1 MAIKYREAEDLR
13 MTTRQELTSSPE
25 NWLKF
30 LRTASNTYKYNFS
43 DQLLIFAQFPN
54 AKAVAVFDVWSKTF
68 GRKIREGEKGIGL
81 IDDKGEYP
89 RIKYVF
95 DISQSS
101 PIQPKKQQPYIWELT
116 EENHQE
122 VAFLLSSDKNKSIE
136 NALADTVEDTVNEMI
151 DDYVNNSLNEDNS
164 IKPEKFRQLVC
175 DSVKYMVLQRCGL
188 DTSSYIDS
196 DIFSSL
202 NEFSNPDVIDILG
215 ESISNISEQALRK
228 VEQTVKTIERRNQ
241 NERNNA
247 QNKNDRWSRTSS
259 VRVEH
264 DILSNDNSGQDNWS
278 KLHTRPGNI
287 HIPSSSERRGGYE
300 GRGSLGAT
308 SPQVSQRK
316 QEKNID
322 KANRHTQTDR
332 PLDRSQRSSGETD
345 GTARSG
351 NDGSRGSNRR
361 TQNNRPDEVGTN
373 DELNQSK
380 SRGNSSEQ
388 SDIRITQENTVTQ
401 TAEDNSPAVFSFEQ
415 IGFFDSNFQQ
425 TEQQSEVDKFVNA
438 VLMKG
443 TGTEDGK
450 FRVNDFLLENHTEK
464 EKIDFLKEEFGWC
477 GRYTA
482 NESLE
487 SQPSKGLTFT
497 RTDKENPENNLN
509 IHLSWQEVAEHL
521 DSMISAE
528 TYIAEKDIA
537 ERQRHALY
545 VLKNYS
551 GDNPNDVY
559 AIQKAKEILDSY
571 NIDYND
577 ILVSSNL
584 KKIDQS
590 EFINFA
596 SDIIK
601 DKQRV
606 INAHKNSNEQE
617 YRLEIEI
624 ALNELVTELVT
635 ASMADED
642 FVITGYTA
650 KETINFLNQY
660 HNDTEMQKYVLD
672 TVSENTDVV
681 LSKIEETRQA
691 AAKIGMAFSDK
702 LYDSEN
708 DFDPFVYDGSMSIE
722 DFRKVQD
729 SILSEQKENEKTFAE
744 QVDDVIS
751 GKSNHYND
759 FKVCITCEWSESPAF
774 EDGKTY
780 TVAEFDSIMKQ
791 ADNEWI
797 KQRQY
802 EIDTYENDIDKIYE
816 AYEKGEIESVHQG
829 YAKTKFNVN
838 MPDGEVHT
846 FRQDIGDG
854 DGGVIDF
861 LKQYPQYS
869 EVVRILEAD
878 IYLENH
884 SDELL
889 KPTLAFDEEVA
900 ITDEF
905 FDFEKAWHNVDSGIP
920 EIAERYRNGED
931 ISIDLAKYFTNHY
944 VNLNNFNDYGK
955 FEIHSDDNE
964 VTIQNGE
971 ISKSYSWNELGEHY
985 LSYLKDTFISIQT
998 ERVSE
1003 YPETKDEVE
1012 KLITSVKAEQKSEN
1026 KTAKSNEKT
1035 FAEQVD
1041 EVLAGKASRFNDL
1054 KVCDTP
1060 QILIDVGCQQLPIF
1074 YTQRHLRDA
1083 LKAKGNIGESI
1094 HHHGLTTEQIKNIPI
1109 ELQNPVMVYD
1119 SLSRNDSIVVV
1130 TSERDKDNSPIIA
1143 VLRPNGSAKY
1153 NLEVVD
1159 SNFLLSVHGR
1169 ENFSNQ
1175 IIRALQ
1181 NDKMLYCNKQKS
1193 QELFSVLGLQLS
1205 KGLNSLDFDTIIHQS
1220 RNIVNEN
1227 IVEEKYTSTQSEE
1240 KENII
1245 IKPENYH
1252 ISDLSLGQRKP
1263 LEKYQDNIAAIKTL
1277 KQLETENRTATPEE
1291 QEILSKYTGWGGMA
1305 KVFELGNSHYDEVKG
1320 LLTNDEYAAARKS
1333 AMSAFYTSP
1342 VIIKEIYS
1350 KLSDMG
1356 FSKGKLLEP
1365 SCGVGN
1371 FIGMIP
1377 QDMQA
1382 KITGIELDSL
1392 TGRIAKKLYP
1402 EAQIQICGF
1411 ENSNLKSESFDVAVG
1426 NVPFGDIRVYDKKYN
1441 KENLLIHDYFF
1452 FKSIDMVK
1460 PGGVV
1465 AFITSKGTLDK
1476 HNNTARRLLAEKAEF
1491 LGAVRLPNNAF
1502 KANAGTEVT
1511 SDIIFLQ
1518 KRTEPITI
1526 TSENEP
1532 LWIKTAKDENDIEM
1546 NAYFVQNQQQICGHM
1561 EMTSGQ
1567 FHMES
1572 TCMPNRDTKLSEQ
1585 IRNAMK
1591 NIQGNISTRDT
1602 KLDNEVD
1609 FVDKQV
1615 EIPDSLRTGS
1625 YFLSSDKAYFFEY
1638 GTATEVNLPKSNRK
1652 QNLERMAGLIA
1663 IRDTVRQLL
1672 EMQLDSRVTDD
1683 EIKDV
1688 QSVLSSLYD
1697 DFASKYGRINDD
1709 VNKSIFK
1716 NDSSLPLLRSLEK
1729 FDKDKYIGKADIFT
1743 KRTVNANKEITSVP
1757 TAVDALAVSLSDTA
1771 KVNLEY
1777 MSKLTGFDKEKLVE
1791 DLRGSIYRIPN
1802 TDKYVTADEYLSGNI
1817 LQKLEEAQNA
1827 FDKGDSSLA
1836 INIQALKKAMPEKI
1850 QASDIDVRLGATWI
1864 NPEYVRD
1871 FVYEL
1876 LDTRNYHKNPLFK
1889 KDFIDVQYSELS
1901 GKWYITNK
1909 SSDKNNVNATV
1920 TYGTKDRTAYEL
1932 IEDILNLRATQ
1943 IKSMQVVD
1951 GKEKPVVDN
1960 KKTAQVRA
1968 KQEIIQQKFQEWIFS
1983 DKTRRDDI
1991 VDTYNKIFNVNR
2003 PREYDGKYLNF
2014 VGMNPEIQLRPHQL
2028 NAVAR
2033 CLYGGN
2039 TLLAHEVGAGKTFE
2053 MIAAAMEGKRLGLH
2067 NKSLMCVP
2075 NHLTEQMG
2083 EDFLKLYPNAN
2094 ILVAKKKDFVG
2105 DARRALMAKIA
2116 TGNYDAVIIGHSQ
2129 LAKIPLSAE
2138 NQERFIQNQI
2148 DELIKNIEEM
2158 KTHNGQNFQVKQ
2170 AERTKANLEAKLK
2183 KLLDTPKDDTVTFEE
2198 LGVDKLF
2205 LDEAHYFKNLFL
2217 STKMTNVSGIATS
2230 DNVGKTADLYM
2241 KTQYLDEIT
2250 NGKGLV
2256 FATGTPVSNTICE
2269 IYNMMKYLQS
2279 DLLKEKN
2286 LWHFDS
2292 WASTF
2297 GESVTQMELAP
2308 EGNTYRAKTR
2318 FAKFHNLPELMNL
2331 FKECADIQT
2340 ADTLNLPNIP
2350 DCEIHNISCEP
2361 TEIQK
2366 QLVETLAE
2374 RAVKIHNH
2382 EVDPHEDNMPKITTD
2397 GRKIGLDQ
2405 RLINPDLPDELGTK
2419 VNACV
2424 ENVLKI
2430 WKDTQEQR
2438 STQLIFCDYSTPKKD
2453 GSFNIYDDIKK
2464 KLLAK
2469 GVPPDEIAFIH
2480 DATTEAAKEELFS
2493 KVRSGE
2499 VRVLIGSTSKM
2510 GAGTN
2515 VQTKLVASHDLDAP
2529 FRPADMEQ
2537 RRGRMVRQ
2545 GNENKQV
2552 HLYRYCT
2559 KDTFDAYLFQMLERK
2574 QKFIS
2579 QIMTSK
2585 SPQRRCDDVDE
2596 ATLSY
2601 AEVKALC
2608 VGDPRIKEKMELDNE
2623 VAKLILERSGYQ
2635 QEQYRLEDMAASLTS
2650 KIEILENIIPK
2661 NQNDFLYYQKNHSTS
2676 DGDKKKF
2683 EGITINGQQYS
2694 KKDEAAEAL
2703 KQAYIKACSNG
2714 NNKYTPIGEYKGFEV
2729 AVMFDCFS
2737 REYKASLTREGTYYL
2752 DLGTDNFT
2760 RMDNILEK
2768 LENTCKE
2775 RIERLSEHKKS
2786 LKETKEQIGKPF
2798 YKETEYQSKTTKLAE
2813 LNAELDVDGRKDN
2826 IDDIED
2832 TKEASQ
2838 NIIQKR

>member
-13 MTTRQELTSSPE
+13 MATRQELTSSPE

-30 LRTASNTYKYNFS
+30 LRTASNTYKYNFF

-196 DIFSSL
+196 DIFSNL

-247 QNKNDRWSRTSS
+247 QNKNDRRGGTSS

-361 TQNNRPDEVGTN
+361 PQSNRPDEVGTN

-388 SDIRITQENTVTQ
+388 SDIRISITQENTVTK

-415 IGFFDSNFQQ
+415 IGFFDFKVS
-425 TEQQSEVDKFVNA
+425 EQQSEIDNFVNA

-450 FRVNDFLLENHTEK
+450 FRVNDFFLENHTEK
-464 EKIDFLKEEFGWC
+464 EKIDFLKEEFGWY
-477 GRYTA
+477 GRYTS

-487 SQPSKGLTFT
+487 SQPSKGLAFT

-528 TYIAEKDIA
+528 TYITEKDIA

-577 ILVSSNL
+577 IISPELPEKSIIDSSVDYSKDLFFLNENSEIVTLLQYNPDSNLGGQFVSTNVRYSQIQEATQKFENSAEDFFDYIVSVGQQYISDIGTDLYNADLEKYSSNAH
-584 KKIDQS
+584 
-590 EFINFA
+590 NFEGLTPETMA
-596 SDIIK
+596 QLVNITKNNEIYKSDT
-601 DKQRV
+601 
-606 INAHKNSNEQE
+606 SP
-617 YRLEIEI
+617 
-624 ALNELVTELVT
+624 T
-635 ASMADED
+635 
-642 FVITGYTA
+642 
-650 KETINFLNQY
+650 
-660 HNDTEMQKYVLD
+660 
-672 TVSENTDVV
+672 
-681 LSKIEETRQA
+681 
-691 AAKIGMAFSDK
+691 
-702 LYDSEN
+702 
-708 DFDPFVYDGSMSIE
+708 
-722 DFRKVQD
+722 
-729 SILSEQKENEKTFAE
+729 
-744 QVDDVIS
+744 
-751 GKSNHYND
+751 
-759 FKVCITCEWSESPAF
+759 ITCEWSESSAF
-774 EDGKTY
+774 EDSKTY
-780 TVAEFDSIMKQ
+780 TIAEFDRIMKQ
-791 ADNEWI
+791 ADDDWV

-802 EIDTYENDIDKIYE
+802 EIDTYGNDIDKIYE
-816 AYEKGEIESVHQG
+816 AYEKGEISGIHQG

-838 MPDGEVHT
+838 MPDGTIHT

-861 LKQYPQYS
+861 LKQYSEYS
-869 EVVRILEAD
+869 EVVRILEDD
-878 IYLENH
+878 ISKNSNSEV
-884 SDELL
+884 S
-889 KPTLAFDEEVA
+889 PTL
-900 ITDEF
+900 
-905 FDFEKAWHNVDSGIP
+905 
-920 EIAERYRNGED
+920 
-931 ISIDLAKYFTNHY
+931 
-944 VNLNNFNDYGK
+944 
-955 FEIHSDDNE
+955 
-964 VTIQNGE
+964 
-971 ISKSYSWNELGEHY
+971 
-985 LSYLKDTFISIQT
+985 
-998 ERVSE
+998 
-1003 YPETKDEVE
+1003 
-1012 KLITSVKAEQKSEN
+1012 SEN
-1026 KTAKSNEKT
+1026 EPISTDKT

-1041 EVLAGKASRFNDL
+1041 DVISGKIDRFSGNL
-1054 KVCDTP
+1054 KVCNTP
-1060 QILIDVGCQQLPIF
+1060 QILLDVGCSQLPMF
-1074 YTQRHLRDA
+1074 YTRNHLK
-1083 LKAKGNIGESI
+1083 KAILPKDRKK
-1094 HHHGLTTEQIKNIPI
+1094 HQHGLTVEQIKKIPD
-1109 ELQNPVMVYD
+1109 ELISPAIIMD
-1119 SLSRNDSIVVV
+1119 SLTQNDSIIVVLSDID
-1130 TSERDKDNSPIIA
+1130 SENNPVIA
-1143 VLRPNGSAKY
+1143 SIKPNGQGFY
-1153 NLEVVD
+1153 ELEMQE
-1159 SNFLLSVHGR
+1159 SNFITSIYGR
-1169 ENFSNQ
+1169 ENFKEFIN
-1175 IIRALQ
+1175 RAINNNKILFI
-1181 NDKMLYCNKQKS
+1181 DKQKS
-1193 QELFSVLGLQLS
+1193 QELFSVLGLEFS
-1205 KGLNSLDFDTIIHQS
+1205 KGLNSLDFNTIIHQS

-1240 KENII
+1240 KETIQ

-1277 KQLETENRTATPEE
+1277 KQLEAENRNATPEE

-1377 QDMQA
+1377 EDMQA
-1382 KITGIELDSL
+1382 KVTGIELDSL

-1452 FKSIDMVK
+1452 SKSLDMVK

-1476 HNNTARRLLAEKAEF
+1476 RNDTARRLLAEKADF

-1532 LWIKTAKDENDIEM
+1532 LWIKTTKDENGIEM
-1546 NAYFVQNQQQICGHM
+1546 NAYFTQKPQQICGSM
-1561 EMTSGQ
+1561 EMVSGQ
-1567 FHMES
+1567 FGMES
-1572 TCMPNRDTKLSEQ
+1572 TCVPNRDTKLSEQ
-1585 IRNAMK
+1585 IRNAME
-1591 NIQGNISTRDT
+1591 NIQGNISTKDT
-1602 KLDNEVD
+1602 KLDNVD
-1609 FVDKQV
+1609 FVDEQV

-1625 YFLSSDKAYFFEY
+1625 YFLSSDKVYFFEY
-1638 GTATEVNLPKSNRK
+1638 GTATEVKLPKSNRK

-1672 EMQLDSRVTDD
+1672 EMQLDDKVTDD

-1697 DFASKYGRINDD
+1697 DFASKYGRIHDD
-1709 VNKSIFK
+1709 VNSSIFK

-1771 KVNLEY
+1771 KVNLKY
-1777 MSKLTGFDKEKLVE
+1777 MSKLTGLDKEKLIE
-1791 DLRGSIYRIPN
+1791 DLQGSIYRIPN

-1909 SSDKNNVNATV
+1909 SSDKNNVQATV

-2158 KTHNGQNFQVKQ
+2158 KAHNGQNFQVKQ

-2230 DNVGKTADLYM
+2230 DNVSKTADLYM

-2366 QLVETLAE
+2366 QLVETLAK

-2405 RLINPDLPDELGTK
+2405 RLINPDLPDEPGTK

-2424 ENVLKI
+2424 DNVFRI
-2430 WKDTQEQR
+2430 WNETKEEK

-2453 GSFNIYDDIKK
+2453 GSFNVYDDIKK

-2661 NQNDFLYYQKNHSTS
+2661 NQNDFLYYQKNHSAS

-2703 KQAYIKACSNG
+2703 KQAYIKACSDG

-2798 YKETEYQSKTTKLAE
+2798 YKETEYQSKTTKLAK

-2826 IDDIED
+2826 IADVED

-2838 NIIQKR
+2838 NILQKR

>member
-1 MAIKYREAEDLR
+1 MTIKYREAEDLR
-13 MTTRQELTSSPE
+13 MATRQELTSSPE

-116 EENHQE
+116 EENYQE

-136 NALADTVEDTVNEMI
+136 NALSDTVEDTVNEMI
-151 DDYVNNSLNEDNS
+151 DDYVNNLLNEDNT
-164 IKPEKFRQLVC
+164 IEPEKFRQLVC
-175 DSVKYMVLQRCGL
+175 NSVKYMALQRCGL
-188 DTSSYIDS
+188 DTSSYIDN

-202 NEFSNPDVIDILG
+202 NEFSNSKVINILG

-247 QNKNDRWSRTSS
+247 QNKNDRRGGTSS
-259 VRVEH
+259 VRGEY
-264 DILSNDNSGQDNWS
+264 DILSDDNRGQDNWS
-278 KLHTRPGNI
+278 KLHTRPRNI
-287 HIPSSSERRGGYE
+287 PIYPSSERGGRYE
-300 GRGSLGAT
+300 GRRSLGST
-308 SPQVSQRK
+308 SSQISQGK
-316 QEKNID
+316 QENNING
-322 KANRHTQTDR
+322 ANRHIPIDR

-361 TQNNRPDEVGTN
+361 TQSNRPDEVGTD
-373 DELNQSK
+373 DELNQPK

-388 SDIRITQENTVTQ
+388 SDIRISITQENTVTK

-415 IGFFDSNFQQ
+415 IGFFDFKVS
-425 TEQQSEVDKFVNA
+425 EQQSEIDNFVNA

-450 FRVNDFLLENHTEK
+450 FRVNDFFLENHTEK
-464 EKIDFLKEEFGWC
+464 EKIDFLKEEFGWY
-477 GRYTA
+477 GRYTS

-487 SQPSKGLTFT
+487 SQPSKGLAFT

-521 DSMISAE
+521 DSMISAK
-528 TYIAEKDIA
+528 TYITENDIA

-551 GDNPNDVY
+551 SDNPNDVY

-577 ILVSSNL
+577 IISPELPEKSIIDSSVDYSKDLFFLNENSEIVTLLQYNPDSNLGGQFVSTNVRYNQIQEAAQKFGNSTEEFFNYIVSVGQQYISDIGTDLYNADLEKYSSNAH
-584 KKIDQS
+584 
-590 EFINFA
+590 NFEGLTPETMA
-596 SDIIK
+596 QLVNITKNNEIYKSDT
-601 DKQRV
+601 
-606 INAHKNSNEQE
+606 SP
-617 YRLEIEI
+617 
-624 ALNELVTELVT
+624 T
-635 ASMADED
+635 
-642 FVITGYTA
+642 
-650 KETINFLNQY
+650 
-660 HNDTEMQKYVLD
+660 
-672 TVSENTDVV
+672 
-681 LSKIEETRQA
+681 
-691 AAKIGMAFSDK
+691 
-702 LYDSEN
+702 
-708 DFDPFVYDGSMSIE
+708 
-722 DFRKVQD
+722 
-729 SILSEQKENEKTFAE
+729 
-744 QVDDVIS
+744 
-751 GKSNHYND
+751 
-759 FKVCITCEWSESPAF
+759 ITCEWSESSAF
-774 EDGKTY
+774 EDSKTY
-780 TVAEFDSIMKQ
+780 TIAEFDRIMKQ
-791 ADNEWI
+791 TDDDWV

-802 EIDTYENDIDKIYE
+802 EIDTYGNDIDKIYE
-816 AYEKGEIESVHQG
+816 AYEKGEISGIHQG

-838 MPDGEVHT
+838 MPDGTIHT

-861 LKQYPQYS
+861 LKQYSEYS
-869 EVVRILEAD
+869 EVVRILEDD
-878 IYLENH
+878 ISKNSNSEV
-884 SDELL
+884 S
-889 KPTLAFDEEVA
+889 PTL
-900 ITDEF
+900 
-905 FDFEKAWHNVDSGIP
+905 
-920 EIAERYRNGED
+920 
-931 ISIDLAKYFTNHY
+931 
-944 VNLNNFNDYGK
+944 
-955 FEIHSDDNE
+955 
-964 VTIQNGE
+964 
-971 ISKSYSWNELGEHY
+971 
-985 LSYLKDTFISIQT
+985 
-998 ERVSE
+998 
-1003 YPETKDEVE
+1003 
-1012 KLITSVKAEQKSEN
+1012 SEN
-1026 KTAKSNEKT
+1026 EPISTDKT

-1041 EVLAGKASRFNDL
+1041 DVISGKIDRFSGNL
-1054 KVCDTP
+1054 KVCNTP
-1060 QILIDVGCQQLPIF
+1060 QILLDVGCSQLPMF
-1074 YTQRHLRDA
+1074 YTRNHLK
-1083 LKAKGNIGESI
+1083 KAILPKDRKK
-1094 HHHGLTTEQIKNIPI
+1094 HQHGLTVEQIKKIPD
-1109 ELQNPVMVYD
+1109 ELISPAIIMD
-1119 SLSRNDSIVVV
+1119 SLTQNDSIIVVLSDID
-1130 TSERDKDNSPIIA
+1130 SENNPVIA
-1143 VLRPNGSAKY
+1143 SIKPNGQGFY
-1153 NLEVVD
+1153 ELEMQE
-1159 SNFLLSVHGR
+1159 SNFITSIYGR
-1169 ENFSNQ
+1169 ENFKEFIN
-1175 IIRALQ
+1175 RAINNNKILFI
-1181 NDKMLYCNKQKS
+1181 DKQKS
-1193 QELFSVLGLQLS
+1193 QELFSVLGLEFS
-1205 KGLNSLDFDTIIHQS
+1205 KGLNSLDFNTIIHQS

-1240 KENII
+1240 KETIQ

-1452 FKSIDMVK
+1452 SKSLDMVK

-1476 HNNTARRLLAEKAEF
+1476 RNDTARRLLAEKADF

-1532 LWIKTAKDENDIEM
+1532 LWIKTTKDENGIEM
-1546 NAYFVQNQQQICGHM
+1546 NAYFTQNPQQICGSM
-1561 EMTSGQ
+1561 EMVSGQ
-1567 FHMES
+1567 FGMES
-1572 TCMPNRDTKLSEQ
+1572 TCVPNRDTKLSVQ
-1585 IRNAMK
+1585 IRNAME
-1591 NIQGNISTRDT
+1591 NIQGNISTKDT
-1602 KLDNEVD
+1602 KLDNVD
-1609 FVDKQV
+1609 FVDEQV

-1625 YFLSSDKAYFFEY
+1625 YFLSSDKVYFFEY
-1638 GTATEVNLPKSNRK
+1638 GTATEVKLPKSNRK

-1663 IRDTVRQLL
+1663 IRDTVRQML

-1697 DFASKYGRINDD
+1697 DFASKYGRIHDD
-1709 VNKSIFK
+1709 VNSSIFK

-1771 KVNLEY
+1771 KVNLKY
-1777 MSKLTGFDKEKLVE
+1777 MSKLTGLDKEKLIE
-1791 DLRGSIYRIPN
+1791 DLQGSIYRIPN

-2083 EDFLKLYPNAN
+2083 EDFLKLYPNAD

-2105 DARRALMAKIA
+2105 DARRTLMAKIA

-2129 LAKIPLSAE
+2129 LAKIPLSTE

-2158 KTHNGQNFQVKQ
+2158 KAHNGQNFQVKQ

-2230 DNVGKTADLYM
+2230 DNVSKTADLYM

-2405 RLINPDLPDELGTK
+2405 RLINPDLPDEPGTK

-2661 NQNDFLYYQKNHSTS
+2661 NQNDFLYYHKNYSVS
-2676 DGDKKKF
+2676 DGDKKTF
-2683 EGITINGQQYS
+2683 AGISINGQQYT

-2703 KQAYIKACSNG
+2703 KQAYIKACSDG

-2786 LKETKEQIGKPF
+2786 LKETNEQIGKPF
-2798 YKETEYQSKTTKLAE
+2798 YKENEYQSKTAKLSK

-2826 IDDIED
+2826 IADIED
-2832 TKEASQ
+2832 TKEVSQ
-2838 NIIQKR
+2838 NIVQKR

>member
-1 MAIKYREAEDLR
+1 MTIKYREAEDLR
-13 MTTRQELTSSPE
+13 MATRQELTSSPE

-116 EENHQE
+116 EENYQE

-136 NALADTVEDTVNEMI
+136 NALSDTVEDTVNEMI
-151 DDYVNNSLNEDNS
+151 DDYVNNLLNEDNT
-164 IKPEKFRQLVC
+164 IEPEKFRQLVC
-175 DSVKYMVLQRCGL
+175 NSVKYMALQRCGL
-188 DTSSYIDS
+188 DTSSYIDN

-202 NEFSNPDVIDILG
+202 NEFSNSKVINILG

-247 QNKNDRWSRTSS
+247 QNKNDRRGGTSS
-259 VRVEH
+259 VRGEY
-264 DILSNDNSGQDNWS
+264 DILSDDNRGQDNWS
-278 KLHTRPGNI
+278 KLHTRPRNI
-287 HIPSSSERRGGYE
+287 PIYPSSERGGRYE
-300 GRGSLGAT
+300 GRRSLGST
-308 SPQVSQRK
+308 SSQISQGK
-316 QEKNID
+316 QENNING
-322 KANRHTQTDR
+322 ANRHIPIDR

-361 TQNNRPDEVGTN
+361 TQSNRPDEVGTD
-373 DELNQSK
+373 DELNQPK

-388 SDIRITQENTVTQ
+388 SDIRISITQENTVTK

-415 IGFFDSNFQQ
+415 IGFFDFKVS
-425 TEQQSEVDKFVNA
+425 EQQSEIDNFVNA

-450 FRVNDFLLENHTEK
+450 FRVNDFFLENHTEK
-464 EKIDFLKEEFGWC
+464 EKIDFLKEEFGWY
-477 GRYTA
+477 GRYTS

-487 SQPSKGLTFT
+487 SQPSKGLAFT

-521 DSMISAE
+521 DSMISAK
-528 TYIAEKDIA
+528 TYITENDIA

-551 GDNPNDVY
+551 SDNPNDVY

-577 ILVSSNL
+577 IISPELPEKSIIDSSVDYSKDLFFLNENSEIVTLLQYNPDSNLGGQFVSTNVRYNQIQEAAQKFGNSTEEFFNYIVSVGQQYISDIGTDLYNADLEKYSSNAH
-584 KKIDQS
+584 
-590 EFINFA
+590 NFEGLTPETMA
-596 SDIIK
+596 QLVNITKNNEIYKSDT
-601 DKQRV
+601 
-606 INAHKNSNEQE
+606 SP
-617 YRLEIEI
+617 
-624 ALNELVTELVT
+624 T
-635 ASMADED
+635 
-642 FVITGYTA
+642 
-650 KETINFLNQY
+650 
-660 HNDTEMQKYVLD
+660 
-672 TVSENTDVV
+672 
-681 LSKIEETRQA
+681 
-691 AAKIGMAFSDK
+691 
-702 LYDSEN
+702 
-708 DFDPFVYDGSMSIE
+708 
-722 DFRKVQD
+722 
-729 SILSEQKENEKTFAE
+729 
-744 QVDDVIS
+744 
-751 GKSNHYND
+751 
-759 FKVCITCEWSESPAF
+759 ITCEWSESSAF
-774 EDGKTY
+774 EDSKTY
-780 TVAEFDSIMKQ
+780 TIAEFDRIMKQ
-791 ADNEWI
+791 ADDDWV

-802 EIDTYENDIDKIYE
+802 EIDTYGNDIDKIYE
-816 AYEKGEIESVHQG
+816 AYEKGEISGIHQG

-838 MPDGEVHT
+838 MPDGTIHT

-861 LKQYPQYS
+861 LKQYSEYS
-869 EVVRILEAD
+869 EVVRILEDD
-878 IYLENH
+878 ISKNSNSEV
-884 SDELL
+884 S
-889 KPTLAFDEEVA
+889 PTL
-900 ITDEF
+900 
-905 FDFEKAWHNVDSGIP
+905 
-920 EIAERYRNGED
+920 
-931 ISIDLAKYFTNHY
+931 
-944 VNLNNFNDYGK
+944 
-955 FEIHSDDNE
+955 
-964 VTIQNGE
+964 
-971 ISKSYSWNELGEHY
+971 
-985 LSYLKDTFISIQT
+985 
-998 ERVSE
+998 
-1003 YPETKDEVE
+1003 
-1012 KLITSVKAEQKSEN
+1012 SEN
-1026 KTAKSNEKT
+1026 EPISTDKT

-1041 EVLAGKASRFNDL
+1041 DVISGKIDRFSGNL
-1054 KVCDTP
+1054 KVCNTP
-1060 QILIDVGCQQLPIF
+1060 QILLDVGCSQLPMF
-1074 YTQRHLRDA
+1074 YTRNHLK
-1083 LKAKGNIGESI
+1083 KAILPKDRKK
-1094 HHHGLTTEQIKNIPI
+1094 HQHGLTVEQIKKIPD
-1109 ELQNPVMVYD
+1109 ELISPAIIMD
-1119 SLSRNDSIVVV
+1119 SLTQNDSIIVVLSDID
-1130 TSERDKDNSPIIA
+1130 SENNPVIA
-1143 VLRPNGSAKY
+1143 SIKPNGQGFY
-1153 NLEVVD
+1153 ELEMQE
-1159 SNFLLSVHGR
+1159 SNFITSIYGR
-1169 ENFSNQ
+1169 ENFKEFIN
-1175 IIRALQ
+1175 RAINNNKILFI
-1181 NDKMLYCNKQKS
+1181 DKQKS
-1193 QELFSVLGLQLS
+1193 QELFSVLGLEFS
-1205 KGLNSLDFDTIIHQS
+1205 KGLNSLDFNTIIHQS

-1240 KENII
+1240 KETIQ

-1452 FKSIDMVK
+1452 SKSLDMVK

-1476 HNNTARRLLAEKAEF
+1476 RNDTARRLLAEKADF

-1532 LWIKTAKDENDIEM
+1532 LWIKTTKDENGIEM
-1546 NAYFVQNQQQICGHM
+1546 NACFTQNPQQICGSM
-1561 EMTSGQ
+1561 EMVSGQ
-1567 FHMES
+1567 FGMES
-1572 TCMPNRDTKLSEQ
+1572 TCVPNRDTKLSVQ
-1585 IRNAMK
+1585 IRNAME
-1591 NIQGNISTRDT
+1591 NIQGNISTKDT
-1602 KLDNEVD
+1602 KLDNVD
-1609 FVDKQV
+1609 FVDEQV

-1625 YFLSSDKAYFFEY
+1625 YFLSSDKVYFFEY
-1638 GTATEVNLPKSNRK
+1638 GTATEVKLPKSNRK

-1663 IRDTVRQLL
+1663 IRDTVRQML

-1697 DFASKYGRINDD
+1697 DFASKYGRIHDD
-1709 VNKSIFK
+1709 VNSSIFK

-1771 KVNLEY
+1771 KVNLKY
-1777 MSKLTGFDKEKLVE
+1777 MSKLTGLDKEKLIE
-1791 DLRGSIYRIPN
+1791 DLQGSIYRIPN

-2083 EDFLKLYPNAN
+2083 EDFLKLYPNAD

-2105 DARRALMAKIA
+2105 DARRTLMAKIA

-2129 LAKIPLSAE
+2129 LAKIPLSTE

-2158 KTHNGQNFQVKQ
+2158 KAHNGQNFQVKQ

-2230 DNVGKTADLYM
+2230 DNVSKTADLYM

-2405 RLINPDLPDELGTK
+2405 RLINPDLPDEPGTK

-2661 NQNDFLYYQKNHSTS
+2661 NQNDFLYYHKNYSVS
-2676 DGDKKKF
+2676 DGDKKTF
-2683 EGITINGQQYS
+2683 AGISINGQQYT

-2703 KQAYIKACSNG
+2703 KQAYIKACSDG

-2786 LKETKEQIGKPF
+2786 LKETNEQIGKPF
-2798 YKETEYQSKTTKLAE
+2798 YKENEYQSKTAKLSK

-2826 IDDIED
+2826 IADIED
-2832 TKEASQ
+2832 TKEVSQ
-2838 NIIQKR
+2838 NIVQKR

>member
-1 MAIKYREAEDLR
+1 MAIKYREAVDLR
-13 MTTRQELTSSPE
+13 MSTRQELTSSPE

-30 LRTASNTYKYNFS
+30 LRTASNTYKYNFF

-332 PLDRSQRSSGETD
+332 PLDRSQRSGGETD
-345 GTARSG
+345 GTARNG
-351 NDGSRGSNRR
+351 NDGSRGSNGR
-361 TQNNRPDEVGTN
+361 TQSNRPDEVGTN

-380 SRGNSSEQ
+380 SRGNSSKQ

-415 IGFFDSNFQQ
+415 IGFFDSK
-425 TEQQSEVDKFVNA
+425 TEQQSEIDNFVNA

-450 FRVNDFLLENHTEK
+450 FRVNDFFLENHTEK
-464 EKIDFLKEEFGWC
+464 EKIDFLKEEFGWY
-477 GRYTA
+477 GRYTSS
-482 NESLE
+482 ESLE
-487 SQPSKGLTFT
+487 SQPSKGLTLT

-528 TYIAEKDIA
+528 TYITEKDIA

-577 ILVSSNL
+577 IISPELPEKSIIDSSVDYSKDLFFLNENSEIVTLLQYNPDSNSGGQFVSTNVRYSQIQEAAQKFENSAEDFFDYIVSVGQQYISDIGTDLYEADLRKYTSSTHNFEGFTPEIMTQLVSITKTKNDEL
-584 KKIDQS
+584 YK
-590 EFINFA
+590 
-596 SDIIK
+596 SDT
-601 DKQRV
+601 
-606 INAHKNSNEQE
+606 HP
-617 YRLEIEI
+617 
-624 ALNELVTELVT
+624 T
-635 ASMADED
+635 
-642 FVITGYTA
+642 
-650 KETINFLNQY
+650 
-660 HNDTEMQKYVLD
+660 
-672 TVSENTDVV
+672 
-681 LSKIEETRQA
+681 
-691 AAKIGMAFSDK
+691 
-702 LYDSEN
+702 
-708 DFDPFVYDGSMSIE
+708 
-722 DFRKVQD
+722 
-729 SILSEQKENEKTFAE
+729 
-744 QVDDVIS
+744 
-751 GKSNHYND
+751 
-759 FKVCITCEWSESPAF
+759 ITCEWSESPAF

-780 TVAEFDSIMKQ
+780 SVAEFDSIMKQ
-791 ADNEWI
+791 ADDDWI

-802 EIDTYENDIDKIYE
+802 EIDTYGDDIDKIYE
-816 AYEKGEIESVHQG
+816 AYEKGEISGIHQG

-838 MPDGEVHT
+838 MPDGTVHT

-861 LKQYPQYS
+861 LKQYSEYS
-869 EVVRILEAD
+869 EVVRILETD
-878 IYLENH
+878 IYLENY

-905 FDFEKAWHNVDSGIP
+905 FNFEKAWHNVDSGIP

-955 FEIHSDDNE
+955 FEIHSDDNK

-971 ISKSYSWNELGEHY
+971 ISKNYSLNELGEYY
-985 LSYLKDTFISIQT
+985 LSYLKNTFINIQT
-998 ERVSE
+998 KRVLE
-1003 YPETKDEVE
+1003 YPEIKDEVE
-1012 KLITSVKAEQKSEN
+1012 KLITSVKVEQKSEN

-1041 EVLAGKASRFNDL
+1041 EVLSGKMPFYSAL
-1054 KVCDTP
+1054 KVCNTP
-1060 QILIDVGCQQLPIF
+1060 KILLDIGCKQLPML
-1074 YTQRHLRDA
+1074 YTQKHLKNA
-1083 LKAKGNIGESI
+1083 IKEKTNKE
-1094 HHHGLTTEQIKNIPI
+1094 HTHGLSVEQIKQLPELI
-1109 ELQNPVMVYD
+1109 ENPLMIMD
-1119 SLSRNDSIVVV
+1119 SLSNKNSIVIV
-1130 TSERDKDNSPIIA
+1130 TSETDLDNLPIM
-1143 VLRPNGSAKY
+1143 VSVKPNGKGRY
-1153 NLEVVD
+1153 ELEELD
-1159 SNFLLSVHGR
+1159 SNFITSVYGR
-1169 ENFSNQ
+1169 NNFENFFERTVKSNN
-1175 IIRALQ
+1175 L
-1181 NDKMLYCNKQKS
+1181 LYCNKKS
-1193 QELFSVLGLQLS
+1193 QSLFERWGEQYSELTKSFG
-1205 KGLNSLDFDTIIHQS
+1205 FDTIIHQS

-1240 KENII
+1240 KETIQ

-1263 LEKYQDNIAAIKTL
+1263 LEKYQDNITAIKTL
-1277 KQLETENRTATPEE
+1277 KQLEAENRNATPEE

-1411 ENSNLKSESFDVAVG
+1411 ENSNLKSENFDVAVG

-1452 FKSIDMVK
+1452 SKSLDMVK

-1476 HNNTARRLLAEKAEF
+1476 HNDTARRLLAEKAEF

-1532 LWIKTAKDENDIEM
+1532 LWIKTTKDENGIEM

-1591 NIQGNISTRDT
+1591 NIQGNISTKDT
-1602 KLDNEVD
+1602 KLDNVD
-1609 FVDKQV
+1609 FVDEQV

-1638 GTATEVNLPKSNRK
+1638 GTATEVKLPKSNRK

-1672 EMQLDSRVTDD
+1672 EMQLDDKVTDD

-1729 FDKDKYIGKADIFT
+1729 FDKDKYVGKADIFT
-1743 KRTVNANKEITSVP
+1743 KRTVKANKEITSVP
-1757 TAVDALAVSLSDTA
+1757 TAIDALAVSLSDTA

-1777 MSKLTGFDKEKLVE
+1777 MSKLTSLDKEKLIE
-1791 DLRGSIYRIPN
+1791 DLQGSIYRIPN

-1991 VDTYNKIFNVNR
+1991 VDTYNRIFNVNR

-2039 TLLAHEVGAGKTFE
+2039 TLLAHKVGAGKTFE
-2053 MIAAAMEGKRLGLH
+2053 MVAAAMEGKRLGLH

-2075 NHLTEQMG
+2075 NYLTGQMG
-2083 EDFLKLYPNAN
+2083 EAFLGLYPNAN
-2094 ILVAKKKDFVG
+2094 ILVAENKDFEG
-2105 DARRALMAKIA
+2105 DNRRALMAKIA

-2148 DELIKNIEEM
+2148 DELIKNIAEM
-2158 KTHNGQNFQVKQ
+2158 KAHNGQHFQVKQ
-2170 AERTKANLEAKLK
+2170 AERTKTNLETKLK

-2205 LDEAHYFKNLFL
+2205 LDEAHCFKNLFL
-2217 STKMTNVSGIATS
+2217 STKMTNVSGISTS
-2230 DNVGKTADLYM
+2230 DNVQKTADLYM

-2405 RLINPDLPDELGTK
+2405 RLINPDLPDEPGTK

>member
-1 MAIKYREAEDLR
+1 MAIKYREAVDLR
-13 MTTRQELTSSPE
+13 MSTKQELTSSSE

-81 IDDKGEYP
+81 IDDQREYP

-95 DISQSS
+95 DVSQSS
-101 PIQPKKQQPYIWELT
+101 PTQPKKQQPYIWELT
-116 EENHQE
+116 EENYQE

-136 NALADTVEDTVNEMI
+136 NALSDTVEDTVNEMI
-151 DDYVNNSLNEDNS
+151 DDYVNNLLNEDNT
-164 IKPEKFRQLVC
+164 IEPEKFRQLVC
-175 DSVKYMVLQRCGL
+175 NSVKYMALQRCGL
-188 DTSSYIDS
+188 DTSSYIDN

-202 NEFSNPDVIDILG
+202 NEFSNSKVINILG

-247 QNKNDRWSRTSS
+247 QNKNDRRGGTSS
-259 VRVEH
+259 VRGEY
-264 DILSNDNSGQDNWS
+264 DILSDDNRGQDNWS
-278 KLHTRPGNI
+278 KLHTRPRNI
-287 HIPSSSERRGGYE
+287 PIYPSSERGGRYE
-300 GRGSLGAT
+300 GRRSLGST
-308 SPQVSQRK
+308 SSQISQGK
-316 QEKNID
+316 QENNING
-322 KANRHTQTDR
+322 ANRHIPIDR
-332 PLDRSQRSSGETD
+332 PLDRGQRSSGETN

-351 NDGSRGSNRR
+351 DDGIRGSNRG
-361 TQNNRPDEVGTN
+361 TQSNRPNEVGTD
-373 DELNQSK
+373 DELNQPK

-388 SDIRITQENTVTQ
+388 SDIRITQENTVTK

-415 IGFFDSNFQQ
+415 IGFFDFKVS
-425 TEQQSEVDKFVNA
+425 EQQSEIDNFVNA

-450 FRVNDFLLENHTEK
+450 FRVNNFFSENHTEE
-464 EKIDFLKEEFGWC
+464 EKIDFLKEEFGWY
-477 GRYTA
+477 GRYTS

-487 SQPSKGLTFT
+487 SQPSKGLTLT
-497 RTDKENPENNLN
+497 RTDKENPKNNLN
-509 IHLSWQEVAEHL
+509 VHLSWKEVVEHL
-521 DSMISAE
+521 DSMVSGK
-528 TYIAEKDIA
+528 TYIIEKDIA

-551 GDNPNDVY
+551 SDNPNDVY

-577 ILVSSNL
+577 ILVSSDL

-590 EFINFA
+590 KFINFA

-601 DKQRV
+601 DNQRV

-635 ASMADED
+635 ASVADED

-744 QVDDVIS
+744 QVDEALS
-751 GKSNHYND
+751 GKIP
-759 FKVCITCEWSESPAF
+759 F
-774 EDGKTY
+774 
-780 TVAEFDSIMKQ
+780 
-791 ADNEWI
+791 
-797 KQRQY
+797 
-802 EIDTYENDIDKIYE
+802 
-816 AYEKGEIESVHQG
+816 
-829 YAKTKFNVN
+829 
-838 MPDGEVHT
+838 
-846 FRQDIGDG
+846 
-854 DGGVIDF
+854 
-861 LKQYPQYS
+861 YS
-869 EVVRILEAD
+869 A
-878 IYLENH
+878 
-884 SDELL
+884 
-889 KPTLAFDEEVA
+889 
-900 ITDEF
+900 
-905 FDFEKAWHNVDSGIP
+905 
-920 EIAERYRNGED
+920 
-931 ISIDLAKYFTNHY
+931 
-944 VNLNNFNDYGK
+944 
-955 FEIHSDDNE
+955 
-964 VTIQNGE
+964 
-971 ISKSYSWNELGEHY
+971 
-985 LSYLKDTFISIQT
+985 
-998 ERVSE
+998 
-1003 YPETKDEVE
+1003 
-1012 KLITSVKAEQKSEN
+1012 
-1026 KTAKSNEKT
+1026 
-1035 FAEQVD
+1035 
-1041 EVLAGKASRFNDL
+1041 L
-1054 KVCDTP
+1054 KVCNTP
-1060 QILIDVGCQQLPIF
+1060 EILVDIGCKQLPML
-1074 YTQRHLRDA
+1074 YTQKHLRDA
-1083 LKAKGNIGESI
+1083 LHEKSSKNP
-1094 HHHGLTTEQIKNIPI
+1094 HWHGLTIEQVKNLPVF
-1109 ELQNPVMVYD
+1109 LQEPVIVFD
-1119 SLSRNDSIVVV
+1119 SLTRDDSVMMILSETDNDNLPLVVSV
-1130 TSERDKDNSPIIA
+1130 K
-1143 VLRPNGSAKY
+1143 PNGQGRY
-1153 NLEVVD
+1153 NLEQID
-1159 SNFLLSVHGR
+1159 SNFITSIYGKD
-1169 ENFSNQ
+1169 NFSRYIEN
-1175 IIRALQ
+1175 IIK
-1181 NDKMLYCNKQKS
+1181 NDKLLFINKEKS
-1193 QELFSVLGLQLS
+1193 QKLFERWGLQLPELTKS
-1205 KGLNSLDFDTIIHQS
+1205 FGFDTIIHQS

-1320 LLTNDEYAAARKS
+1320 LLTSDEYAAARKS

-1356 FSKGKLLEP
+1356 FSKGGKLLEP

-1377 QDMQA
+1377 EDMQA
-1382 KITGIELDSL
+1382 KVTGIELDSL

-1452 FKSIDMVK
+1452 FKSLDMVK

-1476 HNNTARRLLAEKAEF
+1476 RNDTARRLLAEKAEF

-1585 IRNAMK
+1585 IRNAME
-1591 NIQGNISTRDT
+1591 NIQGNISTKDT
-1602 KLDNEVD
+1602 KLDNVD
-1609 FVDKQV
+1609 FVDEQV

-1625 YFLSSDKAYFFEY
+1625 YFLSSDKADKAYFFEY

-1663 IRDTVRQLL
+1663 MRDTVRQLL
-1672 EMQLDSRVTDD
+1672 EMQLDDKVTDD

-1729 FDKDKYIGKADIFT
+1729 FDKDKYVGKADIFT
-1743 KRTVNANKEITSVP
+1743 KRTVKANKEITSVP
-1757 TAVDALAVSLSDTA
+1757 TAIDALAVSLSDTA

-1777 MSKLTGFDKEKLVE
+1777 MSKLTSLDKEKLVE

-1864 NPEYVRD
+1864 NPKYIKD

-1876 LDTRNYHKNPLFK
+1876 LGTALYHKNPIFK
-1889 KDFIDVQYSELS
+1889 KDFIDVQYSELT

-1909 SSDKNNVNATV
+1909 SSDKNNVQATV

-1968 KQEIIQQKFQEWIFS
+1968 KQEIIQQKFQEWIYS

-2083 EDFLKLYPNAN
+2083 EDFLKLYPNAD

-2105 DARRALMAKIA
+2105 DARRTLMAKIA

-2129 LAKIPLSAE
+2129 LAKIPLSTE

-2158 KTHNGQNFQVKQ
+2158 KAHNGQNFQVKQ

-2405 RLINPDLPDELGTK
+2405 RLINPDLPDEPGTK

>member
-1 MAIKYREAEDLR
+1 
-13 MTTRQELTSSPE
+13 
-25 NWLKF
+25 
-30 LRTASNTYKYNFS
+30 
-43 DQLLIFAQFPN
+43 
-54 AKAVAVFDVWSKTF
+54 
-68 GRKIREGEKGIGL
+68 
-81 IDDKGEYP
+81 
-89 RIKYVF
+89 
-95 DISQSS
+95 
-101 PIQPKKQQPYIWELT
+101 
-116 EENHQE
+116 
-122 VAFLLSSDKNKSIE
+122 
-136 NALADTVEDTVNEMI
+136 
-151 DDYVNNSLNEDNS
+151 
-164 IKPEKFRQLVC
+164 
-175 DSVKYMVLQRCGL
+175 
-188 DTSSYIDS
+188 
-196 DIFSSL
+196 
-202 NEFSNPDVIDILG
+202 
-215 ESISNISEQALRK
+215 
-228 VEQTVKTIERRNQ
+228 
-241 NERNNA
+241 
-247 QNKNDRWSRTSS
+247 
-259 VRVEH
+259 
-264 DILSNDNSGQDNWS
+264 
-278 KLHTRPGNI
+278 
-287 HIPSSSERRGGYE
+287 
-300 GRGSLGAT
+300 
-308 SPQVSQRK
+308 
-316 QEKNID
+316 
-322 KANRHTQTDR
+322 
-332 PLDRSQRSSGETD
+332 
-345 GTARSG
+345 
-351 NDGSRGSNRR
+351 
-361 TQNNRPDEVGTN
+361 
-373 DELNQSK
+373 
-380 SRGNSSEQ
+380 
-388 SDIRITQENTVTQ
+388 
-401 TAEDNSPAVFSFEQ
+401 
-415 IGFFDSNFQQ
+415 
-425 TEQQSEVDKFVNA
+425 
-438 VLMKG
+438 
-443 TGTEDGK
+443 
-450 FRVNDFLLENHTEK
+450 
-464 EKIDFLKEEFGWC
+464 
-477 GRYTA
+477 
-482 NESLE
+482 
-487 SQPSKGLTFT
+487 
-497 RTDKENPENNLN
+497 
-509 IHLSWQEVAEHL
+509 
-521 DSMISAE
+521 
-528 TYIAEKDIA
+528 
-537 ERQRHALY
+537 
-545 VLKNYS
+545 
-551 GDNPNDVY
+551 
-559 AIQKAKEILDSY
+559 
-571 NIDYND
+571 
-577 ILVSSNL
+577 
-584 KKIDQS
+584 
-590 EFINFA
+590 
-596 SDIIK
+596 
-601 DKQRV
+601 
-606 INAHKNSNEQE
+606 
-617 YRLEIEI
+617 
-624 ALNELVTELVT
+624 
-635 ASMADED
+635 
-642 FVITGYTA
+642 
-650 KETINFLNQY
+650 
-660 HNDTEMQKYVLD
+660 
-672 TVSENTDVV
+672 
-681 LSKIEETRQA
+681 
-691 AAKIGMAFSDK
+691 
-702 LYDSEN
+702 
-708 DFDPFVYDGSMSIE
+708 
-722 DFRKVQD
+722 
-729 SILSEQKENEKTFAE
+729 
-744 QVDDVIS
+744 
-751 GKSNHYND
+751 
-759 FKVCITCEWSESPAF
+759 
-774 EDGKTY
+774 
-780 TVAEFDSIMKQ
+780 
-791 ADNEWI
+791 
-797 KQRQY
+797 
-802 EIDTYENDIDKIYE
+802 
-816 AYEKGEIESVHQG
+816 
-829 YAKTKFNVN
+829 
-838 MPDGEVHT
+838 
-846 FRQDIGDG
+846 
-854 DGGVIDF
+854 
-861 LKQYPQYS
+861 
-869 EVVRILEAD
+869 
-878 IYLENH
+878 
-884 SDELL
+884 
-889 KPTLAFDEEVA
+889 
-900 ITDEF
+900 
-905 FDFEKAWHNVDSGIP
+905 
-920 EIAERYRNGED
+920 
-931 ISIDLAKYFTNHY
+931 
-944 VNLNNFNDYGK
+944 
-955 FEIHSDDNE
+955 
-964 VTIQNGE
+964 
-971 ISKSYSWNELGEHY
+971 
-985 LSYLKDTFISIQT
+985 
-998 ERVSE
+998 
-1003 YPETKDEVE
+1003 
-1012 KLITSVKAEQKSEN
+1012 
-1026 KTAKSNEKT
+1026 
-1035 FAEQVD
+1035 
-1041 EVLAGKASRFNDL
+1041 
-1054 KVCDTP
+1054 
-1060 QILIDVGCQQLPIF
+1060 
-1074 YTQRHLRDA
+1074 
-1083 LKAKGNIGESI
+1083 
-1094 HHHGLTTEQIKNIPI
+1094 
-1109 ELQNPVMVYD
+1109 
-1119 SLSRNDSIVVV
+1119 
-1130 TSERDKDNSPIIA
+1130 
-1143 VLRPNGSAKY
+1143 
-1153 NLEVVD
+1153 
-1159 SNFLLSVHGR
+1159 
-1169 ENFSNQ
+1169 
-1175 IIRALQ
+1175 
-1181 NDKMLYCNKQKS
+1181 
-1193 QELFSVLGLQLS
+1193 
-1205 KGLNSLDFDTIIHQS
+1205 
-1220 RNIVNEN
+1220 
-1227 IVEEKYTSTQSEE
+1227 
-1240 KENII
+1240 
-1245 IKPENYH
+1245 
-1252 ISDLSLGQRKP
+1252 
-1263 LEKYQDNIAAIKTL
+1263 
-1277 KQLETENRTATPEE
+1277 
-1291 QEILSKYTGWGGMA
+1291 
-1305 KVFELGNSHYDEVKG
+1305 
-1320 LLTNDEYAAARKS
+1320 
-1333 AMSAFYTSP
+1333 
-1342 VIIKEIYS
+1342 
-1350 KLSDMG
+1350 
-1356 FSKGKLLEP
+1356 
-1365 SCGVGN
+1365 
-1371 FIGMIP
+1371 
-1377 QDMQA
+1377 MQA
-1382 KITGIELDSL
+1382 KVTGIELDSL

-1452 FKSIDMVK
+1452 SKSLDMVK

-1476 HNNTARRLLAEKAEF
+1476 RNDTARRLLAEKADF

-1709 VNKSIFK
+1709 VNRSIFK

-1729 FDKDKYIGKADIFT
+1729 FDKDKYVGKADIFT
-1743 KRTVNANKEITSVP
+1743 KRTVKANKEITSVP
-1757 TAVDALAVSLSDTA
+1757 TAIDALAVSLSDTA

-1777 MSKLTGFDKEKLVE
+1777 MSKLTGLDKEKLIE
-1791 DLRGSIYRIPN
+1791 DLQGSIYRIPN
-1802 TDKYVTADEYLSGNI
+1802 TDKYVTSDEYLSGNI
-1817 LQKLEEAQNA
+1817 LKKLEEAQNA

-1836 INIQALKKAMPEKI
+1836 INIQALEKAMPEKI

-1864 NPEYVRD
+1864 NPKYIKD

-1876 LDTRNYHKNPLFK
+1876 LGTALYHKNPIFK
-1889 KDFIDVQYSELS
+1889 KDFIDVQYSELT

-1909 SSDKNNVNATV
+1909 SSDKNNVQAIV

-1932 IEDILNLRATQ
+1932 IEDMLNLKATQ
-1943 IKSMQVVD
+1943 VKSAQVVD
-1951 GKEKPVVDN
+1951 GKEKLVVDN

-1991 VDTYNKIFNVNR
+1991 VDTYNRIFNVNR

-2067 NKSLMCVP
+2067 TKSLMCVP

-2105 DARRALMAKIA
+2105 DARRTLMAKIA

-2129 LAKIPLSAE
+2129 LAKIPLSVE

-2148 DELIKNIEEM
+2148 DELINNIAEM
-2158 KTHNGQNFQVKQ
+2158 KAHNGQNFQVKQ
-2170 AERTKANLEAKLK
+2170 AERTKANLETKLK
-2183 KLLDTPKDDTVTFEE
+2183 KLLDTKKDDTVTFEE

-2230 DNVGKTADLYM
+2230 DNVEKTADLYM

-2350 DCEIHNISCEP
+2350 DCEIHNVSCEP

-2366 QLVETLAE
+2366 QLVEALAK

-2405 RLINPDLPDELGTK
+2405 RLINPDLPDEPGTK

-2453 GSFNIYDDIKK
+2453 GSFNVYDDIKG
-2464 KLLAK
+2464 KLISK

-2480 DATTEAAKEELFS
+2480 DATTEAAKEELFA

-2499 VRVLIGSTSKM
+2499 VRVLIGSTAKM

-2650 KIEILENIIPK
+2650 KIEILENVIPK
-2661 NQNDFLYYQKNHSTS
+2661 NQNDFLYYHKNYSVS
-2676 DGDKKKF
+2676 EGDKKTF
-2683 EGITINGQQYS
+2683 AGISINGQQYT

-2703 KQAYIKACSNG
+2703 KQAYIKACSDG

-2760 RMDNILEK
+2760 RMDNVLEK

-2775 RIERLSEHKKS
+2775 RIGRLSEHKKS
-2786 LKETKEQIGKPF
+2786 LKETNEQIGKPF
-2798 YKETEYQSKTTKLAE
+2798 YKEIEYQSKTAKLAK

-2826 IDDIED
+2826 IADIED
-2832 TKEASQ
+2832 TKEVSQ
-2838 NIIQKR
+2838 NIVQKR

>member
-13 MTTRQELTSSPE
+13 MATRQELTSSPE

-116 EENHQE
+116 EENYQE

-136 NALADTVEDTVNEMI
+136 NALSDTVEDTVNEMI
-151 DDYVNNSLNEDNS
+151 DDYVNNLLNEDNT
-164 IKPEKFRQLVC
+164 IEPEKFRQLVC
-175 DSVKYMVLQRCGL
+175 NSVKYMALQRCGL
-188 DTSSYIDS
+188 DTSSYIDN

-202 NEFSNPDVIDILG
+202 NEFSNSKVINILG

-247 QNKNDRWSRTSS
+247 QNKNDRRGGTSS
-259 VRVEH
+259 VRGEY
-264 DILSNDNSGQDNWS
+264 DILSDDNRGQDNWS
-278 KLHTRPGNI
+278 KLHTRPRNI
-287 HIPSSSERRGGYE
+287 PIYPSSERGGRYE
-300 GRGSLGAT
+300 GRRSLGST
-308 SPQVSQRK
+308 SSQISQGK
-316 QEKNID
+316 QENNING
-322 KANRHTQTDR
+322 ANRHIPIDR

-361 TQNNRPDEVGTN
+361 TQSNRPDEVGTD
-373 DELNQSK
+373 DELNQPK

-388 SDIRITQENTVTQ
+388 SDIRISITQENTVTK

-415 IGFFDSNFQQ
+415 IGFFDFKVS
-425 TEQQSEVDKFVNA
+425 EQQSEIDNFVNA

-450 FRVNDFLLENHTEK
+450 FRVNDFFLENHTEK
-464 EKIDFLKEEFGWC
+464 EKIDFLKEEFGWY
-477 GRYTA
+477 GRYTS

-487 SQPSKGLTFT
+487 SQPSKGLAFT

-521 DSMISAE
+521 DSMISAK
-528 TYIAEKDIA
+528 TYITENDIA

-551 GDNPNDVY
+551 SDNPNDVY

-577 ILVSSNL
+577 IISPELPEKSIIDSSVDYSKDLFFLNENSEIVTLLQYNPDSNLGGQFVSTNVRYNQIQEAAQKFGNSTEEFFNYIVSVGQQYISDIGTDLYNADLEKYSSNAH
-584 KKIDQS
+584 
-590 EFINFA
+590 NFEGLTPETMA
-596 SDIIK
+596 QLVNITKNNEIYKSDT
-601 DKQRV
+601 
-606 INAHKNSNEQE
+606 SP
-617 YRLEIEI
+617 
-624 ALNELVTELVT
+624 T
-635 ASMADED
+635 
-642 FVITGYTA
+642 
-650 KETINFLNQY
+650 
-660 HNDTEMQKYVLD
+660 
-672 TVSENTDVV
+672 
-681 LSKIEETRQA
+681 
-691 AAKIGMAFSDK
+691 
-702 LYDSEN
+702 
-708 DFDPFVYDGSMSIE
+708 
-722 DFRKVQD
+722 
-729 SILSEQKENEKTFAE
+729 
-744 QVDDVIS
+744 
-751 GKSNHYND
+751 
-759 FKVCITCEWSESPAF
+759 ITCEWSESSAF
-774 EDGKTY
+774 EDSKTY
-780 TVAEFDSIMKQ
+780 TIAEFDRIMKQ
-791 ADNEWI
+791 ADDDWV

-802 EIDTYENDIDKIYE
+802 EIDTYGNDIDKIYE
-816 AYEKGEIESVHQG
+816 AYEKGEISGIHQG

-838 MPDGEVHT
+838 MPDGTIHT

-861 LKQYPQYS
+861 LKQYSEYS
-869 EVVRILEAD
+869 EVVRILEDD
-878 IYLENH
+878 ISKNSNSEV
-884 SDELL
+884 S
-889 KPTLAFDEEVA
+889 PTL
-900 ITDEF
+900 
-905 FDFEKAWHNVDSGIP
+905 
-920 EIAERYRNGED
+920 
-931 ISIDLAKYFTNHY
+931 
-944 VNLNNFNDYGK
+944 
-955 FEIHSDDNE
+955 
-964 VTIQNGE
+964 
-971 ISKSYSWNELGEHY
+971 
-985 LSYLKDTFISIQT
+985 
-998 ERVSE
+998 
-1003 YPETKDEVE
+1003 
-1012 KLITSVKAEQKSEN
+1012 SEN
-1026 KTAKSNEKT
+1026 EPISTDKT

-1041 EVLAGKASRFNDL
+1041 DVISGKIDRFSGNL
-1054 KVCDTP
+1054 KVCNTP
-1060 QILIDVGCQQLPIF
+1060 QILLDVGCSQLPMF
-1074 YTQRHLRDA
+1074 YTRNHLK
-1083 LKAKGNIGESI
+1083 KAILPKDRKK
-1094 HHHGLTTEQIKNIPI
+1094 HQHGLTVEQIKKIPD
-1109 ELQNPVMVYD
+1109 ELISPAIIMD
-1119 SLSRNDSIVVV
+1119 SLTQNDSIIVVLSDID
-1130 TSERDKDNSPIIA
+1130 SENNPVIA
-1143 VLRPNGSAKY
+1143 SIKPNGQGFY
-1153 NLEVVD
+1153 ELEMQE
-1159 SNFLLSVHGR
+1159 SNFITSIYGR
-1169 ENFSNQ
+1169 ENFKEFIN
-1175 IIRALQ
+1175 RAINNNKILFI
-1181 NDKMLYCNKQKS
+1181 DKQKS
-1193 QELFSVLGLQLS
+1193 QELFSVLGLEFS
-1205 KGLNSLDFDTIIHQS
+1205 KGLNSLDFNTIIHQS

-1240 KENII
+1240 KETIQ

-1452 FKSIDMVK
+1452 SKSLDMVK

-1476 HNNTARRLLAEKAEF
+1476 RNDTARRLLAEKADF

-1532 LWIKTAKDENDIEM
+1532 LWIKTTKDENGIEM
-1546 NAYFVQNQQQICGHM
+1546 NAYFTQNPQQICGSM
-1561 EMTSGQ
+1561 EMVSGQ
-1567 FHMES
+1567 FGMES
-1572 TCMPNRDTKLSEQ
+1572 TCVPNRDTKLSVQ
-1585 IRNAMK
+1585 IRNAME
-1591 NIQGNISTRDT
+1591 NIQGNISTKDT
-1602 KLDNEVD
+1602 KLDNVD
-1609 FVDKQV
+1609 FVDEQV

-1625 YFLSSDKAYFFEY
+1625 YFLSSDKVYFFEY
-1638 GTATEVNLPKSNRK
+1638 GTATEVKLPKSNRK

-1663 IRDTVRQLL
+1663 IRDTVRQML

-1697 DFASKYGRINDD
+1697 DFASKYGRIHDD
-1709 VNKSIFK
+1709 VNSSIFK

-1771 KVNLEY
+1771 KVNLKY
-1777 MSKLTGFDKEKLVE
+1777 MSKLTGLDKEKLIE
-1791 DLRGSIYRIPN
+1791 DLQGSIYRIPN

-2083 EDFLKLYPNAN
+2083 EDFLKLYPNAD

-2105 DARRALMAKIA
+2105 DARRTLMAKIA

-2129 LAKIPLSAE
+2129 LAKIPLSTE

-2158 KTHNGQNFQVKQ
+2158 KAHNGQNFQVKQ

-2230 DNVGKTADLYM
+2230 DNVSKTADLYM

-2405 RLINPDLPDELGTK
+2405 RLINPDLPDEPGTK

-2661 NQNDFLYYQKNHSTS
+2661 NQNDFLYYHKNYSVS
-2676 DGDKKKF
+2676 DGDKKTF
-2683 EGITINGQQYS
+2683 AGISINGQQYT

-2703 KQAYIKACSNG
+2703 KQAYIKACSDG

-2786 LKETKEQIGKPF
+2786 LKETNEQIGKPF
-2798 YKETEYQSKTTKLAE
+2798 YKENEYQSKTAKLSK

-2826 IDDIED
+2826 IADIED
-2832 TKEASQ
+2832 TKEVSQ
-2838 NIIQKR
+2838 NIVQKR

>member
-1 MAIKYREAEDLR
+1 MAIKYREAVDLR
-13 MTTRQELTSSPE
+13 MSTKQELTSSSE

-81 IDDKGEYP
+81 IDDQREYP

-95 DISQSS
+95 DVSQSS
-101 PIQPKKQQPYIWELT
+101 PTQPKKQQPYIWELT
-116 EENHQE
+116 EENYQE

-136 NALADTVEDTVNEMI
+136 NALSDTVEDTVNEMI
-151 DDYVNNSLNEDNS
+151 DDYVNNLLNEDNT
-164 IKPEKFRQLVC
+164 IEPEKFRQLVC
-175 DSVKYMVLQRCGL
+175 NSVKYMALQRCGL
-188 DTSSYIDS
+188 DTSSYIDN

-202 NEFSNPDVIDILG
+202 NEFSNSKVINILG

-247 QNKNDRWSRTSS
+247 QNKNDRRGGTSS
-259 VRVEH
+259 VRGEY
-264 DILSNDNSGQDNWS
+264 DILSDDNRGQDNRS
-278 KLHTRPGNI
+278 KLHTRPRNI
-287 HIPSSSERRGGYE
+287 PIYPSSERGGRYE
-300 GRGSLGAT
+300 GRRSLGST
-308 SPQVSQRK
+308 SSQISQGK
-316 QEKNID
+316 QENNING
-322 KANRHTQTDR
+322 ANRHIPIDR
-332 PLDRSQRSSGETD
+332 PLDRGQRSSGETN

-351 NDGSRGSNRR
+351 DDGIRGSNRG
-361 TQNNRPDEVGTN
+361 TQSNRPNEVGTD
-373 DELNQSK
+373 DELNQPK

-388 SDIRITQENTVTQ
+388 SDIRITQENTVTK

-415 IGFFDSNFQQ
+415 IGFFDFKVS
-425 TEQQSEVDKFVNA
+425 EQQSEIDNFVNA

-450 FRVNDFLLENHTEK
+450 FRVNNFFSENHTEE
-464 EKIDFLKEEFGWC
+464 EKIDFLKEEFGWY
-477 GRYTA
+477 GRYTS

-487 SQPSKGLTFT
+487 SQPSKGLTLT
-497 RTDKENPENNLN
+497 RTDKENPKNNLN
-509 IHLSWQEVAEHL
+509 VHLSWKEVVEHL
-521 DSMISAE
+521 DSMVSGK
-528 TYIAEKDIA
+528 TYIIEKDIA

-551 GDNPNDVY
+551 SDNPNDVY

-577 ILVSSNL
+577 ILVSSDL

-590 EFINFA
+590 KFINFA

-601 DKQRV
+601 DNQRV

-635 ASMADED
+635 ASVADED

-744 QVDDVIS
+744 QVDEALS
-751 GKSNHYND
+751 GKIP
-759 FKVCITCEWSESPAF
+759 F
-774 EDGKTY
+774 
-780 TVAEFDSIMKQ
+780 
-791 ADNEWI
+791 
-797 KQRQY
+797 
-802 EIDTYENDIDKIYE
+802 
-816 AYEKGEIESVHQG
+816 
-829 YAKTKFNVN
+829 
-838 MPDGEVHT
+838 
-846 FRQDIGDG
+846 
-854 DGGVIDF
+854 
-861 LKQYPQYS
+861 YS
-869 EVVRILEAD
+869 A
-878 IYLENH
+878 
-884 SDELL
+884 
-889 KPTLAFDEEVA
+889 
-900 ITDEF
+900 
-905 FDFEKAWHNVDSGIP
+905 
-920 EIAERYRNGED
+920 
-931 ISIDLAKYFTNHY
+931 
-944 VNLNNFNDYGK
+944 
-955 FEIHSDDNE
+955 
-964 VTIQNGE
+964 
-971 ISKSYSWNELGEHY
+971 
-985 LSYLKDTFISIQT
+985 
-998 ERVSE
+998 
-1003 YPETKDEVE
+1003 
-1012 KLITSVKAEQKSEN
+1012 
-1026 KTAKSNEKT
+1026 
-1035 FAEQVD
+1035 
-1041 EVLAGKASRFNDL
+1041 L
-1054 KVCDTP
+1054 KVCNTP
-1060 QILIDVGCQQLPIF
+1060 EILVDIGCKQLPML
-1074 YTQRHLRDA
+1074 YTQKHLRDA
-1083 LKAKGNIGESI
+1083 LHEKSSKNP
-1094 HHHGLTTEQIKNIPI
+1094 HWHGLTIEQVKNLPVF
-1109 ELQNPVMVYD
+1109 LQEPVIVFD
-1119 SLSRNDSIVVV
+1119 SLTRDDSVMMILSETDNDNLPLVVSV
-1130 TSERDKDNSPIIA
+1130 K
-1143 VLRPNGSAKY
+1143 PNGQGRY
-1153 NLEVVD
+1153 NLEQID
-1159 SNFLLSVHGR
+1159 SNFITSIYGKD
-1169 ENFSNQ
+1169 NFSRYIEN
-1175 IIRALQ
+1175 IIK
-1181 NDKMLYCNKQKS
+1181 NDKLLFINKEKS
-1193 QELFSVLGLQLS
+1193 QKLFERWGLQLPELTKS
-1205 KGLNSLDFDTIIHQS
+1205 FGFDTIIHQS

-1320 LLTNDEYAAARKS
+1320 LLTSDEYAAARKS

-1356 FSKGKLLEP
+1356 FSKGGKLLEP

-1377 QDMQA
+1377 EDMQA
-1382 KITGIELDSL
+1382 KVTGIELDSL

-1452 FKSIDMVK
+1452 FKSLDMVK

-1476 HNNTARRLLAEKAEF
+1476 RNDTARRLLTEKAEF

-1585 IRNAMK
+1585 IRNAME
-1591 NIQGNISTRDT
+1591 NIQGNISTKDT

-1625 YFLSSDKAYFFEY
+1625 YFLSSDKADKAYFFEY

-1663 IRDTVRQLL
+1663 MRDTVRQLL
-1672 EMQLDSRVTDD
+1672 EMQLDDKVTDD

-1729 FDKDKYIGKADIFT
+1729 FDKDKYVGKADIFT
-1743 KRTVNANKEITSVP
+1743 KRTVKANKEITSVP
-1757 TAVDALAVSLSDTA
+1757 TAIDALAVSLSDTA

-1777 MSKLTGFDKEKLVE
+1777 MSKLTGLDKEKLIE
-1791 DLRGSIYRIPN
+1791 DLQGSIYRIPN

-1817 LQKLEEAQNA
+1817 LKKLEEAQNA

-1836 INIQALKKAMPEKI
+1836 INIQALEKAMPEKI

-1968 KQEIIQQKFQEWIFS
+1968 KQEIIQQKFQEWIYS

-2014 VGMNPEIQLRPHQL
+2014 VGMNPDIQLRPHQL

-2105 DARRALMAKIA
+2105 DARRTLMAKIA

-2129 LAKIPLSAE
+2129 LAKIPLSTE

-2158 KTHNGQNFQVKQ
+2158 KAHNGQNFQVKQ

-2405 RLINPDLPDELGTK
+2405 RLINPDLPDEPGTK

-2737 REYKASLTREGTYYL
+2737 REYKGSLTREGTYYL

>member
-13 MTTRQELTSSPE
+13 MATRQELTSSPE

-81 IDDKGEYP
+81 IDDQREYP

-95 DISQSS
+95 DVSQSS
-101 PIQPKKQQPYIWELT
+101 PTQPKKQQPYIWELT
-116 EENHQE
+116 EENYQE

-136 NALADTVEDTVNEMI
+136 NALSDTVEDTVNEMI
-151 DDYVNNSLNEDNS
+151 DDYVNNLLNEDNT
-164 IKPEKFRQLVC
+164 IEPEKFRQLVC
-175 DSVKYMVLQRCGL
+175 NSVKYMALQRCGL
-188 DTSSYIDS
+188 DTSSYIDN

-202 NEFSNPDVIDILG
+202 NEFSNSKVINILG

-247 QNKNDRWSRTSS
+247 QNKNDRRGGTSS
-259 VRVEH
+259 VRGEY
-264 DILSNDNSGQDNWS
+264 DILSDDNRGQDNRS
-278 KLHTRPGNI
+278 KLHTRPRNI
-287 HIPSSSERRGGYE
+287 PIYPSSERGGRYE
-300 GRGSLGAT
+300 GRRSLGST
-308 SPQVSQRK
+308 SSQISQGK
-316 QEKNID
+316 QENNING
-322 KANRHTQTDR
+322 ANRHIPIDR
-332 PLDRSQRSSGETD
+332 PLDRGQRSSGETN

-351 NDGSRGSNRR
+351 DDGIRGSNRG
-361 TQNNRPDEVGTN
+361 TQSNRPNEVGTD
-373 DELNQSK
+373 DELNQPK

-388 SDIRITQENTVTQ
+388 SDIRITQENTVTK

-415 IGFFDSNFQQ
+415 IGFFDFKVS
-425 TEQQSEVDKFVNA
+425 EQQSEIDNFVNA

-450 FRVNDFLLENHTEK
+450 FRVNNFFSENHTEE
-464 EKIDFLKEEFGWC
+464 EKIDFLKEEFGWY
-477 GRYTA
+477 GRYTS

-487 SQPSKGLTFT
+487 SQPSKGLTLT
-497 RTDKENPENNLN
+497 RTDKENPKNNLN
-509 IHLSWQEVAEHL
+509 VHLSWKEVVEHL
-521 DSMISAE
+521 DSMVSGK
-528 TYIAEKDIA
+528 TYIIEKDIA

-551 GDNPNDVY
+551 SDNPNDVY

-577 ILVSSNL
+577 ILVSSDL

-590 EFINFA
+590 KFINFA

-601 DKQRV
+601 DNQRV

-635 ASMADED
+635 ASVADED

-744 QVDDVIS
+744 QVDEALS
-751 GKSNHYND
+751 GKIP
-759 FKVCITCEWSESPAF
+759 F
-774 EDGKTY
+774 
-780 TVAEFDSIMKQ
+780 
-791 ADNEWI
+791 
-797 KQRQY
+797 
-802 EIDTYENDIDKIYE
+802 
-816 AYEKGEIESVHQG
+816 
-829 YAKTKFNVN
+829 
-838 MPDGEVHT
+838 
-846 FRQDIGDG
+846 
-854 DGGVIDF
+854 
-861 LKQYPQYS
+861 YS
-869 EVVRILEAD
+869 A
-878 IYLENH
+878 
-884 SDELL
+884 
-889 KPTLAFDEEVA
+889 
-900 ITDEF
+900 
-905 FDFEKAWHNVDSGIP
+905 
-920 EIAERYRNGED
+920 
-931 ISIDLAKYFTNHY
+931 
-944 VNLNNFNDYGK
+944 
-955 FEIHSDDNE
+955 
-964 VTIQNGE
+964 
-971 ISKSYSWNELGEHY
+971 
-985 LSYLKDTFISIQT
+985 
-998 ERVSE
+998 
-1003 YPETKDEVE
+1003 
-1012 KLITSVKAEQKSEN
+1012 
-1026 KTAKSNEKT
+1026 
-1035 FAEQVD
+1035 
-1041 EVLAGKASRFNDL
+1041 L
-1054 KVCDTP
+1054 KVCNTP
-1060 QILIDVGCQQLPIF
+1060 EILVDIGCKQLPML
-1074 YTQRHLRDA
+1074 YTQKHLRDA
-1083 LKAKGNIGESI
+1083 LHEKSSKNP
-1094 HHHGLTTEQIKNIPI
+1094 HWHGLTIEQVKNLPVF
-1109 ELQNPVMVYD
+1109 LQEPVIVFD
-1119 SLSRNDSIVVV
+1119 SLTRDDSVMMILSETDNDNLPLVVSV
-1130 TSERDKDNSPIIA
+1130 K
-1143 VLRPNGSAKY
+1143 PNGQGRY
-1153 NLEVVD
+1153 NLEQID
-1159 SNFLLSVHGR
+1159 SNFITSIYGKD
-1169 ENFSNQ
+1169 NFSRYIEN
-1175 IIRALQ
+1175 IIK
-1181 NDKMLYCNKQKS
+1181 NDKLLFINKEKS
-1193 QELFSVLGLQLS
+1193 QKLFERWGLQLPELTKS
-1205 KGLNSLDFDTIIHQS
+1205 FGFDTIIHQS

-1320 LLTNDEYAAARKS
+1320 LLTSDEYAAARKS

-1350 KLSDMG
+1350 KLSDIG
-1356 FSKGKLLEP
+1356 FSKGGKLLEP

-1377 QDMQA
+1377 EDMQA
-1382 KITGIELDSL
+1382 KVTGIELDSL

-1452 FKSIDMVK
+1452 FKSLDMVK

-1476 HNNTARRLLAEKAEF
+1476 RNDTARRLLAEKAEF

-1572 TCMPNRDTKLSEQ
+1572 TCMPNRDTKLSKQ
-1585 IRNAMK
+1585 IRNAME
-1591 NIQGNISTRDT
+1591 NIQGNISTKDT
-1602 KLDNEVD
+1602 KLDNVD
-1609 FVDKQV
+1609 FVDEQV

-1625 YFLSSDKAYFFEY
+1625 YFLSSDKADKAYFFEY

-1663 IRDTVRQLL
+1663 MRDTVRQLL
-1672 EMQLDSRVTDD
+1672 EMQLDDKVTDD

-1709 VNKSIFK
+1709 VNRSIFK

-1729 FDKDKYIGKADIFT
+1729 FDKDKYVGKADIFT
-1743 KRTVNANKEITSVP
+1743 KRTVKANKEITSVP
-1757 TAVDALAVSLSDTA
+1757 TAIDALAVSLSDTA

-1777 MSKLTGFDKEKLVE
+1777 MSKLTSLDKEKLVE

-1864 NPEYVRD
+1864 NPKYIKD

-1876 LDTRNYHKNPLFK
+1876 LGTALYHKNPIFK
-1889 KDFIDVQYSELS
+1889 KDFIDVQYSELT

-1909 SSDKNNVNATV
+1909 SSDKNNVQATV

-1968 KQEIIQQKFQEWIFS
+1968 KQEIIQQKFQEWIYS

-2083 EDFLKLYPNAN
+2083 EDFLKLYPNAD

-2105 DARRALMAKIA
+2105 DARRTLMAKIA

-2129 LAKIPLSAE
+2129 LAKIPLSTE

-2158 KTHNGQNFQVKQ
+2158 KAHNGQNFQVKQ

-2405 RLINPDLPDELGTK
+2405 RLINPDLPDEPGTK

-2453 GSFNIYDDIKK
+2453 GSFNIYDDIKN
-2464 KLLAK
+2464 KLLAN
-2469 GVPPDEIAFIH
+2469 GIPADEVAFIH
-2480 DATTEAAKEELFS
+2480 DATTEAAKEELFA

-2661 NQNDFLYYQKNHSTS
+2661 NQNDFLYYHKNYSVS
-2676 DGDKKKF
+2676 DGDKKTF
-2683 EGITINGQQYS
+2683 AGISINGQQYT

-2703 KQAYIKACSNG
+2703 KQAYIKACSDG

-2798 YKETEYQSKTTKLAE
+2798 YKETEYQSKTTKLAK

-2826 IDDIED
+2826 IADVED

-2838 NIIQKR
+2838 NILQKR

>member
-1 MAIKYREAEDLR
+1 MAIKYREAVDLR
-13 MTTRQELTSSPE
+13 MSTRQELTSSPE

-30 LRTASNTYKYNFS
+30 LRTASNTYKYNFF

-175 DSVKYMVLQRCGL
+175 DSVKYMALQRCGL
-188 DTSSYIDS
+188 DTSSYIDG
-196 DIFSSL
+196 DIFSNL

-332 PLDRSQRSSGETD
+332 PLDRSQRSGGETD
-345 GTARSG
+345 GTARNG
-351 NDGSRGSNRR
+351 NDGSRGSNGR
-361 TQNNRPDEVGTN
+361 TQSNRPDEVGTN

-415 IGFFDSNFQQ
+415 IGFFDSK
-425 TEQQSEVDKFVNA
+425 TEQQSEIDNFVNA

-450 FRVNDFLLENHTEK
+450 FRVNDFFLENHTEK
-464 EKIDFLKEEFGWC
+464 EKIDFLKEEFGWY
-477 GRYTA
+477 GRYTS

-487 SQPSKGLTFT
+487 SQPSKGLAFT

-509 IHLSWQEVAEHL
+509 IHLSWQEVVEHL
-521 DSMISAE
+521 DSMVSGK
-528 TYIAEKDIA
+528 TYITEKDIA

-551 GDNPNDVY
+551 SDNPNDVY
-559 AIQKAKEILDSY
+559 AIQK
-571 NIDYND
+571 
-577 ILVSSNL
+577 
-584 KKIDQS
+584 
-590 EFINFA
+590 
-596 SDIIK
+596 
-601 DKQRV
+601 
-606 INAHKNSNEQE
+606 
-617 YRLEIEI
+617 
-624 ALNELVTELVT
+624 
-635 ASMADED
+635 
-642 FVITGYTA
+642 A

-791 ADNEWI
+791 ADDDWV
-797 KQRQY
+797 KRRQY
-802 EIDTYENDIDKIYE
+802 EIDTYGDDIDKIYE
-816 AYEKGEIESVHQG
+816 AFEKGEIENIHQG

-838 MPDGEVHT
+838 MPDGTVHT

-931 ISIDLAKYFTNHY
+931 ISIDLAKYFINHY

-1175 IIRALQ
+1175 IIKALQ

-1320 LLTNDEYAAARKS
+1320 LLTSDEYAAARKS

-1909 SSDKNNVNATV
+1909 SSDNNNVNATV

-2148 DELIKNIEEM
+2148 DELINNIAEM
-2158 KTHNGQNFQVKQ
+2158 KAHNGQNFQVKQ

-2405 RLINPDLPDELGTK
+2405 RLINPDLPDEPGTK

>member
-1 MAIKYREAEDLR
+1 MAIKYREAVDLR
-13 MTTRQELTSSPE
+13 MSTRQELTSSPE

-30 LRTASNTYKYNFS
+30 LRTASNTYKYNFF

-196 DIFSSL
+196 NIFSSL

-361 TQNNRPDEVGTN
+361 PQSNRPDEVGTN

-388 SDIRITQENTVTQ
+388 SDIRISITQENTVTK

-415 IGFFDSNFQQ
+415 IGFFDFKVS
-425 TEQQSEVDKFVNA
+425 EQQSEIDNFVNA

-450 FRVNDFLLENHTEK
+450 FRVNDFFLENHTEK
-464 EKIDFLKEEFGWC
+464 EKIDFLKEEFGWY
-477 GRYTA
+477 GRYTS

-487 SQPSKGLTFT
+487 SQPSKGLAFT

-521 DSMISAE
+521 DSMISAK
-528 TYIAEKDIA
+528 TYITENDIA

-551 GDNPNDVY
+551 SDNPNDVY

-577 ILVSSNL
+577 IISPELPEKSIIDSSVDYSKDLFFLNENSEIVTLLQYNPDSDLGGQFVSTNVRYNQIQEAAQKFGNSTEEFFNYIVSVGQQYISDIGTDLYNADLEKYSSNAH
-584 KKIDQS
+584 
-590 EFINFA
+590 NFEGLTPETMA
-596 SDIIK
+596 QLVNITKNNEIYKSDT
-601 DKQRV
+601 
-606 INAHKNSNEQE
+606 SP
-617 YRLEIEI
+617 
-624 ALNELVTELVT
+624 T
-635 ASMADED
+635 
-642 FVITGYTA
+642 
-650 KETINFLNQY
+650 
-660 HNDTEMQKYVLD
+660 
-672 TVSENTDVV
+672 
-681 LSKIEETRQA
+681 
-691 AAKIGMAFSDK
+691 
-702 LYDSEN
+702 
-708 DFDPFVYDGSMSIE
+708 
-722 DFRKVQD
+722 
-729 SILSEQKENEKTFAE
+729 
-744 QVDDVIS
+744 
-751 GKSNHYND
+751 
-759 FKVCITCEWSESPAF
+759 ITCEWSESSAF
-774 EDGKTY
+774 EDSKTY
-780 TVAEFDSIMKQ
+780 TIAEFDRIMKQ
-791 ADNEWI
+791 ADDDWV

-802 EIDTYENDIDKIYE
+802 EIDTYGNDIDKIYE
-816 AYEKGEIESVHQG
+816 AYEKGEISGIHQG

-838 MPDGEVHT
+838 MPDGTIHT

-861 LKQYPQYS
+861 LKQYSEYS
-869 EVVRILEAD
+869 EVVRILEDD
-878 IYLENH
+878 ISKNSNSEV
-884 SDELL
+884 S
-889 KPTLAFDEEVA
+889 PTL
-900 ITDEF
+900 
-905 FDFEKAWHNVDSGIP
+905 
-920 EIAERYRNGED
+920 
-931 ISIDLAKYFTNHY
+931 
-944 VNLNNFNDYGK
+944 
-955 FEIHSDDNE
+955 
-964 VTIQNGE
+964 
-971 ISKSYSWNELGEHY
+971 
-985 LSYLKDTFISIQT
+985 
-998 ERVSE
+998 
-1003 YPETKDEVE
+1003 
-1012 KLITSVKAEQKSEN
+1012 SEN
-1026 KTAKSNEKT
+1026 EPISTDKT

-1041 EVLAGKASRFNDL
+1041 DVISGKIDRFSGNL
-1054 KVCDTP
+1054 KVCNTP
-1060 QILIDVGCQQLPIF
+1060 QILLDVGCSQLPMF
-1074 YTQRHLRDA
+1074 YTRNHLK
-1083 LKAKGNIGESI
+1083 KAILPKDRKK
-1094 HHHGLTTEQIKNIPI
+1094 HQHGLTVEQIKKIPD
-1109 ELQNPVMVYD
+1109 ELISPAIIMD
-1119 SLSRNDSIVVV
+1119 SLTQNDSIIAILSDID
-1130 TSERDKDNSPIIA
+1130 SENNPVIA
-1143 VLRPNGSAKY
+1143 SIKPNGQGFY
-1153 NLEVVD
+1153 ELEMQE
-1159 SNFLLSVHGR
+1159 SNFITSIYGR
-1169 ENFSNQ
+1169 ENFEEFIN
-1175 IIRALQ
+1175 RAINNNKILFI
-1181 NDKMLYCNKQKS
+1181 DKQKS
-1193 QELFSVLGLQLS
+1193 QELFSVLGLEFS
-1205 KGLNSLDFDTIIHQS
+1205 KGLNSLDFNTIIHQS
-1220 RNIVNEN
+1220 HNIVNKN

-1240 KENII
+1240 KETIQ

-1320 LLTNDEYAAARKS
+1320 LLTSDEYAAARKS

-1377 QDMQA
+1377 EDMQA

-1452 FKSIDMVK
+1452 SKSLDMVK

-1476 HNNTARRLLAEKAEF
+1476 RNNTARRLLAEKAEF

-1585 IRNAMK
+1585 IRNAME
-1591 NIQGNISTRDT
+1591 NIQGNISTKDT
-1602 KLDNEVD
+1602 KLDNVD
-1609 FVDKQV
+1609 FVDEQV

-1625 YFLSSDKAYFFEY
+1625 YFLSSDKVYFFEY
-1638 GTATEVNLPKSNRK
+1638 GTATEVKLPKSNRK

-1672 EMQLDSRVTDD
+1672 EMQLDDKVTDD

-1697 DFASKYGRINDD
+1697 DFASKYGRIHDD
-1709 VNKSIFK
+1709 VNSSIFK

-1771 KVNLEY
+1771 KVNLKY
-1777 MSKLTGFDKEKLVE
+1777 MSKLTGLDKEKLIE
-1791 DLRGSIYRIPN
+1791 DLQGSIYRIPN

-1827 FDKGDSSLA
+1827 FDKGDTSLA
-1836 INIQALKKAMPEKI
+1836 INIQALEKAMPDKI

-1864 NPEYVRD
+1864 NPKYIKD

-1876 LDTRNYHKNPLFK
+1876 LGTALYHKNPIFK
-1889 KDFIDVQYSELS
+1889 KDFIDVQYSELT

-1909 SSDKNNVNATV
+1909 SSDKNNVQATV

-1943 IKSMQVVD
+1943 IKSMQIVD
-1951 GKEKPVVDN
+1951 GKEKLVVDN

-1991 VDTYNKIFNVNR
+1991 VDTYNRIFNVNR

-2083 EDFLKLYPNAN
+2083 EDFLKLYPNAD

-2105 DARRALMAKIA
+2105 DARRTLMAKIA

-2129 LAKIPLSAE
+2129 LAKIPLSTE

-2158 KTHNGQNFQVKQ
+2158 KAHNGQNFQVKQ

-2230 DNVGKTADLYM
+2230 DNVSKTADLYM

-2297 GESVTQMELAP
+2297 CESVTQMELAP

-2405 RLINPDLPDELGTK
+2405 RLINPDLPDEPGTK

-2798 YKETEYQSKTTKLAE
+2798 YKENEYQSKTAKLSK

-2826 IDDIED
+2826 IADIED
-2832 TKEASQ
+2832 TKEVSQ
-2838 NIIQKR
+2838 NIVQKR

>member
-1 MAIKYREAEDLR
+1 MAIKYREAVDLR
-13 MTTRQELTSSPE
+13 MSTKQELTSSSE

-81 IDDKGEYP
+81 IDDQREYP

-95 DISQSS
+95 DVSQSS
-101 PIQPKKQQPYIWELT
+101 PTQPKKQQPYIWELT
-116 EENHQE
+116 EENYQE

-136 NALADTVEDTVNEMI
+136 NALSDTVEDTVNEMI
-151 DDYVNNSLNEDNS
+151 DDYVNNLLNEDNT
-164 IKPEKFRQLVC
+164 IEPEKFRQLVC
-175 DSVKYMVLQRCGL
+175 NSVKYMALQRCGL
-188 DTSSYIDS
+188 DTSSYIDN

-202 NEFSNPDVIDILG
+202 NEFSNSKVINILG

-247 QNKNDRWSRTSS
+247 QNKNDRRGGTSS
-259 VRVEH
+259 VRGEY
-264 DILSNDNSGQDNWS
+264 DILSDDNRGQDNWS
-278 KLHTRPGNI
+278 KLHTRPRNI
-287 HIPSSSERRGGYE
+287 PIYPSSERGGRYE
-300 GRGSLGAT
+300 GRRSLGST
-308 SPQVSQRK
+308 SSQISQGK
-316 QEKNID
+316 QENNING
-322 KANRHTQTDR
+322 ANRHIPIDR
-332 PLDRSQRSSGETD
+332 PLDRGQRSSGETN

-351 NDGSRGSNRR
+351 DDGIRGSNRG
-361 TQNNRPDEVGTN
+361 TQSNRPNEVGTD
-373 DELNQSK
+373 DELNQPK

-388 SDIRITQENTVTQ
+388 SDIRITQENTVTK

-415 IGFFDSNFQQ
+415 IGFFDFKVS
-425 TEQQSEVDKFVNA
+425 EQQSEIDNFVNA

-450 FRVNDFLLENHTEK
+450 FRVNDFFLENHTEK

-487 SQPSKGLTFT
+487 SQPSKGLTLT
-497 RTDKENPENNLN
+497 HTDKKNPKNNLN

-528 TYIAEKDIA
+528 TYITEKDIA

-551 GDNPNDVY
+551 SDNPNDVY

-577 ILVSSNL
+577 ILVSSDL

-590 EFINFA
+590 KFINFA

-601 DKQRV
+601 DNQRV

-635 ASMADED
+635 ASVADED

-708 DFDPFVYDGSMSIE
+708 DFDPFVYDGSISIE

-744 QVDDVIS
+744 QVDEALS
-751 GKSNHYND
+751 GKIP
-759 FKVCITCEWSESPAF
+759 F
-774 EDGKTY
+774 
-780 TVAEFDSIMKQ
+780 
-791 ADNEWI
+791 
-797 KQRQY
+797 
-802 EIDTYENDIDKIYE
+802 
-816 AYEKGEIESVHQG
+816 
-829 YAKTKFNVN
+829 
-838 MPDGEVHT
+838 
-846 FRQDIGDG
+846 
-854 DGGVIDF
+854 
-861 LKQYPQYS
+861 YS
-869 EVVRILEAD
+869 
-878 IYLENH
+878 
-884 SDELL
+884 S
-889 KPTLAFDEEVA
+889 
-900 ITDEF
+900 
-905 FDFEKAWHNVDSGIP
+905 
-920 EIAERYRNGED
+920 
-931 ISIDLAKYFTNHY
+931 
-944 VNLNNFNDYGK
+944 
-955 FEIHSDDNE
+955 
-964 VTIQNGE
+964 
-971 ISKSYSWNELGEHY
+971 
-985 LSYLKDTFISIQT
+985 
-998 ERVSE
+998 
-1003 YPETKDEVE
+1003 
-1012 KLITSVKAEQKSEN
+1012 
-1026 KTAKSNEKT
+1026 
-1035 FAEQVD
+1035 
-1041 EVLAGKASRFNDL
+1041 L
-1054 KVCDTP
+1054 KVCNTP
-1060 QILIDVGCQQLPIF
+1060 EILVDIGCKQLPML
-1074 YTQRHLRDA
+1074 YTQKHLRDA
-1083 LKAKGNIGESI
+1083 LHEKSSKNP
-1094 HHHGLTTEQIKNIPI
+1094 HWHGLTIEQVKNLPVF
-1109 ELQNPVMVYD
+1109 LQEPVIVFD
-1119 SLSRNDSIVVV
+1119 SLTRDDSVMMILSETDNDNLPLVVSV
-1130 TSERDKDNSPIIA
+1130 K
-1143 VLRPNGSAKY
+1143 PNGQGRY
-1153 NLEVVD
+1153 NLEQID
-1159 SNFLLSVHGR
+1159 SNFITSIYGKD
-1169 ENFSNQ
+1169 NFSRYIEN
-1175 IIRALQ
+1175 IIK
-1181 NDKMLYCNKQKS
+1181 NDKLLFINKEKS
-1193 QELFSVLGLQLS
+1193 QKLFERWGLQLPELTKS
-1205 KGLNSLDFDTIIHQS
+1205 FGFDTIIHQS

-1320 LLTNDEYAAARKS
+1320 LLTSDEYAAARKS

-1356 FSKGKLLEP
+1356 FSKGGKLLEP

-1377 QDMQA
+1377 EDMQA
-1382 KITGIELDSL
+1382 KVTGIELDSL

-1452 FKSIDMVK
+1452 FKSLDMVK

-1465 AFITSKGTLDK
+1465 AFITLKGTLDK
-1476 HNNTARRLLAEKAEF
+1476 RNDTARRLLTEKAEF

-1585 IRNAMK
+1585 IRNAME
-1591 NIQGNISTRDT
+1591 NIQGNISTKDT

-1625 YFLSSDKAYFFEY
+1625 YFLSSDKADKAYFFEY

-1663 IRDTVRQLL
+1663 MRDTVRQLL
-1672 EMQLDSRVTDD
+1672 EMQLDDKVTDD

-1729 FDKDKYIGKADIFT
+1729 FDKDKYVGKADIFT
-1743 KRTVNANKEITSVP
+1743 KRTVKANKEITSVP
-1757 TAVDALAVSLSDTA
+1757 TAIDALAVSLSDTA

-1777 MSKLTGFDKEKLVE
+1777 MSKLTGLDKEKLIE
-1791 DLRGSIYRIPN
+1791 DLQGSIYRIPN

-1817 LQKLEEAQNA
+1817 LKKLEEAQNA

-1836 INIQALKKAMPEKI
+1836 INIQALEKAMPKKI

-1864 NPEYVRD
+1864 NPKYIKD

-1876 LDTRNYHKNPLFK
+1876 LGTALYHKNPIFK
-1889 KDFIDVQYSELS
+1889 KDFIDVQYSGLT

-2067 NKSLMCVP
+2067 TKSLMCVP

-2129 LAKIPLSAE
+2129 LAKIPLSIE

-2148 DELIKNIEEM
+2148 DELIKNIAEM
-2158 KTHNGQNFQVKQ
+2158 KAHNGQNFQVKQ
-2170 AERTKANLEAKLK
+2170 AERTKANLEARLK
-2183 KLLDTPKDDTVTFEE
+2183 KLLDTKKDDTVTFEE

-2230 DNVGKTADLYM
+2230 DSVEKTADLYM

-2405 RLINPDLPDELGTK
+2405 RLINPDLPDEPGTK

-2752 DLGTDNFT
+2752 DLGTDNFM

>member
-1 MAIKYREAEDLR
+1 MAIKYREAVDLR
-13 MTTRQELTSSPE
+13 MSTKQELTSSSE

-81 IDDKGEYP
+81 IDDQREYP

-95 DISQSS
+95 DVSQSS
-101 PIQPKKQQPYIWELT
+101 PTQPKKQQPYIWELT
-116 EENHQE
+116 EENYQE

-136 NALADTVEDTVNEMI
+136 NALSDTVEDTVNEMI
-151 DDYVNNSLNEDNS
+151 DDYVNNLLNEDNT
-164 IKPEKFRQLVC
+164 IEPEKFRQLVC
-175 DSVKYMVLQRCGL
+175 NSVKYMALQRCGL
-188 DTSSYIDS
+188 DTSSYIDN

-202 NEFSNPDVIDILG
+202 NEFSNSKVINILG

-247 QNKNDRWSRTSS
+247 QNKNDRRGGTSS
-259 VRVEH
+259 VRGEY
-264 DILSNDNSGQDNWS
+264 DILSDDNRGQDNWS
-278 KLHTRPGNI
+278 KLHTRPRNI
-287 HIPSSSERRGGYE
+287 PIYPSSERGGRYE
-300 GRGSLGAT
+300 GRRSLGST
-308 SPQVSQRK
+308 SSQISQGK
-316 QEKNID
+316 QENNING
-322 KANRHTQTDR
+322 ANRHIPIDR
-332 PLDRSQRSSGETD
+332 PLDRGQRSSGETN

-351 NDGSRGSNRR
+351 DDGIRGSNRG
-361 TQNNRPDEVGTN
+361 TQSNRPNEVGTD
-373 DELNQSK
+373 DELNQPK

-388 SDIRITQENTVTQ
+388 SDIRITQENTVTK

-415 IGFFDSNFQQ
+415 IGFFDFKVS
-425 TEQQSEVDKFVNA
+425 EQQSEIDNFVNA

-450 FRVNDFLLENHTEK
+450 FRVNNFFSENHTEE
-464 EKIDFLKEEFGWC
+464 EKIDFLKEEFGWY
-477 GRYTA
+477 GRYTS

-487 SQPSKGLTFT
+487 SQPSKGLTLT
-497 RTDKENPENNLN
+497 RTDKENPKNNLN
-509 IHLSWQEVAEHL
+509 VHLSWKEVVEHL
-521 DSMISAE
+521 DSMVSGK
-528 TYIAEKDIA
+528 TYIIEKDIA

-551 GDNPNDVY
+551 SDNPNDVY

-577 ILVSSNL
+577 ILVSSDL

-590 EFINFA
+590 KFINFA

-601 DKQRV
+601 DNQRV

-635 ASMADED
+635 ASVADED

-744 QVDDVIS
+744 QVDEALS
-751 GKSNHYND
+751 GKIP
-759 FKVCITCEWSESPAF
+759 F
-774 EDGKTY
+774 
-780 TVAEFDSIMKQ
+780 
-791 ADNEWI
+791 
-797 KQRQY
+797 
-802 EIDTYENDIDKIYE
+802 
-816 AYEKGEIESVHQG
+816 
-829 YAKTKFNVN
+829 
-838 MPDGEVHT
+838 
-846 FRQDIGDG
+846 
-854 DGGVIDF
+854 
-861 LKQYPQYS
+861 YS
-869 EVVRILEAD
+869 A
-878 IYLENH
+878 
-884 SDELL
+884 
-889 KPTLAFDEEVA
+889 
-900 ITDEF
+900 
-905 FDFEKAWHNVDSGIP
+905 
-920 EIAERYRNGED
+920 
-931 ISIDLAKYFTNHY
+931 
-944 VNLNNFNDYGK
+944 
-955 FEIHSDDNE
+955 
-964 VTIQNGE
+964 
-971 ISKSYSWNELGEHY
+971 
-985 LSYLKDTFISIQT
+985 
-998 ERVSE
+998 
-1003 YPETKDEVE
+1003 
-1012 KLITSVKAEQKSEN
+1012 
-1026 KTAKSNEKT
+1026 
-1035 FAEQVD
+1035 
-1041 EVLAGKASRFNDL
+1041 L
-1054 KVCDTP
+1054 KVCNTP
-1060 QILIDVGCQQLPIF
+1060 EILVDIGCKQLPML
-1074 YTQRHLRDA
+1074 YTQKHLRDA
-1083 LKAKGNIGESI
+1083 LHEKSSKNP
-1094 HHHGLTTEQIKNIPI
+1094 HWHGLTIEQVKNLPVF
-1109 ELQNPVMVYD
+1109 LQEPVIVFD
-1119 SLSRNDSIVVV
+1119 SLTRDDSVMMILSETDNDNLPLVVSV
-1130 TSERDKDNSPIIA
+1130 K
-1143 VLRPNGSAKY
+1143 PNGQGRY
-1153 NLEVVD
+1153 NLEQID
-1159 SNFLLSVHGR
+1159 SNFITSIYGKD
-1169 ENFSNQ
+1169 NFSRYIEN
-1175 IIRALQ
+1175 IIK
-1181 NDKMLYCNKQKS
+1181 NDKLLFINKEKS
-1193 QELFSVLGLQLS
+1193 QKLFERWGLQLPELTKS
-1205 KGLNSLDFDTIIHQS
+1205 FGFDTIIHQS

-1320 LLTNDEYAAARKS
+1320 LLTSDEYAAARKS

-1350 KLSDMG
+1350 KLSDIG
-1356 FSKGKLLEP
+1356 FSKGGKLLEP

-1377 QDMQA
+1377 EDMQA
-1382 KITGIELDSL
+1382 KVTGIELDSL

-1452 FKSIDMVK
+1452 FKSLDMVK

-1476 HNNTARRLLAEKAEF
+1476 RNDTARRLLAEKAEF

-1585 IRNAMK
+1585 IRNAME
-1591 NIQGNISTRDT
+1591 NIQGNISTKDT
-1602 KLDNEVD
+1602 KLDNVD
-1609 FVDKQV
+1609 FVDEQV

-1625 YFLSSDKAYFFEY
+1625 YFLSSDKADKAYFFEY

-1663 IRDTVRQLL
+1663 MRDTVRQLL
-1672 EMQLDSRVTDD
+1672 EMQLDDKVTDD

-1709 VNKSIFK
+1709 VNRSIFK

-1729 FDKDKYIGKADIFT
+1729 FDKDKYVGKADIFT
-1743 KRTVNANKEITSVP
+1743 KRTVKANKEITSVP
-1757 TAVDALAVSLSDTA
+1757 TAIDALAVSLSDTA

-1777 MSKLTGFDKEKLVE
+1777 MSKLTSLDKEKLVE

-1864 NPEYVRD
+1864 NPKYIKD

-1876 LDTRNYHKNPLFK
+1876 LGTALYHKNPIFK
-1889 KDFIDVQYSELS
+1889 KDFIDVQYSELT

-1909 SSDKNNVNATV
+1909 SSDKNNVQATV

-1968 KQEIIQQKFQEWIFS
+1968 KQEIIQQKFQEWIYS

-2083 EDFLKLYPNAN
+2083 EDFLKLYPNAD

-2105 DARRALMAKIA
+2105 DARRTLMAKIA

-2129 LAKIPLSAE
+2129 LAKIPLSTE

-2158 KTHNGQNFQVKQ
+2158 KAHNGQNFQVKQ

-2217 STKMTNVSGIATS
+2217 STKMTNISGIATS

-2405 RLINPDLPDELGTK
+2405 RLINPDLPDEPGTK

-2453 GSFNIYDDIKK
+2453 GSFNIYDDIKN
-2464 KLLAK
+2464 KLLAN
-2469 GVPPDEIAFIH
+2469 GIPADEVAFIH
-2480 DATTEAAKEELFS
+2480 DATTEAAKEELFA

-2661 NQNDFLYYQKNHSTS
+2661 NQNDFLYYHKNYSVS
-2676 DGDKKKF
+2676 DGDKKTF
-2683 EGITINGQQYS
+2683 AGISINGQQYT

-2703 KQAYIKACSNG
+2703 KQAYIKACSDG

-2798 YKETEYQSKTTKLAE
+2798 YKETEYQSKTTKLAK

-2826 IDDIED
+2826 IADVED

-2838 NIIQKR
+2838 NILQKR

>member
-1 MAIKYREAEDLR
+1 VAIKYREAVDLR
-13 MTTRQELTSSPE
+13 MSTKQELTSSSE

-81 IDDKGEYP
+81 IDDQREYP

-95 DISQSS
+95 DVSQSS
-101 PIQPKKQQPYIWELT
+101 PTQPKKQQPYIWELT
-116 EENHQE
+116 EENYQE

-136 NALADTVEDTVNEMI
+136 NALSDTVEDTVNEMI
-151 DDYVNNSLNEDNS
+151 DDYVNNLLNEDNT
-164 IKPEKFRQLVC
+164 IEPEKFRQLVC
-175 DSVKYMVLQRCGL
+175 NSVKYMALQRCGL
-188 DTSSYIDS
+188 DTSSYIDN

-202 NEFSNPDVIDILG
+202 NEFSNSKVINILG

-247 QNKNDRWSRTSS
+247 QNKNDRRGGTSS
-259 VRVEH
+259 VRGEY
-264 DILSNDNSGQDNWS
+264 DILSDDNRGQDNWS
-278 KLHTRPGNI
+278 KLHTRPRNI
-287 HIPSSSERRGGYE
+287 PIYPSSERGGRYE
-300 GRGSLGAT
+300 GRRSLGST
-308 SPQVSQRK
+308 SSQISQGK
-316 QEKNID
+316 QENNING
-322 KANRHTQTDR
+322 ANRHIPIDR
-332 PLDRSQRSSGETD
+332 PLDRGQRSSGETN

-351 NDGSRGSNRR
+351 DDGIRGSNRG
-361 TQNNRPDEVGTN
+361 TQSNRPNEVGTD
-373 DELNQSK
+373 DELNQPK

-388 SDIRITQENTVTQ
+388 SDIRITQENTVTK

-415 IGFFDSNFQQ
+415 IGFFDFKVS
-425 TEQQSEVDKFVNA
+425 EQQSEIDNFVNA

-450 FRVNDFLLENHTEK
+450 FRVNDFFLENHTEK

-487 SQPSKGLTFT
+487 SQPSKGLTLT
-497 RTDKENPENNLN
+497 HTDKKNPKNNLN

-528 TYIAEKDIA
+528 TYITEKDIA

-551 GDNPNDVY
+551 SDNPNDVY

-577 ILVSSNL
+577 ILVSSDL

-590 EFINFA
+590 KFINFA

-601 DKQRV
+601 DNQRV

-635 ASMADED
+635 ASVADED

-708 DFDPFVYDGSMSIE
+708 DFDPFVYDGSISIE

-744 QVDDVIS
+744 QVDEALS
-751 GKSNHYND
+751 GKIP
-759 FKVCITCEWSESPAF
+759 F
-774 EDGKTY
+774 
-780 TVAEFDSIMKQ
+780 
-791 ADNEWI
+791 
-797 KQRQY
+797 
-802 EIDTYENDIDKIYE
+802 
-816 AYEKGEIESVHQG
+816 
-829 YAKTKFNVN
+829 
-838 MPDGEVHT
+838 
-846 FRQDIGDG
+846 
-854 DGGVIDF
+854 
-861 LKQYPQYS
+861 YS
-869 EVVRILEAD
+869 
-878 IYLENH
+878 
-884 SDELL
+884 S
-889 KPTLAFDEEVA
+889 
-900 ITDEF
+900 
-905 FDFEKAWHNVDSGIP
+905 
-920 EIAERYRNGED
+920 
-931 ISIDLAKYFTNHY
+931 
-944 VNLNNFNDYGK
+944 
-955 FEIHSDDNE
+955 
-964 VTIQNGE
+964 
-971 ISKSYSWNELGEHY
+971 
-985 LSYLKDTFISIQT
+985 
-998 ERVSE
+998 
-1003 YPETKDEVE
+1003 
-1012 KLITSVKAEQKSEN
+1012 
-1026 KTAKSNEKT
+1026 
-1035 FAEQVD
+1035 
-1041 EVLAGKASRFNDL
+1041 L
-1054 KVCDTP
+1054 KVCNTP
-1060 QILIDVGCQQLPIF
+1060 EILVDIGCKQLPML
-1074 YTQRHLRDA
+1074 YTQKHLRDA
-1083 LKAKGNIGESI
+1083 LHEKSSKNP
-1094 HHHGLTTEQIKNIPI
+1094 HWHGLTIEQVKNLPVF
-1109 ELQNPVMVYD
+1109 LQEPVIVFD
-1119 SLSRNDSIVVV
+1119 SLTRDDSVMMILSETDNDNLPLVVSV
-1130 TSERDKDNSPIIA
+1130 K
-1143 VLRPNGSAKY
+1143 PNGQGRY
-1153 NLEVVD
+1153 NLEQID
-1159 SNFLLSVHGR
+1159 SNFITSIYGKD
-1169 ENFSNQ
+1169 NFSRYIEN
-1175 IIRALQ
+1175 IIK
-1181 NDKMLYCNKQKS
+1181 NDKLLFINKEKS
-1193 QELFSVLGLQLS
+1193 QKLFERWGLQLPELTKS
-1205 KGLNSLDFDTIIHQS
+1205 FGFDTIIHQS

-1320 LLTNDEYAAARKS
+1320 LLTSDEYAAARKS

-1356 FSKGKLLEP
+1356 FSKGGKLLEP

-1377 QDMQA
+1377 EDMQA
-1382 KITGIELDSL
+1382 KVTGIELDSL

-1452 FKSIDMVK
+1452 FKSLDMVK

-1465 AFITSKGTLDK
+1465 AFITLKGTLDK
-1476 HNNTARRLLAEKAEF
+1476 RNDTARRLLTEKAEF

-1585 IRNAMK
+1585 IRNAME
-1591 NIQGNISTRDT
+1591 NIQGNISTKDT

-1625 YFLSSDKAYFFEY
+1625 YFLSSDKADKAYFFEY

-1663 IRDTVRQLL
+1663 MRDTVRQLL
-1672 EMQLDSRVTDD
+1672 EMQLDDKVTDD

-1729 FDKDKYIGKADIFT
+1729 FDKDKYVGKADIFT
-1743 KRTVNANKEITSVP
+1743 KRTVKANKEITSVP
-1757 TAVDALAVSLSDTA
+1757 TAIDALAVSLSDTA

-1777 MSKLTGFDKEKLVE
+1777 MSKLTGLDKEKLIE
-1791 DLRGSIYRIPN
+1791 DLQGSIYRIPN

-1817 LQKLEEAQNA
+1817 LKKLEEAQNA

-1836 INIQALKKAMPEKI
+1836 INIQALEKAMPKKI

-1864 NPEYVRD
+1864 NPKYIKD

-1876 LDTRNYHKNPLFK
+1876 LGTALYHKNPIFK
-1889 KDFIDVQYSELS
+1889 KDFIDVQYSGLT

-2067 NKSLMCVP
+2067 TKSLMCVP

-2129 LAKIPLSAE
+2129 LAKIPLSIE

-2148 DELIKNIEEM
+2148 DELIKNIAEM
-2158 KTHNGQNFQVKQ
+2158 KAHNGQNFQVKQ
-2170 AERTKANLEAKLK
+2170 AERTKANLEARLK
-2183 KLLDTPKDDTVTFEE
+2183 KLLDTKKDDTVTFEE

-2230 DNVGKTADLYM
+2230 DSVEKTADLYM

-2405 RLINPDLPDELGTK
+2405 RLINPDLPDEPGTK

-2752 DLGTDNFT
+2752 DLGTDNFM

>member
-1 MAIKYREAEDLR
+1 MAIKYREAVDLR
-13 MTTRQELTSSPE
+13 MSTKQELTSSSE

-81 IDDKGEYP
+81 IDDQREYP

-95 DISQSS
+95 DVSQSS
-101 PIQPKKQQPYIWELT
+101 PTQPKKQQPYIWELT
-116 EENHQE
+116 EENYQE

-136 NALADTVEDTVNEMI
+136 NALSDTVEDTVNEMI
-151 DDYVNNSLNEDNS
+151 DDYVNNLLNEDNT
-164 IKPEKFRQLVC
+164 IEPEKFRQLVC
-175 DSVKYMVLQRCGL
+175 NSVKYMALQRCGL
-188 DTSSYIDS
+188 DTSSYIDN

-202 NEFSNPDVIDILG
+202 NEFSNSKVINILG

-247 QNKNDRWSRTSS
+247 QNKNDRRGGTSS
-259 VRVEH
+259 VRGEY
-264 DILSNDNSGQDNWS
+264 DILSDDNRGQDNWS
-278 KLHTRPGNI
+278 KLHTRPRNI
-287 HIPSSSERRGGYE
+287 PIYPSSERGGRYE
-300 GRGSLGAT
+300 GRRSLGST
-308 SPQVSQRK
+308 SSQISQGK
-316 QEKNID
+316 QENNING
-322 KANRHTQTDR
+322 ANRHIPIDR
-332 PLDRSQRSSGETD
+332 PLDRGQRSSGETN

-351 NDGSRGSNRR
+351 DDGIRGSNRG
-361 TQNNRPDEVGTN
+361 TQSNRPNEVGTD
-373 DELNQSK
+373 DELNQPK

-388 SDIRITQENTVTQ
+388 SDIRITQENTVTK

-415 IGFFDSNFQQ
+415 IGFFDFKVS
-425 TEQQSEVDKFVNA
+425 EQQSEIDNFVNA

-450 FRVNDFLLENHTEK
+450 FRVNNFFSENHTEE
-464 EKIDFLKEEFGWC
+464 EKIDFLKEEFGWY
-477 GRYTA
+477 GRYTS

-487 SQPSKGLTFT
+487 SQPSKGLTLT
-497 RTDKENPENNLN
+497 RTDKENPKNNLN
-509 IHLSWQEVAEHL
+509 VHLSWKEVVEHL
-521 DSMISAE
+521 DSMVSGK
-528 TYIAEKDIA
+528 TYIIEKDIA

-551 GDNPNDVY
+551 SDNPNDVY

-577 ILVSSNL
+577 ILVSSDL

-590 EFINFA
+590 KFINFA

-601 DKQRV
+601 DNQRV

-635 ASMADED
+635 ASVADED

-744 QVDDVIS
+744 QVDEALS
-751 GKSNHYND
+751 GKIP
-759 FKVCITCEWSESPAF
+759 F
-774 EDGKTY
+774 
-780 TVAEFDSIMKQ
+780 
-791 ADNEWI
+791 
-797 KQRQY
+797 
-802 EIDTYENDIDKIYE
+802 
-816 AYEKGEIESVHQG
+816 
-829 YAKTKFNVN
+829 
-838 MPDGEVHT
+838 
-846 FRQDIGDG
+846 
-854 DGGVIDF
+854 
-861 LKQYPQYS
+861 YS
-869 EVVRILEAD
+869 A
-878 IYLENH
+878 
-884 SDELL
+884 
-889 KPTLAFDEEVA
+889 
-900 ITDEF
+900 
-905 FDFEKAWHNVDSGIP
+905 
-920 EIAERYRNGED
+920 
-931 ISIDLAKYFTNHY
+931 
-944 VNLNNFNDYGK
+944 
-955 FEIHSDDNE
+955 
-964 VTIQNGE
+964 
-971 ISKSYSWNELGEHY
+971 
-985 LSYLKDTFISIQT
+985 
-998 ERVSE
+998 
-1003 YPETKDEVE
+1003 
-1012 KLITSVKAEQKSEN
+1012 
-1026 KTAKSNEKT
+1026 
-1035 FAEQVD
+1035 
-1041 EVLAGKASRFNDL
+1041 L
-1054 KVCDTP
+1054 KVCNTP
-1060 QILIDVGCQQLPIF
+1060 EILVDIGCKQLPML
-1074 YTQRHLRDA
+1074 YTQKHLRDA
-1083 LKAKGNIGESI
+1083 LHEKSSKNP
-1094 HHHGLTTEQIKNIPI
+1094 HWHGLTIEQVKNLPVF
-1109 ELQNPVMVYD
+1109 LQEPVIVFD
-1119 SLSRNDSIVVV
+1119 SLTRDDSVMMILSETDNDNLPLVVSV
-1130 TSERDKDNSPIIA
+1130 K
-1143 VLRPNGSAKY
+1143 PNGQGRY
-1153 NLEVVD
+1153 NLEQID
-1159 SNFLLSVHGR
+1159 SNFITSIYGKD
-1169 ENFSNQ
+1169 NFSRYIEN
-1175 IIRALQ
+1175 IIK
-1181 NDKMLYCNKQKS
+1181 NDKLLFINKEKS
-1193 QELFSVLGLQLS
+1193 QKLFERWGLQLPELTKS
-1205 KGLNSLDFDTIIHQS
+1205 FGFDTIIHQS

-1240 KENII
+1240 KETIQ

-1263 LEKYQDNIAAIKTL
+1263 LEKYQDNITAIKTL
-1277 KQLETENRTATPEE
+1277 KQLEAENRNATPEE

-1320 LLTNDEYAAARKS
+1320 LLTSDEYAAARKS

-1532 LWIKTAKDENDIEM
+1532 LWIKTTKDENGIEM

-1591 NIQGNISTRDT
+1591 NIQGNISTKDT
-1602 KLDNEVD
+1602 KLDNVD
-1609 FVDKQV
+1609 FVDEQV

-1638 GTATEVNLPKSNRK
+1638 GTATEVKLPKSNRK

-1672 EMQLDSRVTDD
+1672 EMQLDDKVTDD

-1729 FDKDKYIGKADIFT
+1729 FDKDKYVGKADIFT
-1743 KRTVNANKEITSVP
+1743 KRTVKANKEITSVP
-1757 TAVDALAVSLSDTA
+1757 TAIDALAVSLSDTA

-1777 MSKLTGFDKEKLVE
+1777 MSKLTSLDKEKLIE
-1791 DLRGSIYRIPN
+1791 DLQGSIYRIPN

-2286 LWHFDS
+2286 LWHFDA

-2308 EGNTYRAKTR
+2308 EGNTYRSKTR

-2374 RAVKIHNH
+2374 RAIKIHNH

-2405 RLINPDLPDELGTK
+2405 RLINPDLPDEPGTK

>member
-1 MAIKYREAEDLR
+1 MAIKYREAVDLR
-13 MTTRQELTSSPE
+13 MSTKQELTSSSE

-81 IDDKGEYP
+81 IDDQREYP

-95 DISQSS
+95 DVSQSS
-101 PIQPKKQQPYIWELT
+101 PTQPKKQQPYIWELT
-116 EENHQE
+116 EKNYQE

-136 NALADTVEDTVNEMI
+136 NALSDTVEDTVNEMI
-151 DDYVNNSLNEDNS
+151 DDYVNNLLNEDNT
-164 IKPEKFRQLVC
+164 IEPEKFRQLVC
-175 DSVKYMVLQRCGL
+175 NSVKYMALQRCGL
-188 DTSSYIDS
+188 DTSSYIDN

-241 NERNNA
+241 NERNHA
-247 QNKNDRWSRTSS
+247 QNKNDRRSRTSS

-287 HIPSSSERRGGYE
+287 HISPSSERGRGYE

-361 TQNNRPDEVGTN
+361 TQSNRPDEVGTN

-388 SDIRITQENTVTQ
+388 SDIRITQENTVTK

-415 IGFFDSNFQQ
+415 IGFFDFKVS
-425 TEQQSEVDKFVNA
+425 EQQSEIDNFVNA

-450 FRVNDFLLENHTEK
+450 FRVNNFFSENHTEK
-464 EKIDFLKEEFGWC
+464 EKIDFLKEEFGWY
-477 GRYTA
+477 GRYTS

-521 DSMISAE
+521 DSMISAK
-528 TYIAEKDIA
+528 TYITEKDIA

-577 ILVSSNL
+577 ILVSSDL

-590 EFINFA
+590 KFINFA

-601 DKQRV
+601 DNQRV

-635 ASMADED
+635 ASVADED

-660 HNDTEMQKYVLD
+660 HNDTEMQKYILD

-744 QVDDVIS
+744 QVDEVLS
-751 GKSNHYND
+751 GKIP
-759 FKVCITCEWSESPAF
+759 F
-774 EDGKTY
+774 
-780 TVAEFDSIMKQ
+780 
-791 ADNEWI
+791 
-797 KQRQY
+797 
-802 EIDTYENDIDKIYE
+802 
-816 AYEKGEIESVHQG
+816 
-829 YAKTKFNVN
+829 
-838 MPDGEVHT
+838 
-846 FRQDIGDG
+846 
-854 DGGVIDF
+854 
-861 LKQYPQYS
+861 YS
-869 EVVRILEAD
+869 
-878 IYLENH
+878 
-884 SDELL
+884 S
-889 KPTLAFDEEVA
+889 
-900 ITDEF
+900 
-905 FDFEKAWHNVDSGIP
+905 
-920 EIAERYRNGED
+920 
-931 ISIDLAKYFTNHY
+931 
-944 VNLNNFNDYGK
+944 
-955 FEIHSDDNE
+955 
-964 VTIQNGE
+964 
-971 ISKSYSWNELGEHY
+971 
-985 LSYLKDTFISIQT
+985 
-998 ERVSE
+998 
-1003 YPETKDEVE
+1003 
-1012 KLITSVKAEQKSEN
+1012 
-1026 KTAKSNEKT
+1026 
-1035 FAEQVD
+1035 
-1041 EVLAGKASRFNDL
+1041 L
-1054 KVCDTP
+1054 KVCNTP
-1060 QILIDVGCQQLPIF
+1060 KILVDIGCKQLPML
-1074 YTQRHLRDA
+1074 YTQKHLRDA
-1083 LKAKGNIGESI
+1083 LHEKSSKNP
-1094 HHHGLTTEQIKNIPI
+1094 HWHGLTIEQVKNLPVF
-1109 ELQNPVMVYD
+1109 LQEPVIVFD
-1119 SLSRNDSIVVV
+1119 SLTRDDSVMMILSETDNDNLPLVVSV
-1130 TSERDKDNSPIIA
+1130 K
-1143 VLRPNGSAKY
+1143 PNGQGRY
-1153 NLEVVD
+1153 NLEQID
-1159 SNFLLSVHGR
+1159 SNFITSIYGKD
-1169 ENFSNQ
+1169 NFSRYIEN
-1175 IIRALQ
+1175 IIK
-1181 NDKMLYCNKQKS
+1181 NDKLLFINKEKS
-1193 QELFSVLGLQLS
+1193 QKLFERWGLQLPELTKS
-1205 KGLNSLDFDTIIHQS
+1205 FGFDTIIHQS

-1320 LLTNDEYAAARKS
+1320 LLTSDEYAAARKS

-1356 FSKGKLLEP
+1356 FSKGGKLLEP

-1377 QDMQA
+1377 EDMQA
-1382 KITGIELDSL
+1382 KVTGIELDSL

-1452 FKSIDMVK
+1452 FKSLDMVK

-1465 AFITSKGTLDK
+1465 AFITSNGTLDK
-1476 HNNTARRLLAEKAEF
+1476 RNDTARRLLAEKAEF

-1585 IRNAMK
+1585 IRNAME
-1591 NIQGNISTRDT
+1591 NIQGNISTKDT
-1602 KLDNEVD
+1602 KLDNVD
-1609 FVDKQV
+1609 FVDEQV

-1625 YFLSSDKAYFFEY
+1625 YFLSSDKADKAYFFEY

-1709 VNKSIFK
+1709 VNRSIFK

-1729 FDKDKYIGKADIFT
+1729 FDKDKYVGKADIFT
-1743 KRTVNANKEITSVP
+1743 KRTVKANKEITSVP
-1757 TAVDALAVSLSDTA
+1757 TAIDALAVSLSDTA

-1777 MSKLTGFDKEKLVE
+1777 MSKLTGLDKEKLIE
-1791 DLRGSIYRIPN
+1791 DLQGSIYRIPN

-1817 LQKLEEAQNA
+1817 LKKLEEAQNA

-1836 INIQALKKAMPEKI
+1836 INIQALEKAMPEKI

-2014 VGMNPEIQLRPHQL
+2014 VGMNPDIQLRPHQL

-2105 DARRALMAKIA
+2105 DARRTLMAKIA

-2129 LAKIPLSAE
+2129 LAKIPLSTE

-2158 KTHNGQNFQVKQ
+2158 KAHNGQNFQVKQ

-2230 DNVGKTADLYM
+2230 DNVSKTADLYM

-2405 RLINPDLPDELGTK
+2405 RLINPDLPDEPGTK

-2635 QEQYRLEDMAASLTS
+2635 
-2650 KIEILENIIPK
+2650 
-2661 NQNDFLYYQKNHSTS
+2661 
-2676 DGDKKKF
+2676 
-2683 EGITINGQQYS
+2683 
-2694 KKDEAAEAL
+2694 
-2703 KQAYIKACSNG
+2703 
-2714 NNKYTPIGEYKGFEV
+2714 
-2729 AVMFDCFS
+2729 
-2737 REYKASLTREGTYYL
+2737 
-2752 DLGTDNFT
+2752 
-2760 RMDNILEK
+2760 
-2768 LENTCKE
+2768 
-2775 RIERLSEHKKS
+2775 
-2786 LKETKEQIGKPF
+2786 
-2798 YKETEYQSKTTKLAE
+2798 
-2813 LNAELDVDGRKDN
+2813 
-2826 IDDIED
+2826 
-2832 TKEASQ
+2832 
-2838 NIIQKR
+2838 

>member
-1 MAIKYREAEDLR
+1 MAIKYREAVDLR
-13 MTTRQELTSSPE
+13 MSTKQELTSSSE

-81 IDDKGEYP
+81 IDDQREYP

-95 DISQSS
+95 DVSQSS
-101 PIQPKKQQPYIWELT
+101 PTQPKKQQPYIWELT
-116 EENHQE
+116 EENYQE
-122 VAFLLSSDKNKSIE
+122 VAFLLSSDNKSIE
-136 NALADTVEDTVNEMI
+136 NILADTVENTVDEMI
-151 DDYVNNSLNEDNS
+151 DDYINDLLNEDSS
-164 IKPEKFRQLVC
+164 IEPEKFRQLVC

-247 QNKNDRWSRTSS
+247 QNKNDRWSRTST

-450 FRVNDFLLENHTEK
+450 FRVNDFFLENHTEK

-528 TYIAEKDIA
+528 TYITEKDIA

-551 GDNPNDVY
+551 SDNPNDVY

-577 ILVSSNL
+577 IISPELSEKSIIDSSVDYSKDLFFLNENSEIVTLLQYNPDSNSGGQFVSTNVRYSQIQEAAQKFENSAEDFFDYIVSVGQQYISDIGTDLYEADLRKYTSSTHNFEGFTPEIMTQLVSITKTKNDELYKSDTHPTITCEWSESPAFEDGKTYSVAEFDSIMKQADDDWVKQRQYELDTYGNDMGKIYEAYEKGEIEGVHQGYAKTKFNVNMPDGAVHTFRQDIGDGDGGVIDFL
-584 KKIDQS
+584 KQYTQYSEVVKILEDSIKTVQN
-590 EFINFA
+590 EFIDFA
-596 SDIIK
+596 CDIIRDNQNVRNAHQNS
-601 DKQRV
+601 DKQNYKFEV
-606 INAHKNSNEQE
+606 EHT
-617 YRLEIEI
+617 
-624 ALNELVTELVT
+624 LNKLVTDLVIG
-635 ASMADED
+635 SADND

-650 KETINFLNQY
+650 KETISFLNQY
-660 HNDTEMQKYVLD
+660 QNDTKMQKYVLD

-681 LSKIEETRQA
+681 LSKIEETGQA

-702 LYDSEN
+702 LYDSKN

-751 GKSNHYND
+751 GK
-759 FKVCITCEWSESPAF
+759 
-774 EDGKTY
+774 
-780 TVAEFDSIMKQ
+780 
-791 ADNEWI
+791 
-797 KQRQY
+797 
-802 EIDTYENDIDKIYE
+802 IDR
-816 AYEKGEIESVHQG
+816 
-829 YAKTKFNVN
+829 F
-838 MPDGEVHT
+838 
-846 FRQDIGDG
+846 
-854 DGGVIDF
+854 
-861 LKQYPQYS
+861 
-869 EVVRILEAD
+869 
-878 IYLENH
+878 
-884 SDELL
+884 
-889 KPTLAFDEEVA
+889 
-900 ITDEF
+900 
-905 FDFEKAWHNVDSGIP
+905 SG
-920 EIAERYRNGED
+920 N
-931 ISIDLAKYFTNHY
+931 
-944 VNLNNFNDYGK
+944 
-955 FEIHSDDNE
+955 
-964 VTIQNGE
+964 
-971 ISKSYSWNELGEHY
+971 
-985 LSYLKDTFISIQT
+985 
-998 ERVSE
+998 
-1003 YPETKDEVE
+1003 
-1012 KLITSVKAEQKSEN
+1012 
-1026 KTAKSNEKT
+1026 
-1035 FAEQVD
+1035 
-1041 EVLAGKASRFNDL
+1041 L
-1054 KVCDTP
+1054 KVCNTP
-1060 QILIDVGCQQLPIF
+1060 QILLDVGCSQLPMF
-1074 YTQRHLRDA
+1074 YTRNHLK
-1083 LKAKGNIGESI
+1083 KAILPKDRKK
-1094 HHHGLTTEQIKNIPI
+1094 HQHGLTVEQIKKIPD
-1109 ELQNPVMVYD
+1109 ELISPAIIMD
-1119 SLSRNDSIVVV
+1119 SLTQNDSIIAILSDID
-1130 TSERDKDNSPIIA
+1130 SENNPVIA
-1143 VLRPNGSAKY
+1143 SIKPNGQGFY
-1153 NLEVVD
+1153 ELEMQE
-1159 SNFLLSVHGR
+1159 SNFITSIYGR
-1169 ENFSNQ
+1169 ENFEEFIN
-1175 IIRALQ
+1175 RAINNNKILFI
-1181 NDKMLYCNKQKS
+1181 DKQKS
-1193 QELFSVLGLQLS
+1193 QELFSVLGLEFS
-1205 KGLNSLDFDTIIHQS
+1205 KGLNSLDFNTIIHQS
-1220 RNIVNEN
+1220 HNIVNKN

-1240 KENII
+1240 KETIQ

-1263 LEKYQDNIAAIKTL
+1263 LEKYQDNITAIKTL
-1277 KQLETENRTATPEE
+1277 KQLEAENRNATPEE

-1320 LLTNDEYAAARKS
+1320 LLTSDEYAAARKS

-1697 DFASKYGRINDD
+1697 DFASKYGRIHDD
-1709 VNKSIFK
+1709 VNSSIFK

-2158 KTHNGQNFQVKQ
+2158 KAHNGQNFQVKQ

-2405 RLINPDLPDELGTK
+2405 RLINPDLPDEPGTK

>member
-1 MAIKYREAEDLR
+1 MAIKYREAVDLR
-13 MTTRQELTSSPE
+13 MSTKQELTSSSE

-81 IDDKGEYP
+81 IDDQREYP

-95 DISQSS
+95 DVSQSS
-101 PIQPKKQQPYIWELT
+101 PTQPKKQQPYIWELT
-116 EENHQE
+116 EENYQE

-136 NALADTVEDTVNEMI
+136 NALSDTVEDTVNEMI
-151 DDYVNNSLNEDNS
+151 DDYVNNLLNEDNT
-164 IKPEKFRQLVC
+164 IEPEKFRQLVC
-175 DSVKYMVLQRCGL
+175 NSVKYMALQRCGL
-188 DTSSYIDS
+188 DTSSYIDN

-264 DILSNDNSGQDNWS
+264 DILSNDNSRQDNWS

-351 NDGSRGSNRR
+351 NDGNRGSNRR
-361 TQNNRPDEVGTN
+361 TQSNRPDEVGTN

-388 SDIRITQENTVTQ
+388 SDIQQSDIRITQENTVTK

-443 TGTEDGK
+443 TGTEAGK
-450 FRVNDFLLENHTEK
+450 FRVNDFFLENHTEK
-464 EKIDFLKEEFGWC
+464 EKIDFLKEEFGWY
-477 GRYTA
+477 GRYTS

-487 SQPSKGLTFT
+487 SQPSKGLAFT

-521 DSMISAE
+521 DSMISAK
-528 TYIAEKDIA
+528 TYITENDIA

-551 GDNPNDVY
+551 SDNPNDVY

-577 ILVSSNL
+577 IISPELPEKSIIDSSVDYSKDLFFLNENSEIVTLLQYNPDSNLGGQFVSTNVRYSQIQEAAQKFENSAEDFFDYIVSVGQQYISDIGTDLYNADLEKYSSNAH
-584 KKIDQS
+584 
-590 EFINFA
+590 NFEGLTPKTMA
-596 SDIIK
+596 QLVNITKNNEIYKSDT
-601 DKQRV
+601 
-606 INAHKNSNEQE
+606 SP
-617 YRLEIEI
+617 
-624 ALNELVTELVT
+624 T
-635 ASMADED
+635 
-642 FVITGYTA
+642 
-650 KETINFLNQY
+650 
-660 HNDTEMQKYVLD
+660 
-672 TVSENTDVV
+672 
-681 LSKIEETRQA
+681 
-691 AAKIGMAFSDK
+691 
-702 LYDSEN
+702 
-708 DFDPFVYDGSMSIE
+708 
-722 DFRKVQD
+722 
-729 SILSEQKENEKTFAE
+729 
-744 QVDDVIS
+744 
-751 GKSNHYND
+751 
-759 FKVCITCEWSESPAF
+759 ITCEWSESSAF
-774 EDGKTY
+774 EDSKTY

-791 ADNEWI
+791 ADDDWV

-802 EIDTYENDIDKIYE
+802 ELDTYGNDMDKIYE
-816 AYEKGEIESVHQG
+816 AYEKGEISGVHQG

-838 MPDGEVHT
+838 MPDGTIHT

-861 LKQYPQYS
+861 LKQYSEYS
-869 EVVRILEAD
+869 EVVRILEDD
-878 IYLENH
+878 ISKNSNSEV
-884 SDELL
+884 S
-889 KPTLAFDEEVA
+889 PTL
-900 ITDEF
+900 
-905 FDFEKAWHNVDSGIP
+905 
-920 EIAERYRNGED
+920 
-931 ISIDLAKYFTNHY
+931 
-944 VNLNNFNDYGK
+944 
-955 FEIHSDDNE
+955 
-964 VTIQNGE
+964 
-971 ISKSYSWNELGEHY
+971 
-985 LSYLKDTFISIQT
+985 
-998 ERVSE
+998 
-1003 YPETKDEVE
+1003 
-1012 KLITSVKAEQKSEN
+1012 SEN
-1026 KTAKSNEKT
+1026 EPISTDKT

-1041 EVLAGKASRFNDL
+1041 EVLSGKVDRFSGNL

-1060 QILIDVGCQQLPIF
+1060 QILLDVGCSQLPMF
-1074 YTQRHLRDA
+1074 YTRNHLKKAILPKDRKRHQ
-1083 LKAKGNIGESI
+1083 
-1094 HHHGLTTEQIKNIPI
+1094 HGLTVEQIKKIPD
-1109 ELQNPVMVYD
+1109 ELLSPAIIMD
-1119 SLSRNDSIVVV
+1119 SLTQNDS
-1130 TSERDKDNSPIIA
+1130 IIA
-1143 VLRPNGSAKY
+1143 VLSDIDSENNPVIASVKPNGQGFY
-1153 NLEVVD
+1153 ELEMQE
-1159 SNFLLSVHGR
+1159 SNFITSIYGR
-1169 ENFSNQ
+1169 ENFEEFINRT
-1175 IIRALQ
+1175 INNNKILFI
-1181 NDKMLYCNKQKS
+1181 DKQKS
-1193 QELFSVLGLQLS
+1193 QELFSVLGLEFS
-1205 KGLNSLDFDTIIHQS
+1205 KGLNSLDFNTIIHQS
-1220 RNIVNEN
+1220 HNIVNKN

-1320 LLTNDEYAAARKS
+1320 LLTSDEYAAARKS

-1356 FSKGKLLEP
+1356 FSKGGKLLEP

-1377 QDMQA
+1377 EDMQA
-1382 KITGIELDSL
+1382 KVTGIELDSL

-1452 FKSIDMVK
+1452 FKSLDMVK

-1476 HNNTARRLLAEKAEF
+1476 RNDTARRLLTEKAEF

-1585 IRNAMK
+1585 IRNAME
-1591 NIQGNISTRDT
+1591 NIQGNISTKDT

-1697 DFASKYGRINDD
+1697 DFASKYGRIHDD
-1709 VNKSIFK
+1709 VNSSIFK

-1864 NPEYVRD
+1864 NPKYIKD

-1876 LDTRNYHKNPLFK
+1876 LGTALYHKNPIFK
-1889 KDFIDVQYSELS
+1889 KDFIDVQYSELT

-1909 SSDKNNVNATV
+1909 SSDKNNVQATV

-1968 KQEIIQQKFQEWIFS
+1968 KQEIIQQKFQEWIYS

-2083 EDFLKLYPNAN
+2083 EDFLKLYPNAD

-2105 DARRALMAKIA
+2105 DARRTLMAKIA

-2129 LAKIPLSAE
+2129 LAKIPLSTE

-2158 KTHNGQNFQVKQ
+2158 KAHNGQNFQVKQ

-2405 RLINPDLPDELGTK
+2405 RLINPDLPDEPGTK

-2499 VRVLIGSTSKM
+2499 VRVLIGSTAKM

-2661 NQNDFLYYQKNHSTS
+2661 NQNDFLYYHKNYSVS
-2676 DGDKKKF
+2676 DGDKKTF
-2683 EGITINGQQYS
+2683 AGISINGQQYT

-2703 KQAYIKACSNG
+2703 KQAYIKACSDG

-2798 YKETEYQSKTTKLAE
+2798 YKETEYQSKTTKLAK

-2826 IDDIED
+2826 IADVED

-2838 NIIQKR
+2838 NILQKR

>member
-1 MAIKYREAEDLR
+1 MAIKYREAVDLR
-13 MTTRQELTSSPE
+13 MSTKQELTSSSE

-81 IDDKGEYP
+81 IDDQREYP

-95 DISQSS
+95 DVSQSS
-101 PIQPKKQQPYIWELT
+101 PTQPKKQQPYIWELT
-116 EENHQE
+116 EENYQE

-136 NALADTVEDTVNEMI
+136 NALSDTVEDTVNEMI
-151 DDYVNNSLNEDNS
+151 DDYVNNLLNEDNT
-164 IKPEKFRQLVC
+164 IEPEKFRQLVC
-175 DSVKYMVLQRCGL
+175 NSVKYMALQRCGL
-188 DTSSYIDS
+188 DTSSYIDN

-202 NEFSNPDVIDILG
+202 NEFSNSKVINILG

-247 QNKNDRWSRTSS
+247 QNKNDRRGGTSS
-259 VRVEH
+259 VRGEY
-264 DILSNDNSGQDNWS
+264 DILSDDNRGQDNWS
-278 KLHTRPGNI
+278 KLHTRPRNI
-287 HIPSSSERRGGYE
+287 PIYPSSERRGGYE

-361 TQNNRPDEVGTN
+361 PQSNRPDEVGTN

-388 SDIRITQENTVTQ
+388 SDIRISITQENTVTK

-415 IGFFDSNFQQ
+415 IGFFDFKVS
-425 TEQQSEVDKFVNA
+425 EQQSEIDNFVNA

-450 FRVNDFLLENHTEK
+450 FRVNDFFLENHTEK
-464 EKIDFLKEEFGWC
+464 EKIDFLKEEFGWY
-477 GRYTA
+477 GRYTS

-487 SQPSKGLTFT
+487 SQPSKGLAFT

-521 DSMISAE
+521 DSMISAK
-528 TYIAEKDIA
+528 TYITENDIA

-551 GDNPNDVY
+551 SDNPNDVY

-577 ILVSSNL
+577 IISPELPEKSIIDSSVDYSKDLFFLNENSEIVTLLQYNPDSNLGGQFVSTNVRYSQIQEAAQKFENSAEDFFDYIVSVGQQYISDIGTDLYNADLEKYSSNAH
-584 KKIDQS
+584 
-590 EFINFA
+590 NFEGLTPETMA
-596 SDIIK
+596 QLVNITKNNEIYKSDT
-601 DKQRV
+601 
-606 INAHKNSNEQE
+606 SP
-617 YRLEIEI
+617 
-624 ALNELVTELVT
+624 T
-635 ASMADED
+635 
-642 FVITGYTA
+642 
-650 KETINFLNQY
+650 
-660 HNDTEMQKYVLD
+660 
-672 TVSENTDVV
+672 
-681 LSKIEETRQA
+681 
-691 AAKIGMAFSDK
+691 
-702 LYDSEN
+702 
-708 DFDPFVYDGSMSIE
+708 
-722 DFRKVQD
+722 
-729 SILSEQKENEKTFAE
+729 
-744 QVDDVIS
+744 
-751 GKSNHYND
+751 
-759 FKVCITCEWSESPAF
+759 ITCEWSESSAF
-774 EDGKTY
+774 EDSKTY
-780 TVAEFDSIMKQ
+780 TIAEFDRIMKQ
-791 ADNEWI
+791 ADDDWV

-802 EIDTYENDIDKIYE
+802 EIDTYGNDIDKIYE
-816 AYEKGEIESVHQG
+816 AYEKGEISGIHQG

-838 MPDGEVHT
+838 MPDGTIHT

-869 EVVRILEAD
+869 EAVRMLEAD

-905 FDFEKAWHNVDSGIP
+905 FNFEKAWHNVDSGIP

-1175 IIRALQ
+1175 IIKALQ

-1227 IVEEKYTSTQSEE
+1227 IVEGKYTSTQSEE
-1240 KENII
+1240 KETIQ

-1263 LEKYQDNIAAIKTL
+1263 LEKYQDNITAIKTL
-1277 KQLETENRTATPEE
+1277 KQLEAENRNATPEE

-1452 FKSIDMVK
+1452 SKSLDMVK

-1476 HNNTARRLLAEKAEF
+1476 HNDTARRLLAEKAEF

-1532 LWIKTAKDENDIEM
+1532 LWIKTTKDENGIEM
-1546 NAYFVQNQQQICGHM
+1546 NAYFTQNPQQICGSM
-1561 EMTSGQ
+1561 EMVSGQ
-1567 FHMES
+1567 FGMES
-1572 TCMPNRDTKLSEQ
+1572 TCVPNRDTKLSVQ
-1585 IRNAMK
+1585 IRNAME
-1591 NIQGNISTRDT
+1591 NIQGNISTKDT
-1602 KLDNEVD
+1602 KLDNVD
-1609 FVDKQV
+1609 FVDEQV

-1625 YFLSSDKAYFFEY
+1625 YFLSSDKVYFFEY
-1638 GTATEVNLPKSNRK
+1638 GTATEVKLPKSNRK

-1663 IRDTVRQLL
+1663 IRDTVRQML
-1672 EMQLDSRVTDD
+1672 EMQLDDKVTDD

-1697 DFASKYGRINDD
+1697 DFASKYGRIHDD
-1709 VNKSIFK
+1709 VNSSIFK

-1777 MSKLTGFDKEKLVE
+1777 MSKLTGLNKEKLIE
-1791 DLRGSIYRIPN
+1791 DLQGSIYRIPN

-1817 LQKLEEAQNA
+1817 LKKLEEAQNA
-1827 FDKGDSSLA
+1827 FDKGDTSLA
-1836 INIQALKKAMPEKI
+1836 INIQALEKAMPDKI

-1864 NPEYVRD
+1864 NPKYIKD

-1876 LDTRNYHKNPLFK
+1876 LGTALYHKNPIFK
-1889 KDFIDVQYSELS
+1889 KDFIDVQYSELT

-1909 SSDKNNVNATV
+1909 SSDKNNVQATV

-2083 EDFLKLYPNAN
+2083 EDFLKLYPNAD

-2105 DARRALMAKIA
+2105 DARRTLMAKIA

-2129 LAKIPLSAE
+2129 LAKIPLSTE

-2158 KTHNGQNFQVKQ
+2158 KAHNGQNFQVKQ

-2230 DNVGKTADLYM
+2230 DSVEKTADLYM

-2405 RLINPDLPDELGTK
+2405 RLINPDLPDEPGTK

-2798 YKETEYQSKTTKLAE
+2798 YKENEYQSKTAKLSK

-2826 IDDIED
+2826 IADIED
-2832 TKEASQ
+2832 TKEVSQ
-2838 NIIQKR
+2838 NIVQKR

>member
-1 MAIKYREAEDLR
+1 MAIKYREAVDLR
-13 MTTRQELTSSPE
+13 MSTRQELTSSPE

-151 DDYVNNSLNEDNS
+151 DDYVNDLLNEDNS
-164 IKPEKFRQLVC
+164 IEPEKFRQLVC

-361 TQNNRPDEVGTN
+361 TQSNRPDEVGTN

-450 FRVNDFLLENHTEK
+450 FRVNDFFLENHTEK
-464 EKIDFLKEEFGWC
+464 EKIDFLKEEFGWY
-477 GRYTA
+477 GRYTS

-487 SQPSKGLTFT
+487 SQPSKGLAFT

-521 DSMISAE
+521 DSMISAK
-528 TYIAEKDIA
+528 TYITENDIA

-551 GDNPNDVY
+551 SDNPNDVY

-577 ILVSSNL
+577 IISPELPEKSIIDSSVDYSKDLFFLNENSEIVTLLQYNPDSDLGGQFVSTNVRYNQIQEAAQKFGNSTEEFFNYIVSVGQQYISDIGTDLYNADLEKYSSNAH
-584 KKIDQS
+584 
-590 EFINFA
+590 NFEGLTPETMA
-596 SDIIK
+596 QLVNITKNNEIYKSDT
-601 DKQRV
+601 
-606 INAHKNSNEQE
+606 SP
-617 YRLEIEI
+617 
-624 ALNELVTELVT
+624 T
-635 ASMADED
+635 
-642 FVITGYTA
+642 
-650 KETINFLNQY
+650 
-660 HNDTEMQKYVLD
+660 
-672 TVSENTDVV
+672 
-681 LSKIEETRQA
+681 
-691 AAKIGMAFSDK
+691 
-702 LYDSEN
+702 
-708 DFDPFVYDGSMSIE
+708 
-722 DFRKVQD
+722 
-729 SILSEQKENEKTFAE
+729 
-744 QVDDVIS
+744 
-751 GKSNHYND
+751 
-759 FKVCITCEWSESPAF
+759 ITCEWSESSAF
-774 EDGKTY
+774 EDSKTY
-780 TVAEFDSIMKQ
+780 TIAEFDRIMKQ
-791 ADNEWI
+791 ADDDWV

-802 EIDTYENDIDKIYE
+802 EIDTYGNDIDKIYE
-816 AYEKGEIESVHQG
+816 AYEKGEISGIHQG

-838 MPDGEVHT
+838 MPDGTIHT

-861 LKQYPQYS
+861 LKQYSEYS
-869 EVVRILEAD
+869 EVVRILEDD
-878 IYLENH
+878 ISKNSNSEV
-884 SDELL
+884 S
-889 KPTLAFDEEVA
+889 PTL
-900 ITDEF
+900 
-905 FDFEKAWHNVDSGIP
+905 
-920 EIAERYRNGED
+920 
-931 ISIDLAKYFTNHY
+931 
-944 VNLNNFNDYGK
+944 
-955 FEIHSDDNE
+955 
-964 VTIQNGE
+964 
-971 ISKSYSWNELGEHY
+971 
-985 LSYLKDTFISIQT
+985 
-998 ERVSE
+998 
-1003 YPETKDEVE
+1003 
-1012 KLITSVKAEQKSEN
+1012 SEN
-1026 KTAKSNEKT
+1026 EPISTDKT

-1041 EVLAGKASRFNDL
+1041 DVISGKIDRFSGNL
-1054 KVCDTP
+1054 KVCNTP
-1060 QILIDVGCQQLPIF
+1060 QILLDVGCSQLPMF
-1074 YTQRHLRDA
+1074 YTRNHLK
-1083 LKAKGNIGESI
+1083 KAILPKDRKK
-1094 HHHGLTTEQIKNIPI
+1094 HQHGLTVEQIKKIPD
-1109 ELQNPVMVYD
+1109 ELISPAIIMD
-1119 SLSRNDSIVVV
+1119 SLTQNDSIIAILSDID
-1130 TSERDKDNSPIIA
+1130 SENNPVIA
-1143 VLRPNGSAKY
+1143 SIKPNGQGFY
-1153 NLEVVD
+1153 ELEMQE
-1159 SNFLLSVHGR
+1159 SNFITSIYGR
-1169 ENFSNQ
+1169 ENFKEFIN
-1175 IIRALQ
+1175 RAINNNKILFI
-1181 NDKMLYCNKQKS
+1181 DKQKS
-1193 QELFSVLGLQLS
+1193 QELFSVLGLEFS
-1205 KGLNSLDFDTIIHQS
+1205 KGLNSLDFNTIIHQS
-1220 RNIVNEN
+1220 HNIVNKN

-1305 KVFELGNSHYDEVKG
+1305 KVFELGNGHYDEVKG

-1452 FKSIDMVK
+1452 SKSLDMVK

-1476 HNNTARRLLAEKAEF
+1476 RNDTARRLLAEKADF

-1532 LWIKTAKDENDIEM
+1532 LWIKTTKDENGIEM
-1546 NAYFVQNQQQICGHM
+1546 NAYFTQNPQQICGSM
-1561 EMTSGQ
+1561 EMVSGQ
-1567 FHMES
+1567 FGMES
-1572 TCMPNRDTKLSEQ
+1572 TCVPNRDTKLSVQ
-1585 IRNAMK
+1585 IRNAME
-1591 NIQGNISTRDT
+1591 NIQGNISTKDT
-1602 KLDNEVD
+1602 KLDNVD
-1609 FVDKQV
+1609 FVDEQV

-1625 YFLSSDKAYFFEY
+1625 YFLSSDKVYFFEY
-1638 GTATEVNLPKSNRK
+1638 GTATEVKLPKSNRK

-1663 IRDTVRQLL
+1663 IRDAVRQLL
-1672 EMQLDSRVTDD
+1672 EMQLDDKVTDD
-1683 EIKDV
+1683 EIKYV

-1697 DFASKYGRINDD
+1697 DFASASKYGRINDD

-1729 FDKDKYIGKADIFT
+1729 FDKDKYVGKADIFT
-1743 KRTVNANKEITSVP
+1743 KRTVKANKEITSVP
-1757 TAVDALAVSLSDTA
+1757 TAIDALAVSLSDTA

-1777 MSKLTGFDKEKLVE
+1777 MSKLTGLDKEKLIE
-1791 DLRGSIYRIPN
+1791 DLQGSIYRIPN

-1827 FDKGDSSLA
+1827 FDKGDTSLA
-1836 INIQALKKAMPEKI
+1836 INIQALEKAMPDKI

-1864 NPEYVRD
+1864 NPKYIKD

-1876 LDTRNYHKNPLFK
+1876 LGTALYHKNPIFK
-1889 KDFIDVQYSELS
+1889 KDFIDVQYSELT

-1909 SSDKNNVNATV
+1909 SSDKNNVQATV

-2083 EDFLKLYPNAN
+2083 EDFLKLYPNAD

-2105 DARRALMAKIA
+2105 DARRTLMAKIA

-2148 DELIKNIEEM
+2148 DELIKNIAEM
-2158 KTHNGQNFQVKQ
+2158 KAHNGQNFQVKQ
-2170 AERTKANLEAKLK
+2170 AERTKANLEARLK
-2183 KLLDTPKDDTVTFEE
+2183 KLLDTKKDDTVTFEE

-2230 DNVGKTADLYM
+2230 DSVEKTADLYM

-2366 QLVETLAE
+2366 QLVETLAK

-2405 RLINPDLPDELGTK
+2405 RLINPDLPDEPGTK

-2424 ENVLKI
+2424 DNVFRI
-2430 WKDTQEQR
+2430 WNETKEEK

-2453 GSFNIYDDIKK
+2453 GSFNVYDDIKG
-2464 KLLAK
+2464 KLISK
-2469 GVPPDEIAFIH
+2469 GVSTDEIAFIH
-2480 DATTEAAKEELFS
+2480 DATTEAAKEELFA

-2499 VRVLIGSTSKM
+2499 VRVLIGSTAKM

-2661 NQNDFLYYQKNHSTS
+2661 NQNDFLYYHKNYSVS
-2676 DGDKKKF
+2676 EEDKKTF
-2683 EGITINGQQYS
+2683 AGISINGQQYT

-2703 KQAYIKACSNG
+2703 KQAYIKACCDG

>member
-101 PIQPKKQQPYIWELT
+101 PTQPKKQQPYIWELT

-136 NALADTVEDTVNEMI
+136 NKSIENVLADTVENTVDEMI
-151 DDYVNNSLNEDNS
+151 DDYINDLLNEDSS
-164 IKPEKFRQLVC
+164 IEPEKFRQLVC
-175 DSVKYMVLQRCGL
+175 DSVKYMALQRCGL
-188 DTSSYIDS
+188 DTSSYIDG
-196 DIFSSL
+196 DIFSNL

-247 QNKNDRWSRTSS
+247 QNKNDRWGRTSS
-259 VRVEH
+259 VRIEH
-264 DILSNDNSGQDNWS
+264 DILSDDNSGQDNWS

-332 PLDRSQRSSGETD
+332 PLDRSQRSGGETD
-345 GTARSG
+345 GTARNG
-351 NDGSRGSNRR
+351 NDGSRGSNGR
-361 TQNNRPDEVGTN
+361 TQSNRPDEVGTN

-415 IGFFDSNFQQ
+415 IGFFDSK
-425 TEQQSEVDKFVNA
+425 TEQQSEVDKFINA

-450 FRVNDFLLENHTEK
+450 FRVNNFFSENHTEE
-464 EKIDFLKEEFGWC
+464 EKIDFLKEEFGWY
-477 GRYTA
+477 GRYTS

-487 SQPSKGLTFT
+487 SQPSKGLTLT
-497 RTDKENPENNLN
+497 RTDKENPKNNLN

-528 TYIAEKDIA
+528 TYITEKDIA

-551 GDNPNDVY
+551 SDNPNDVY
-559 AIQKAKEILDSY
+559 AIQKAKETLDSY

-577 ILVSSNL
+577 ILVSSNF

-751 GKSNHYND
+751 GK
-759 FKVCITCEWSESPAF
+759 
-774 EDGKTY
+774 
-780 TVAEFDSIMKQ
+780 
-791 ADNEWI
+791 
-797 KQRQY
+797 
-802 EIDTYENDIDKIYE
+802 IDR
-816 AYEKGEIESVHQG
+816 
-829 YAKTKFNVN
+829 F
-838 MPDGEVHT
+838 
-846 FRQDIGDG
+846 
-854 DGGVIDF
+854 
-861 LKQYPQYS
+861 
-869 EVVRILEAD
+869 
-878 IYLENH
+878 
-884 SDELL
+884 
-889 KPTLAFDEEVA
+889 
-900 ITDEF
+900 
-905 FDFEKAWHNVDSGIP
+905 SG
-920 EIAERYRNGED
+920 N
-931 ISIDLAKYFTNHY
+931 
-944 VNLNNFNDYGK
+944 
-955 FEIHSDDNE
+955 
-964 VTIQNGE
+964 
-971 ISKSYSWNELGEHY
+971 
-985 LSYLKDTFISIQT
+985 
-998 ERVSE
+998 
-1003 YPETKDEVE
+1003 
-1012 KLITSVKAEQKSEN
+1012 
-1026 KTAKSNEKT
+1026 
-1035 FAEQVD
+1035 
-1041 EVLAGKASRFNDL
+1041 L
-1054 KVCDTP
+1054 KVCNTP
-1060 QILIDVGCQQLPIF
+1060 QILLDVGCSQLPMF
-1074 YTQRHLRDA
+1074 YTRNHLK
-1083 LKAKGNIGESI
+1083 KAILPKDRKK
-1094 HHHGLTTEQIKNIPI
+1094 HQHGLTVEQIKKIPD
-1109 ELQNPVMVYD
+1109 ELISPAIIMD
-1119 SLSRNDSIVVV
+1119 SLTQNDSIIVVLSDID
-1130 TSERDKDNSPIIA
+1130 SENNPVIA
-1143 VLRPNGSAKY
+1143 SIKPNGQGFY
-1153 NLEVVD
+1153 ELEMQE
-1159 SNFLLSVHGR
+1159 SNFITSIYGR
-1169 ENFSNQ
+1169 ENFKEFIN
-1175 IIRALQ
+1175 RAINNNKILFI
-1181 NDKMLYCNKQKS
+1181 DKQKS
-1193 QELFSVLGLQLS
+1193 QELFSVLGLEFS
-1205 KGLNSLDFDTIIHQS
+1205 KGLNSLDFNTIIHQS

-1240 KENII
+1240 KETIQ

-1277 KQLETENRTATPEE
+1277 KQLEAENRNATPEE

-1452 FKSIDMVK
+1452 SKSLDMVK
-1460 PGGVV
+1460 PDGVV

-1476 HNNTARRLLAEKAEF
+1476 RNDTARRLLAEKAEF
-1491 LGAVRLPNNAF
+1491 LGAVRLPNTAF

-1526 TSENEP
+1526 TSEDEP
-1532 LWIKTAKDENDIEM
+1532 SWLKTEEDESGIEM
-1546 NAYFVQNQQQICGHM
+1546 NSYFVQNPQQICGHM
-1561 EMTSGQ
+1561 EMVSGQ
-1567 FHMES
+1567 FGMES
-1572 TCMPNRDTKLSEQ
+1572 TCVPNRDTKLSEQ
-1585 IRNAMK
+1585 IRNAME
-1591 NIQGNISTRDT
+1591 NIQGNISTKDT
-1602 KLDNEVD
+1602 KLDNVD
-1609 FVDKQV
+1609 FVDEQV

-1625 YFLSSDKAYFFEY
+1625 YFLSSDKVYFFEY
-1638 GTATEVNLPKSNRK
+1638 GTATEVKLPKSNRK
-1652 QNLERMAGLIA
+1652 QNLERVAGLIA

-1672 EMQLDSRVTDD
+1672 EMQLDDKVTDD

-1709 VNKSIFK
+1709 VNRSIFK

-1743 KRTVNANKEITSVP
+1743 KRTVNAYKKITSVP

-1777 MSKLTGFDKEKLVE
+1777 MSKLTGLDKEKLIE
-1791 DLRGSIYRIPN
+1791 DLQGSIYRIPN
-1802 TDKYVTADEYLSGNI
+1802 TDKYVTSDEYLSGNI
-1817 LQKLEEAQNA
+1817 LKKLEEAQNA

-1836 INIQALKKAMPEKI
+1836 INIQALEKAMPEKI

-1864 NPEYVRD
+1864 NPKYIKD

-1876 LDTRNYHKNPLFK
+1876 LGTALYHKNPIFK
-1889 KDFIDVQYSELS
+1889 KDFIDVQYSELT

-1909 SSDKNNVNATV
+1909 SSDKNNVQAIV

-1932 IEDILNLRATQ
+1932 IEDMLNLKATQ
-1943 IKSMQVVD
+1943 VKSAQVVD
-1951 GKEKPVVDN
+1951 GKEKLVVDN

-1991 VDTYNKIFNVNR
+1991 VDTYNRIFNVNR

-2014 VGMNPEIQLRPHQL
+2014 VGMNPEIQLRQHQL

-2067 NKSLMCVP
+2067 TKSLMCVP

-2094 ILVAKKKDFVG
+2094 ILVAKKKDFIG

-2148 DELIKNIEEM
+2148 DELINNIAEM
-2158 KTHNGQNFQVKQ
+2158 KAHNGQNFQVKQ
-2170 AERTKANLEAKLK
+2170 AERTKANLEVKLK
-2183 KLLDTPKDDTVTFEE
+2183 KLLDTKKDDTVTFEE
-2198 LGVDKLF
+2198 LGIDKLF

-2230 DNVGKTADLYM
+2230 DSVEKTADLYM

-2366 QLVETLAE
+2366 QLVEALAK

-2405 RLINPDLPDELGTK
+2405 RLINPDLPDEPGTK

-2424 ENVLKI
+2424 DNVFKI
-2430 WKDTQEQR
+2430 WNETKEEK

-2453 GSFNIYDDIKK
+2453 GSFNVYDDIKG
-2464 KLLAK
+2464 KLISK
-2469 GVPPDEIAFIH
+2469 GVSPDEIAFIH
-2480 DATTEAAKEELFS
+2480 DAKTEAAKEELFA

-2499 VRVLIGSTSKM
+2499 VRVLIGSTAKM

-2650 KIEILENIIPK
+2650 KIEILENVIPK
-2661 NQNDFLYYQKNHSTS
+2661 NQNDFLYYHKNYFVSE
-2676 DGDKKKF
+2676 GDKKTF
-2683 EGITINGQQYS
+2683 AGISINGQQYT

-2703 KQAYIKACSNG
+2703 KQAYIKACSDG

-2760 RMDNILEK
+2760 RMDNVLEK

-2775 RIERLSEHKKS
+2775 RIGRLSEHKKS
-2786 LKETKEQIGKPF
+2786 LKETNEQIGKPF
-2798 YKETEYQSKTTKLAE
+2798 YKENEYQSKTAKLAK

-2826 IDDIED
+2826 IADIED
-2832 TKEASQ
+2832 TKEVSQ
-2838 NIIQKR
+2838 NIVQKR

>member
-1 MAIKYREAEDLR
+1 MAIKYREAVDLR
-13 MTTRQELTSSPE
+13 MSTRQELTSSPE

-30 LRTASNTYKYNFS
+30 LRTASNTYKYNFF

-175 DSVKYMVLQRCGL
+175 DSVKYMALQRCGL
-188 DTSSYIDS
+188 DTSSYIDG
-196 DIFSSL
+196 DIFSNL

-332 PLDRSQRSSGETD
+332 PLDRSQRSGGETD
-345 GTARSG
+345 GTARNG
-351 NDGSRGSNRR
+351 NDGSRGSNGR
-361 TQNNRPDEVGTN
+361 TQSNRPDEVGTN

-415 IGFFDSNFQQ
+415 IGFFDSK
-425 TEQQSEVDKFVNA
+425 TEQQSEIDNFVNA

-450 FRVNDFLLENHTEK
+450 FRVNDFFLENHTEK
-464 EKIDFLKEEFGWC
+464 EKIDFLKEEFGWY
-477 GRYTA
+477 GRYTS

-487 SQPSKGLTFT
+487 SQPSKGLAFT

-509 IHLSWQEVAEHL
+509 IHLSWQEVVEHL
-521 DSMISAE
+521 DSMVSGK
-528 TYIAEKDIA
+528 TYITEKDIA

-551 GDNPNDVY
+551 SDNPNDVY
-559 AIQKAKEILDSY
+559 AIQKAKETLDSY

-577 ILVSSNL
+577 ILVSSDL

-791 ADNEWI
+791 ADDDWV
-797 KQRQY
+797 KRRQY
-802 EIDTYENDIDKIYE
+802 EIDTYGDDIDKIYE
-816 AYEKGEIESVHQG
+816 AFEKGEIENIHQG

-838 MPDGEVHT
+838 MTDGTVHT

-931 ISIDLAKYFTNHY
+931 ISIDLAKYFINHY

-1175 IIRALQ
+1175 IIKALQ

-1320 LLTNDEYAAARKS
+1320 LLTSDEYAAARKS

-1850 QASDIDVRLGATWI
+1850 QASYIDVRLGATWI

-1909 SSDKNNVNATV
+1909 SSDNNNVNATV

-2148 DELIKNIEEM
+2148 DELINNIAEM
-2158 KTHNGQNFQVKQ
+2158 KAHNGQNFQVKQ

-2405 RLINPDLPDELGTK
+2405 RLINPDLPDEPGTK

>member
-13 MTTRQELTSSPE
+13 MATRQELTSSPE

-30 LRTASNTYKYNFS
+30 LRTASNTYKYNFF

-215 ESISNISEQALRK
+215 ESISNISEQALKK

-361 TQNNRPDEVGTN
+361 TQSNRPDEVGTN

-450 FRVNDFLLENHTEK
+450 FRVNNFFSENHTEE
-464 EKIDFLKEEFGWC
+464 EKIDFLKEEFGWY
-477 GRYTA
+477 GRYTS

-487 SQPSKGLTFT
+487 SQPSKGLTLT
-497 RTDKENPENNLN
+497 RTDKENPKNNLN
-509 IHLSWQEVAEHL
+509 VHLSWKEVVEHL
-521 DSMISAE
+521 DSMVSGK
-528 TYIAEKDIA
+528 TYIIEKDIA

-551 GDNPNDVY
+551 SDNPNDVY

-571 NIDYND
+571 NIDY
-577 ILVSSNL
+577 
-584 KKIDQS
+584 
-590 EFINFA
+590 
-596 SDIIK
+596 SDIISPALSEKSVIHSSIDYSK
-601 DKQRV
+601 DLFFLNENSEIVTLLQYNPDSDLGGQFVSTNVRYNQIQEAAQKFGNSTEEFFNYIVSVGQQY
-606 INAHKNSNEQE
+606 ISDIGTDLYNADLEKYSSNAHNFEGLTPETMAQLVNITKNNEI
-617 YRLEIEI
+617 YK
-624 ALNELVTELVT
+624 
-635 ASMADED
+635 S
-642 FVITGYTA
+642 
-650 KETINFLNQY
+650 
-660 HNDTEMQKYVLD
+660 DTSP
-672 TVSENTDVV
+672 T
-681 LSKIEETRQA
+681 
-691 AAKIGMAFSDK
+691 
-702 LYDSEN
+702 
-708 DFDPFVYDGSMSIE
+708 
-722 DFRKVQD
+722 
-729 SILSEQKENEKTFAE
+729 
-744 QVDDVIS
+744 
-751 GKSNHYND
+751 
-759 FKVCITCEWSESPAF
+759 ITCEWSESSAF
-774 EDGKTY
+774 EDSKTY
-780 TVAEFDSIMKQ
+780 TIAEFDSIMKQ
-791 ADNEWI
+791 ADDDWI

-802 EIDTYENDIDKIYE
+802 EIDTYGNDIDKIYE
-816 AYEKGEIESVHQG
+816 AYEKGEISGIHQG

-838 MPDGEVHT
+838 MPDGTIHT

-869 EVVRILEAD
+869 EVVRMLEAD

-889 KPTLAFDEEVA
+889 KPTLAFDEEIA

-905 FDFEKAWHNVDSGIP
+905 FNFEKAWHNVDSGIP
-920 EIAERYRNGED
+920 EIAERYRDGED
-931 ISIDLAKYFTNHY
+931 ISIDLAKYFINHY

-985 LSYLKDTFISIQT
+985 LGYLKDTFISIQT

-1012 KLITSVKAEQKSEN
+1012 RLIASVKAEQKSEN
-1026 KTAKSNEKT
+1026 EPTKSNEKT

-1041 EVLAGKASRFNDL
+1041 DVLSGKVDRFSGNL

-1060 QILIDVGCQQLPIF
+1060 QILLDIGCNQLPMF
-1074 YTQRHLRDA
+1074 YTRNHLK
-1083 LKAKGNIGESI
+1083 KAILPKDRKK
-1094 HHHGLTTEQIKNIPI
+1094 HQHGLTVEQIKKIPD
-1109 ELQNPVMVYD
+1109 ELISPAIIMD
-1119 SLSRNDSIVVV
+1119 SLTQNDSIIAILSDID
-1130 TSERDKDNSPIIA
+1130 SENNPVIA
-1143 VLRPNGSAKY
+1143 SIKPNGQGFY
-1153 NLEVVD
+1153 ELEMQE
-1159 SNFLLSVHGR
+1159 SNFITSIYGR
-1169 ENFSNQ
+1169 ENFEEFIN
-1175 IIRALQ
+1175 RAINNNKILFI
-1181 NDKMLYCNKQKS
+1181 DKQKS
-1193 QELFSVLGLQLS
+1193 QELFSVLGLEFS

-1240 KENII
+1240 KETIQ

-1277 KQLETENRTATPEE
+1277 KQLEAENRNATSEE
-1291 QEILSKYTGWGGMA
+1291 QEVLSKYTGWGGMA
-1305 KVFELGNSHYDEVKG
+1305 KVFELGNNHYDEVKG

-1452 FKSIDMVK
+1452 SKSLDMVK

-1476 HNNTARRLLAEKAEF
+1476 RNDTARRLLAEKADF

-1585 IRNAMK
+1585 IRNAME
-1591 NIQGNISTRDT
+1591 NIQGNISTKDT

-1625 YFLSSDKAYFFEY
+1625 YFLSSDKADKAYFFEY

-1663 IRDTVRQLL
+1663 MRDTVRQLL
-1672 EMQLDSRVTDD
+1672 EMQLDDKVTDD

-1729 FDKDKYIGKADIFT
+1729 FDKDKYVGKADIFT
-1743 KRTVNANKEITSVP
+1743 KRTVKANKEITSVP
-1757 TAVDALAVSLSDTA
+1757 TAIDALAVSLSDTA

-1777 MSKLTGFDKEKLVE
+1777 MSKLTDLDKEKLIE
-1791 DLRGSIYRIPN
+1791 DLQGSIYRIPN

-1817 LQKLEEAQNA
+1817 LKKLEEAQNA

-1836 INIQALKKAMPEKI
+1836 INIQALEKAMPEKI

-1991 VDTYNKIFNVNR
+1991 VDTYNRIFNVNR

-2148 DELIKNIEEM
+2148 DELIKNIAEM
-2158 KTHNGQNFQVKQ
+2158 KAHNGQNFQVKQ
-2170 AERTKANLEAKLK
+2170 AERTKANLEARLK
-2183 KLLDTPKDDTVTFEE
+2183 KLLDTKKDDTVTFEE

-2230 DNVGKTADLYM
+2230 DNVEKTADLYM

-2361 TEIQK
+2361 TKIQK

-2382 EVDPHEDNMPKITTD
+2382 EVDPHDDNMPKITTD

-2405 RLINPDLPDELGTK
+2405 RLINPDLPDEPGTK

-2623 VAKLILERSGYQ
+2623 VAKLILERSSYQ
-2635 QEQYRLEDMAASLTS
+2635 QEQYRLEDMAASLTK
-2650 KIEILENIIPK
+2650 KISILEDVIPK
-2661 NQNDFLYYQKNHSTS
+2661 NQDDFLYYQKNHSTS

-2703 KQAYIKACSNG
+2703 KQSYIKACSNG

-2737 REYKASLTREGTYYL
+2737 KEYKASLTRECTYYL

-2760 RMDNILEK
+2760 RMDNVLEK
-2768 LENTCKE
+2768 LEDTCKE

-2786 LKETKEQIGKPF
+2786 LKEAKEQIGKPF
-2798 YKETEYQSKTTKLAE
+2798 YKETEYQTKSAKLAE
-2813 LNAELDVDGRKDN
+2813 LNTELDVDGRKDN

-2832 TKEASQ
+2832 TKEVSQ
-2838 NIIQKR
+2838 NIVQKR

>member
-1 MAIKYREAEDLR
+1 MTIKYREAEDLR
-13 MTTRQELTSSPE
+13 MATRQELTSSPE

-81 IDDKGEYP
+81 IDDKGEDP

-116 EENHQE
+116 EENYQE

-136 NALADTVEDTVNEMI
+136 NALSDTVEDTVNEMI
-151 DDYVNNSLNEDNS
+151 DDYVNNLLNEDNT
-164 IKPEKFRQLVC
+164 IEPEKFRQLVC
-175 DSVKYMVLQRCGL
+175 NSVKYMALQRCGL
-188 DTSSYIDS
+188 DTSSYIDN

-202 NEFSNPDVIDILG
+202 NEFSNSKVINILG

-247 QNKNDRWSRTSS
+247 QNKNDRRGGTSS
-259 VRVEH
+259 VRGEY
-264 DILSNDNSGQDNWS
+264 DILSDDNRGQDNWS
-278 KLHTRPGNI
+278 KLHTRPRNI
-287 HIPSSSERRGGYE
+287 PIYPSSERGGRYE
-300 GRGSLGAT
+300 GRRSLGST
-308 SPQVSQRK
+308 SSQISQGK
-316 QEKNID
+316 QENNING
-322 KANRHTQTDR
+322 ANRHIPIDR

-361 TQNNRPDEVGTN
+361 TQSNRPDEVGTD
-373 DELNQSK
+373 DELNQPK

-388 SDIRITQENTVTQ
+388 SDIRISITQENTVTK

-415 IGFFDSNFQQ
+415 IGFFDFKVS
-425 TEQQSEVDKFVNA
+425 EQQSEIDNFVNA

-450 FRVNDFLLENHTEK
+450 FRVNDFFLENHTEK
-464 EKIDFLKEEFGWC
+464 EKIDFLKEEFGWY
-477 GRYTA
+477 GRYTS

-487 SQPSKGLTFT
+487 SQPSKGLAFT

-521 DSMISAE
+521 DSMISAK
-528 TYIAEKDIA
+528 TYITENDIA

-551 GDNPNDVY
+551 SDNPNDVY

-577 ILVSSNL
+577 IISPELPEKSIIDSSVDYSKDLFFLNENSEIVTLLQYNPDSNLGGQFVSTNVRYNQIQEAAQKFGNSTEEFFNYIVSVGQQYISDIGTDLYNADLEKYSSNAH
-584 KKIDQS
+584 
-590 EFINFA
+590 NFEGLTPETMA
-596 SDIIK
+596 QLVNITKNNEIYKSDT
-601 DKQRV
+601 
-606 INAHKNSNEQE
+606 SP
-617 YRLEIEI
+617 
-624 ALNELVTELVT
+624 T
-635 ASMADED
+635 
-642 FVITGYTA
+642 
-650 KETINFLNQY
+650 
-660 HNDTEMQKYVLD
+660 
-672 TVSENTDVV
+672 
-681 LSKIEETRQA
+681 
-691 AAKIGMAFSDK
+691 
-702 LYDSEN
+702 
-708 DFDPFVYDGSMSIE
+708 
-722 DFRKVQD
+722 
-729 SILSEQKENEKTFAE
+729 
-744 QVDDVIS
+744 
-751 GKSNHYND
+751 
-759 FKVCITCEWSESPAF
+759 ITCEWSESSAF
-774 EDGKTY
+774 EDSKTY
-780 TVAEFDSIMKQ
+780 TIAEFDRIMKQ
-791 ADNEWI
+791 ADDDWV

-802 EIDTYENDIDKIYE
+802 EIDTYGNDIDKIYE
-816 AYEKGEIESVHQG
+816 AYEKGEISGIHQG

-838 MPDGEVHT
+838 MPDGTIHT

-861 LKQYPQYS
+861 LKQYSEYS
-869 EVVRILEAD
+869 EVVRILEDD
-878 IYLENH
+878 ISKNSNSEV
-884 SDELL
+884 S
-889 KPTLAFDEEVA
+889 PTL
-900 ITDEF
+900 
-905 FDFEKAWHNVDSGIP
+905 
-920 EIAERYRNGED
+920 
-931 ISIDLAKYFTNHY
+931 
-944 VNLNNFNDYGK
+944 
-955 FEIHSDDNE
+955 
-964 VTIQNGE
+964 
-971 ISKSYSWNELGEHY
+971 
-985 LSYLKDTFISIQT
+985 
-998 ERVSE
+998 
-1003 YPETKDEVE
+1003 
-1012 KLITSVKAEQKSEN
+1012 SEN
-1026 KTAKSNEKT
+1026 EPISTDKT

-1041 EVLAGKASRFNDL
+1041 DVISGKIDRFSGNL
-1054 KVCDTP
+1054 KVCNTP
-1060 QILIDVGCQQLPIF
+1060 QILLDVGCSQLPMF
-1074 YTQRHLRDA
+1074 YTRNHLK
-1083 LKAKGNIGESI
+1083 KAILPKDRKK
-1094 HHHGLTTEQIKNIPI
+1094 HQHGLTVEQIKKIPD
-1109 ELQNPVMVYD
+1109 ELISPAIIMD
-1119 SLSRNDSIVVV
+1119 SLTQNDSIIVVLSDID
-1130 TSERDKDNSPIIA
+1130 SENNPVIA
-1143 VLRPNGSAKY
+1143 SIKPNGQGFY
-1153 NLEVVD
+1153 ELEMQE
-1159 SNFLLSVHGR
+1159 SNFITSIYGR
-1169 ENFSNQ
+1169 ENFKEFIN
-1175 IIRALQ
+1175 RAINNNKILFI
-1181 NDKMLYCNKQKS
+1181 DKQKS
-1193 QELFSVLGLQLS
+1193 QELFSVLGLEFS
-1205 KGLNSLDFDTIIHQS
+1205 KGLNSLDFNTIIHQS

-1240 KENII
+1240 KETIQ

-1452 FKSIDMVK
+1452 SKSLDMVK

-1476 HNNTARRLLAEKAEF
+1476 RNDTARRLLAEKADF

-1532 LWIKTAKDENDIEM
+1532 LWIKTTKDENGIEM
-1546 NAYFVQNQQQICGHM
+1546 NAYFTQNPQQICGSM
-1561 EMTSGQ
+1561 EMVSGQ
-1567 FHMES
+1567 FGMES
-1572 TCMPNRDTKLSEQ
+1572 TCVPNRDTKLSVQ
-1585 IRNAMK
+1585 IRNAME
-1591 NIQGNISTRDT
+1591 NIQGNISTKDT
-1602 KLDNEVD
+1602 KLDNVD
-1609 FVDKQV
+1609 FVDEQV

-1625 YFLSSDKAYFFEY
+1625 YFLSSDKVYFFEY
-1638 GTATEVNLPKSNRK
+1638 GTATEVKLPKSNRK

-1663 IRDTVRQLL
+1663 IRDTVRQML

-1697 DFASKYGRINDD
+1697 DFASKYGRIHDD
-1709 VNKSIFK
+1709 VNSSIFK

-1771 KVNLEY
+1771 KVNLKY
-1777 MSKLTGFDKEKLVE
+1777 MSKLTGLDKEKLIE
-1791 DLRGSIYRIPN
+1791 DLQGSIYRIPN

-2083 EDFLKLYPNAN
+2083 EDFLKLYPNAD

-2105 DARRALMAKIA
+2105 DARRTLMAKIA

-2129 LAKIPLSAE
+2129 LAKIPLSTE

-2158 KTHNGQNFQVKQ
+2158 KAHNGQNFQVKQ

-2230 DNVGKTADLYM
+2230 DNVSKTADLYM

-2405 RLINPDLPDELGTK
+2405 RLINPDLPDEPGTK

-2661 NQNDFLYYQKNHSTS
+2661 NQNDFLYYHKNYSVS
-2676 DGDKKKF
+2676 DGDKKTF
-2683 EGITINGQQYS
+2683 AGISINGQQYT

-2703 KQAYIKACSNG
+2703 KQAYIKACSDG

-2786 LKETKEQIGKPF
+2786 LKETNEQIGKPF
-2798 YKETEYQSKTTKLAE
+2798 YKENEYQSKTAKLSK

-2826 IDDIED
+2826 IADIED
-2832 TKEASQ
+2832 TKEVSQ
-2838 NIIQKR
+2838 NIVQKR

>member
-1 MAIKYREAEDLR
+1 MAIKYREAVDLR
-13 MTTRQELTSSPE
+13 MSTKQELTSSSE

-81 IDDKGEYP
+81 IDDQREYP

-95 DISQSS
+95 DVSQSS
-101 PIQPKKQQPYIWELT
+101 PTQPKKQQPYIWELT
-116 EENHQE
+116 EENYQE

-136 NALADTVEDTVNEMI
+136 NALSDTVEDTVNEMI
-151 DDYVNNSLNEDNS
+151 DDYVNNLLNEDNT
-164 IKPEKFRQLVC
+164 IEPEKFRQLVC
-175 DSVKYMVLQRCGL
+175 NSVKYMALQRCGL
-188 DTSSYIDS
+188 DTSSYIDN

-202 NEFSNPDVIDILG
+202 NEFSNSKVINILG

-247 QNKNDRWSRTSS
+247 QNKNDRRGGTSS
-259 VRVEH
+259 VRGEY
-264 DILSNDNSGQDNWS
+264 DILSDDNRGQDNWS
-278 KLHTRPGNI
+278 KLHTRPRNI
-287 HIPSSSERRGGYE
+287 PIYPSSERGGRYE
-300 GRGSLGAT
+300 GRRSLGST
-308 SPQVSQRK
+308 SSQISQGK
-316 QEKNID
+316 QENNING
-322 KANRHTQTDR
+322 ANRHIPIDR
-332 PLDRSQRSSGETD
+332 PLDRGQRSSGETN

-351 NDGSRGSNRR
+351 DDGIRGSNRG
-361 TQNNRPDEVGTN
+361 TQSNRPNEVGTD
-373 DELNQSK
+373 DELNQPK

-388 SDIRITQENTVTQ
+388 SDIRITQENTVTK

-415 IGFFDSNFQQ
+415 IGFFDFKVS
-425 TEQQSEVDKFVNA
+425 EQQSEIDNFVNA

-450 FRVNDFLLENHTEK
+450 FRVNDFFLENHTEK

-487 SQPSKGLTFT
+487 SQPSKGLTLT
-497 RTDKENPENNLN
+497 HTDKKNPKNNLN

-528 TYIAEKDIA
+528 TYITEKDIA

-551 GDNPNDVY
+551 SDNPNDVY

-577 ILVSSNL
+577 ILVSSDL

-590 EFINFA
+590 KFINFA

-601 DKQRV
+601 DNQRV

-635 ASMADED
+635 ASVADED

-708 DFDPFVYDGSMSIE
+708 DFDPFVYDGSISIE

-744 QVDDVIS
+744 QVDEALS
-751 GKSNHYND
+751 GKIP
-759 FKVCITCEWSESPAF
+759 F
-774 EDGKTY
+774 
-780 TVAEFDSIMKQ
+780 
-791 ADNEWI
+791 
-797 KQRQY
+797 
-802 EIDTYENDIDKIYE
+802 
-816 AYEKGEIESVHQG
+816 
-829 YAKTKFNVN
+829 
-838 MPDGEVHT
+838 
-846 FRQDIGDG
+846 
-854 DGGVIDF
+854 
-861 LKQYPQYS
+861 YS
-869 EVVRILEAD
+869 
-878 IYLENH
+878 
-884 SDELL
+884 S
-889 KPTLAFDEEVA
+889 
-900 ITDEF
+900 
-905 FDFEKAWHNVDSGIP
+905 
-920 EIAERYRNGED
+920 
-931 ISIDLAKYFTNHY
+931 
-944 VNLNNFNDYGK
+944 
-955 FEIHSDDNE
+955 
-964 VTIQNGE
+964 
-971 ISKSYSWNELGEHY
+971 
-985 LSYLKDTFISIQT
+985 
-998 ERVSE
+998 
-1003 YPETKDEVE
+1003 
-1012 KLITSVKAEQKSEN
+1012 
-1026 KTAKSNEKT
+1026 
-1035 FAEQVD
+1035 
-1041 EVLAGKASRFNDL
+1041 L
-1054 KVCDTP
+1054 KVCNTP
-1060 QILIDVGCQQLPIF
+1060 EILVDIGCKQLPML
-1074 YTQRHLRDA
+1074 YTQKHLRDA
-1083 LKAKGNIGESI
+1083 LHEKSSKNP
-1094 HHHGLTTEQIKNIPI
+1094 HWHGLTIEQVKNLPVF
-1109 ELQNPVMVYD
+1109 LQEPVIVFD
-1119 SLSRNDSIVVV
+1119 SLTRDDSVMMILSETDNDNLPLVVSV
-1130 TSERDKDNSPIIA
+1130 K
-1143 VLRPNGSAKY
+1143 PNGQGRY
-1153 NLEVVD
+1153 NLEQID
-1159 SNFLLSVHGR
+1159 SNFITSIYGKD
-1169 ENFSNQ
+1169 NFSRYIEN
-1175 IIRALQ
+1175 IIK
-1181 NDKMLYCNKQKS
+1181 NDKLLFINKEKS
-1193 QELFSVLGLQLS
+1193 QKLFERWGLQLPELTKS
-1205 KGLNSLDFDTIIHQS
+1205 FGFDTIIHQS

-1320 LLTNDEYAAARKS
+1320 LLTSDEYAAARKS

-1356 FSKGKLLEP
+1356 FSKGGKLLEP

-1377 QDMQA
+1377 EDMQA
-1382 KITGIELDSL
+1382 KVTGIELDSL

-1452 FKSIDMVK
+1452 FKSLDMVK

-1465 AFITSKGTLDK
+1465 AFITLKGTLDK
-1476 HNNTARRLLAEKAEF
+1476 RNDTARRLLTEKAEF

-1585 IRNAMK
+1585 IRNAME
-1591 NIQGNISTRDT
+1591 NIQGNISTKDT

-1625 YFLSSDKAYFFEY
+1625 YFLSSDKADKAYFFEY

-1663 IRDTVRQLL
+1663 MRDTVRQLL
-1672 EMQLDSRVTDD
+1672 EMQLDDKVTDD

-1729 FDKDKYIGKADIFT
+1729 FDKDKYVGKADIFT
-1743 KRTVNANKEITSVP
+1743 KRTVKANKEITSVP
-1757 TAVDALAVSLSDTA
+1757 TAIDALAVSLSDTA

-1777 MSKLTGFDKEKLVE
+1777 MSKLTGLDKEKLIE
-1791 DLRGSIYRIPN
+1791 DLQGSIYRIPN

-1817 LQKLEEAQNA
+1817 LKKLEEAQNA

-1836 INIQALKKAMPEKI
+1836 INIQALEKAMPKKI

-1864 NPEYVRD
+1864 NPKYIKD

-1876 LDTRNYHKNPLFK
+1876 LGTALYHKNPIFK
-1889 KDFIDVQYSELS
+1889 KDFIDVQYSGLT

-1951 GKEKPVVDN
+1951 GKEKLVVDN

-1991 VDTYNKIFNVNR
+1991 VDTYNRIFNVNR

-2083 EDFLKLYPNAN
+2083 EDFLKLYPNAD

-2105 DARRALMAKIA
+2105 DARRTLMAKIA

-2129 LAKIPLSAE
+2129 LAKIPLSTE

-2158 KTHNGQNFQVKQ
+2158 KAHNGQNFQVKQ

-2361 TEIQK
+2361 TEI
-2366 QLVETLAE
+2366 LCLMSRV
-2374 RAVKIHNH
+2374 
-2382 EVDPHEDNMPKITTD
+2382 
-2397 GRKIGLDQ
+2397 Q
-2405 RLINPDLPDELGTK
+2405 RLML
-2419 VNACV
+2419 
-2424 ENVLKI
+2424 VLKM
-2430 WKDTQEQR
+2430 
-2438 STQLIFCDYSTPKKD
+2438 C
-2453 GSFNIYDDIKK
+2453 
-2464 KLLAK
+2464 
-2469 GVPPDEIAFIH
+2469 
-2480 DATTEAAKEELFS
+2480 
-2493 KVRSGE
+2493 
-2499 VRVLIGSTSKM
+2499 
-2510 GAGTN
+2510 
-2515 VQTKLVASHDLDAP
+2515 
-2529 FRPADMEQ
+2529 
-2537 RRGRMVRQ
+2537 
-2545 GNENKQV
+2545 
-2552 HLYRYCT
+2552 
-2559 KDTFDAYLFQMLERK
+2559 
-2574 QKFIS
+2574 
-2579 QIMTSK
+2579 
-2585 SPQRRCDDVDE
+2585 
-2596 ATLSY
+2596 
-2601 AEVKALC
+2601 
-2608 VGDPRIKEKMELDNE
+2608 
-2623 VAKLILERSGYQ
+2623 
-2635 QEQYRLEDMAASLTS
+2635 
-2650 KIEILENIIPK
+2650 
-2661 NQNDFLYYQKNHSTS
+2661 
-2676 DGDKKKF
+2676 
-2683 EGITINGQQYS
+2683 
-2694 KKDEAAEAL
+2694 
-2703 KQAYIKACSNG
+2703 
-2714 NNKYTPIGEYKGFEV
+2714 
-2729 AVMFDCFS
+2729 
-2737 REYKASLTREGTYYL
+2737 
-2752 DLGTDNFT
+2752 
-2760 RMDNILEK
+2760 
-2768 LENTCKE
+2768 
-2775 RIERLSEHKKS
+2775 
-2786 LKETKEQIGKPF
+2786 
-2798 YKETEYQSKTTKLAE
+2798 
-2813 LNAELDVDGRKDN
+2813 
-2826 IDDIED
+2826 
-2832 TKEASQ
+2832 
-2838 NIIQKR
+2838 

>member
-1 MAIKYREAEDLR
+1 MAIKYREAVDLR
-13 MTTRQELTSSPE
+13 MSTKQELTSSSE

-81 IDDKGEYP
+81 IDDQREYP

-95 DISQSS
+95 DVSQSS
-101 PIQPKKQQPYIWELT
+101 PTQPKKQQPYIWELT
-116 EENHQE
+116 EENYQE

-136 NALADTVEDTVNEMI
+136 NALSDTVEDTVNEMI
-151 DDYVNNSLNEDNS
+151 DDYVNNLLNEDNT
-164 IKPEKFRQLVC
+164 IEPEKFRQLVC
-175 DSVKYMVLQRCGL
+175 NSVKYMALQRCGL
-188 DTSSYIDS
+188 DTSSYIDN

-202 NEFSNPDVIDILG
+202 NEFSNSKVINILG

-247 QNKNDRWSRTSS
+247 QNKNDRRGGTSS
-259 VRVEH
+259 VRGEY
-264 DILSNDNSGQDNWS
+264 DILSDDNRGQDNWS
-278 KLHTRPGNI
+278 KLHTRPRNI
-287 HIPSSSERRGGYE
+287 PIYPSSERGGRYE
-300 GRGSLGAT
+300 GRRSLGST
-308 SPQVSQRK
+308 SSQISQGK
-316 QEKNID
+316 QENNING
-322 KANRHTQTDR
+322 ANRHIPIDR
-332 PLDRSQRSSGETD
+332 PLDRGQRSSGETN

-351 NDGSRGSNRR
+351 DDGIRGSNRG
-361 TQNNRPDEVGTN
+361 TQSNRPNEVGTD
-373 DELNQSK
+373 DELNQPK

-388 SDIRITQENTVTQ
+388 SDIRITQENTVTK

-415 IGFFDSNFQQ
+415 IGFFDFKVS
-425 TEQQSEVDKFVNA
+425 EQQSEIDNFVNA

-450 FRVNDFLLENHTEK
+450 FRVNNFFSENHTEE
-464 EKIDFLKEEFGWC
+464 EKIDFLKEEFGWY
-477 GRYTA
+477 GRYTS

-487 SQPSKGLTFT
+487 SQPSKGLTLT
-497 RTDKENPENNLN
+497 RTDKENPKNNLN
-509 IHLSWQEVAEHL
+509 VHLSWKEVVEHL
-521 DSMISAE
+521 DSMVSGK
-528 TYIAEKDIA
+528 TYIIEKDIA

-551 GDNPNDVY
+551 SDNPNDVY

-577 ILVSSNL
+577 ILVSSDL

-590 EFINFA
+590 KFINFA

-601 DKQRV
+601 DNQRV

-635 ASMADED
+635 ASVADED

-681 LSKIEETRQA
+681 LSKIEETGQA

-702 LYDSEN
+702 LYDSKN

-744 QVDDVIS
+744 QVDEALS
-751 GKSNHYND
+751 GKIP
-759 FKVCITCEWSESPAF
+759 F
-774 EDGKTY
+774 
-780 TVAEFDSIMKQ
+780 
-791 ADNEWI
+791 
-797 KQRQY
+797 
-802 EIDTYENDIDKIYE
+802 
-816 AYEKGEIESVHQG
+816 
-829 YAKTKFNVN
+829 
-838 MPDGEVHT
+838 
-846 FRQDIGDG
+846 
-854 DGGVIDF
+854 
-861 LKQYPQYS
+861 YS
-869 EVVRILEAD
+869 A
-878 IYLENH
+878 
-884 SDELL
+884 
-889 KPTLAFDEEVA
+889 
-900 ITDEF
+900 
-905 FDFEKAWHNVDSGIP
+905 
-920 EIAERYRNGED
+920 
-931 ISIDLAKYFTNHY
+931 
-944 VNLNNFNDYGK
+944 
-955 FEIHSDDNE
+955 
-964 VTIQNGE
+964 
-971 ISKSYSWNELGEHY
+971 
-985 LSYLKDTFISIQT
+985 
-998 ERVSE
+998 
-1003 YPETKDEVE
+1003 
-1012 KLITSVKAEQKSEN
+1012 
-1026 KTAKSNEKT
+1026 
-1035 FAEQVD
+1035 
-1041 EVLAGKASRFNDL
+1041 L
-1054 KVCDTP
+1054 KVCNTP
-1060 QILIDVGCQQLPIF
+1060 EILVDIGCKQLPML
-1074 YTQRHLRDA
+1074 YTQKHLRDA
-1083 LKAKGNIGESI
+1083 LHEKSSKNP
-1094 HHHGLTTEQIKNIPI
+1094 HWHGLTIEQVKNLPVF
-1109 ELQNPVMVYD
+1109 LQEPVIVFD
-1119 SLSRNDSIVVV
+1119 SLTRDDSVMMILSETDNDNLPLVVSV
-1130 TSERDKDNSPIIA
+1130 K
-1143 VLRPNGSAKY
+1143 PNGQGRY
-1153 NLEVVD
+1153 NLEQID
-1159 SNFLLSVHGR
+1159 SNFITSIYGKD
-1169 ENFSNQ
+1169 NFSRYIEN
-1175 IIRALQ
+1175 IIK
-1181 NDKMLYCNKQKS
+1181 NDKLLFINKEKS
-1193 QELFSVLGLQLS
+1193 QKLFERWGLQLPELTKS
-1205 KGLNSLDFDTIIHQS
+1205 FGFDTIIHQS

-1320 LLTNDEYAAARKS
+1320 LLTSDEYAAARKS

-1356 FSKGKLLEP
+1356 FSKGGKLLEP

-1377 QDMQA
+1377 EDMQA
-1382 KITGIELDSL
+1382 KVTGIELDSL

-1452 FKSIDMVK
+1452 FKSLDMVK

-1476 HNNTARRLLAEKAEF
+1476 RNDTARRLLAEKAEF

-1585 IRNAMK
+1585 IRNAME
-1591 NIQGNISTRDT
+1591 NIQGNISTKDT
-1602 KLDNEVD
+1602 KLDNVD
-1609 FVDKQV
+1609 FVDEQV

-1625 YFLSSDKAYFFEY
+1625 YFLSSDKADKAYFFEY

-1663 IRDTVRQLL
+1663 MRDTVRQLL
-1672 EMQLDSRVTDD
+1672 EMQLDDKVTDD

-1729 FDKDKYIGKADIFT
+1729 FDKDKYVGKADIFT
-1743 KRTVNANKEITSVP
+1743 KRTVKANKEITSVP
-1757 TAVDALAVSLSDTA
+1757 TAIDALAVSLSDTA

-1777 MSKLTGFDKEKLVE
+1777 MSKLTSLDKEKLVE

-1864 NPEYVRD
+1864 NPKYIKD

-1876 LDTRNYHKNPLFK
+1876 LGTALYHKNPIFK
-1889 KDFIDVQYSELS
+1889 KDFIDVQYSELT

-1909 SSDKNNVNATV
+1909 SSDKNNVQATV

-1968 KQEIIQQKFQEWIFS
+1968 KQEIIQQKFQEWIYS

-2083 EDFLKLYPNAN
+2083 EDFLKLYPNAD

-2105 DARRALMAKIA
+2105 DARRTLMAKIA

-2129 LAKIPLSAE
+2129 LAKIPLSTE

-2158 KTHNGQNFQVKQ
+2158 KAHNGQNFQVKQ

-2405 RLINPDLPDELGTK
+2405 RLINPDLPDEPGTK

-2453 GSFNIYDDIKK
+2453 GSFNIYDDIKN
-2464 KLLAK
+2464 KLLAN
-2469 GVPPDEIAFIH
+2469 GIPADEVAFIH
-2480 DATTEAAKEELFS
+2480 DATTEAAKEELFA

>member
-1 MAIKYREAEDLR
+1 MAIKYREAVDLR
-13 MTTRQELTSSPE
+13 MTTKQELTSSSA
-25 NWLKF
+25 NWLRF

-54 AKAVAVFDVWSKTF
+54 AKAVAVFDVWSKNF

-81 IDDKGEYP
+81 IDDKKEYP

-101 PIQPKKQQPYIWELT
+101 PTQPKKQQPYIWELT
-116 EENHQE
+116 EENYQE
-122 VAFLLSSDKNKSIE
+122 VAFLLSSDKTKSIE
-136 NALADTVEDTVNEMI
+136 NSLSDTVENTVNEMI
-151 DDYVNNSLNEDNS
+151 DDYINHLLNEDDT
-164 IKPEKFRQLVC
+164 IDAEKFRQLVC
-175 DSVKYMVLQRCGL
+175 NSVKYMTLQRCGL
-188 DTSSYIDS
+188 DTSFYIDN

-202 NEFSNPDVIDILG
+202 NEFSNPNVIDILG
-215 ESISNISEQALRK
+215 ESISNISEQTLRK

-241 NERNNA
+241 NERSNA
-247 QNKNDRWSRTSS
+247 QNKNDRRGGTSS
-259 VRVEH
+259 VRGEY
-264 DILSNDNSGQDNWS
+264 DILSDDNRGQDNWS
-278 KLHTRPGNI
+278 KLHTRSGNI
-287 HIPSSSERRGGYE
+287 PVSSGDERGRGHE
-300 GRGSLGAT
+300 GRRQVGSTA
-308 SPQVSQRK
+308 SQVSQGE
-316 QEKNID
+316 QKNIVD
-322 KANRHTQTDR
+322 ESNRHIPTDR
-332 PLDRSQRSSGETD
+332 PLDRGQRSGGETD
-345 GTARSG
+345 GAARSRD
-351 NDGSRGSNRR
+351 DGSGGRNGGTQSNRP
-361 TQNNRPDEVGTN
+361 NEVGTD
-373 DELNQSK
+373 DELHHSK
-380 SRGNSSEQ
+380 SRRNSSEQ
-388 SDIRITQENTVTQ
+388 SDIRITQENTVTK
-401 TAEDNSPAVFSFEQ
+401 TAEENNFPAVFSFEQ
-415 IGFFDSNFQQ
+415 IGFFDFKVS
-425 TEQQSEVDKFVNA
+425 EQQSEIDKFVNA

-450 FRVNDFLLENHTEK
+450 FRVNDFFSENHTEK

-477 GRYTA
+477 GRYTST
-482 NESLE
+482 ESME
-487 SQPSKGLTFT
+487 SQPSKGLTLT

-521 DSMISAE
+521 DSMISAK
-528 TYIAEKDIA
+528 TYITEKDIA

-559 AIQKAKEILDSY
+559 AIQKAKEILDGY
-571 NIDYND
+571 NIDY
-577 ILVSSNL
+577 
-584 KKIDQS
+584 
-590 EFINFA
+590 
-596 SDIIK
+596 SDIISPAPSKKSIVDSSIDYSK
-601 DKQRV
+601 D
-606 INAHKNSNEQE
+606 
-617 YRLEIEI
+617 LFF
-624 ALNELVTELVT
+624 LNENSGIVTLLQYNPDSHLGGQFVSTNVRYSQIQEATQKFGNSSKDFFDYIVSIGQQYISDIGTDLYEADLEKYTSDTHNFEGFTPEIMTQLVSITKNDELYK
-635 ASMADED
+635 S
-642 FVITGYTA
+642 
-650 KETINFLNQY
+650 
-660 HNDTEMQKYVLD
+660 DTHP
-672 TVSENTDVV
+672 T
-681 LSKIEETRQA
+681 
-691 AAKIGMAFSDK
+691 
-702 LYDSEN
+702 
-708 DFDPFVYDGSMSIE
+708 
-722 DFRKVQD
+722 
-729 SILSEQKENEKTFAE
+729 
-744 QVDDVIS
+744 
-751 GKSNHYND
+751 
-759 FKVCITCEWSESPAF
+759 ITCEWSESPAF

-780 TVAEFDSIMKQ
+780 SVAEFDSIMKQ
-791 ADNEWI
+791 ADDDWV

-802 EIDTYENDIDKIYE
+802 ELDTYGNDMGKIYE
-816 AYEKGEIESVHQG
+816 AYEKGEIEGVHQG

-838 MPDGEVHT
+838 MPDGAVHT

-861 LKQYPQYS
+861 LKRYPQYS
-869 EVVRILEAD
+869 EVVNV
-878 IYLENH
+878 LEN
-884 SDELL
+884 
-889 KPTLAFDEEVA
+889 
-900 ITDEF
+900 
-905 FDFEKAWHNVDSGIP
+905 
-920 EIAERYRNGED
+920 D
-931 ISIDLAKYFTNHY
+931 ISKNS
-944 VNLNNFNDYGK
+944 N
-955 FEIHSDDNE
+955 SE
-964 VTIQNGE
+964 VSSTLLEKEQ
-971 ISKSYSWNELGEHY
+971 IS
-985 LSYLKDTFISIQT
+985 T
-998 ERVSE
+998 
-1003 YPETKDEVE
+1003 
-1012 KLITSVKAEQKSEN
+1012 
-1026 KTAKSNEKT
+1026 EKT

-1041 EVLAGKASRFNDL
+1041 EVLSGKVDRFSGNL

-1060 QILIDVGCQQLPIF
+1060 QILLDVGCSQLPMF
-1074 YTQRHLRDA
+1074 YTRNHLKKAILPKDRKRHQ
-1083 LKAKGNIGESI
+1083 
-1094 HHHGLTTEQIKNIPI
+1094 HGLTVEQIKKIPD
-1109 ELQNPVMVYD
+1109 ELLSPAIIMD
-1119 SLSRNDSIVVV
+1119 SLTQNDS
-1130 TSERDKDNSPIIA
+1130 IIA
-1143 VLRPNGSAKY
+1143 VLSDIDSENNPVIASVKPNGQGFY
-1153 NLEVVD
+1153 ELEMQE
-1159 SNFLLSVHGR
+1159 SNFITSIYGR
-1169 ENFSNQ
+1169 ENFEEFIN
-1175 IIRALQ
+1175 RAINNNKILFI
-1181 NDKMLYCNKQKS
+1181 DKQKS
-1193 QELFSVLGLQLS
+1193 QELFSVLGLEFS
-1205 KGLNSLDFDTIIHQS
+1205 KGLNSLDFNTIIHQS
-1220 RNIVNEN
+1220 RNIVNKN
-1227 IVEEKYTSTQSEE
+1227 IVEEKYTSAQSEE
-1240 KENII
+1240 KESIT

-1291 QEILSKYTGWGGMA
+1291 QEILSKYTGWGGMS

-1320 LLTNDEYAAARKS
+1320 LLTSDEYAAARKS

-1377 QDMQA
+1377 EDMQA
-1382 KITGIELDSL
+1382 KVTGIELDSL

-1452 FKSIDMVK
+1452 SKSLDMVK

-1476 HNNTARRLLAEKAEF
+1476 RNDTARRLLAEKAEF

-1567 FHMES
+1567 FGIES

-1585 IRNAMK
+1585 IRNAME
-1591 NIQGNISTRDT
+1591 NIQGNISTKDI
-1602 KLDNEVD
+1602 KSDEVELSD
-1609 FVDKQV
+1609 EQI

-1625 YFLSSDKAYFFEY
+1625 YFLSSDKVYFFEY
-1638 GTATEVNLPKSNRK
+1638 GTAAEVHLPKSNRK

-1697 DFASKYGRINDD
+1697 DFASKYGRINND
-1709 VNKSIFK
+1709 VNRSIFK

-1876 LDTRNYHKNPLFK
+1876 LGTALYHKNPIFK
-1889 KDFIDVQYSELS
+1889 KDYIDVQYSGLS

-1909 SSDKNNVNATV
+1909 SSDKNNVHATV

-1943 IKSMQVVD
+1943 VKSIQIVD

-1960 KKTAQVRA
+1960 KKTSQVRA

-2039 TLLAHEVGAGKTFE
+2039 TLLTHEVGAGKTFE

-2158 KTHNGQNFQVKQ
+2158 KAHNGQNFQVKQ

-2230 DNVGKTADLYM
+2230 DNVEKTADLYM

-2405 RLINPDLPDELGTK
+2405 RLINPDLPDEPGTK

-2453 GSFNIYDDIKK
+2453 GSFNIYDDIKN
-2464 KLLAK
+2464 KLIAN
-2469 GVPPDEIAFIH
+2469 GIPADEVAFIH
-2480 DATTEAAKEELFS
+2480 DATTEAAKEELFA

-2623 VAKLILERSGYQ
+2623 VAKLILERSSYQ
-2635 QEQYRLEDMAASLTS
+2635 QEQYRLEDMAASLTK
-2650 KIEILENIIPK
+2650 KISILEDVIPK
-2661 NQNDFLYYQKNHSTS
+2661 NQDDFLYYQKNHSTS

-2703 KQAYIKACSNG
+2703 KQAYITACSSG
-2714 NNKYTPIGEYKGFEV
+2714 SNNYVSIGEYKGFDI

-2737 REYKASLTREGTYYL
+2737 KEYKASLAREGIYYL
-2752 DLGTDNFT
+2752 TLGMDNFT
-2760 RMDNILEK
+2760 RMDNVLEK
-2768 LENTCKE
+2768 LEDTCKE

-2798 YKETEYQSKTTKLAE
+2798 YKETEYQSKTAKLAK
-2813 LNAELDVDGRKDN
+2813 LNTELDFDGRKDN
-2826 IDDIED
+2826 ISDIED
-2832 TKEASQ
+2832 TQELSQ
-2838 NIIQKR
+2838 NILQKR

>member
-1 MAIKYREAEDLR
+1 MAIKYREAVDLR
-13 MTTRQELTSSPE
+13 MSTKQELTSSSE

-30 LRTASNTYKYNFS
+30 LRTASNTYKYNFF

-136 NALADTVEDTVNEMI
+136 NALADTLEDTVNEMI

-361 TQNNRPDEVGTN
+361 TQSNRPDEVGTN

-450 FRVNDFLLENHTEK
+450 FRVNNFFSENHTEE
-464 EKIDFLKEEFGWC
+464 EKIDFLKEEFGWY
-477 GRYTA
+477 GRYTS

-487 SQPSKGLTFT
+487 SQPSKGLAFT

-528 TYIAEKDIA
+528 TYITEKDIA

-577 ILVSSNL
+577 IISPELPEKSIIDSSVDYSKDLFFLNENSEIVTLLQYNPDSNLGGQFVSTNVRYNQIQEAAQKFGNSTAEFFNYIVSVGQQYISDIGTDLYNADLEKYSSNAH
-584 KKIDQS
+584 
-590 EFINFA
+590 NFEGLTPETMA
-596 SDIIK
+596 QLVNITKNNEIYKSDT
-601 DKQRV
+601 
-606 INAHKNSNEQE
+606 SP
-617 YRLEIEI
+617 
-624 ALNELVTELVT
+624 T
-635 ASMADED
+635 
-642 FVITGYTA
+642 
-650 KETINFLNQY
+650 
-660 HNDTEMQKYVLD
+660 
-672 TVSENTDVV
+672 
-681 LSKIEETRQA
+681 
-691 AAKIGMAFSDK
+691 
-702 LYDSEN
+702 
-708 DFDPFVYDGSMSIE
+708 
-722 DFRKVQD
+722 
-729 SILSEQKENEKTFAE
+729 
-744 QVDDVIS
+744 
-751 GKSNHYND
+751 
-759 FKVCITCEWSESPAF
+759 ITCEWSESSAF
-774 EDGKTY
+774 EDSKTY
-780 TVAEFDSIMKQ
+780 TIAEFDRIMKQ
-791 ADNEWI
+791 ADDDWV

-802 EIDTYENDIDKIYE
+802 EIDTYGNDIDKIYE
-816 AYEKGEIESVHQG
+816 AYEKGEISGIHQG

-838 MPDGEVHT
+838 MPDGTIHT

-861 LKQYPQYS
+861 LKQYSEYS
-869 EVVRILEAD
+869 EVVRILEDD
-878 IYLENH
+878 ISKNSNSEV
-884 SDELL
+884 S
-889 KPTLAFDEEVA
+889 PTL
-900 ITDEF
+900 
-905 FDFEKAWHNVDSGIP
+905 
-920 EIAERYRNGED
+920 
-931 ISIDLAKYFTNHY
+931 
-944 VNLNNFNDYGK
+944 
-955 FEIHSDDNE
+955 
-964 VTIQNGE
+964 
-971 ISKSYSWNELGEHY
+971 
-985 LSYLKDTFISIQT
+985 
-998 ERVSE
+998 
-1003 YPETKDEVE
+1003 
-1012 KLITSVKAEQKSEN
+1012 SEN
-1026 KTAKSNEKT
+1026 EPISTDKT
-1035 FAEQVD
+1035 FTEQVD
-1041 EVLAGKASRFNDL
+1041 EVLSGKVDRFSGNL

-1060 QILIDVGCQQLPIF
+1060 QILLDVGCSQLPMF
-1074 YTQRHLRDA
+1074 YTRNHLKKAILPKDRKRHQ
-1083 LKAKGNIGESI
+1083 
-1094 HHHGLTTEQIKNIPI
+1094 HGLTVEQIKKIPD
-1109 ELQNPVMVYD
+1109 ELLSPAIIMD
-1119 SLSRNDSIVVV
+1119 SLTQNDS
-1130 TSERDKDNSPIIA
+1130 IIA
-1143 VLRPNGSAKY
+1143 VLSDIDSENNPVIASVKPNGQGFY
-1153 NLEVVD
+1153 ELEMQE
-1159 SNFLLSVHGR
+1159 SNFITSIYGR
-1169 ENFSNQ
+1169 ENFEEFIN
-1175 IIRALQ
+1175 RAINNNKILFI
-1181 NDKMLYCNKQKS
+1181 DKQKS
-1193 QELFSVLGLQLS
+1193 QELFSVLGLEFS
-1205 KGLNSLDFDTIIHQS
+1205 KGLNSLDFNTIIHQS
-1220 RNIVNEN
+1220 HNIVNKN

-1320 LLTNDEYAAARKS
+1320 LLTSDEYAAARKS

-1377 QDMQA
+1377 EDMQA
-1382 KITGIELDSL
+1382 KVTGIELDSL

-1452 FKSIDMVK
+1452 SKSIDMVK

-1476 HNNTARRLLAEKAEF
+1476 HNDTARRLLAEKAEF

-1672 EMQLDSRVTDD
+1672 EMQLDDKVTDD

-1697 DFASKYGRINDD
+1697 NFASKYGRINDD
-1709 VNKSIFK
+1709 INKSIFK

-1729 FDKDKYIGKADIFT
+1729 FDKDKYVGKADIFT
-1743 KRTVNANKEITSVP
+1743 KRTVKANKEITSVP
-1757 TAVDALAVSLSDTA
+1757 TAIDALAVSLSDTA

-1777 MSKLTGFDKEKLVE
+1777 MSKLTSLDKEKLIE
-1791 DLRGSIYRIPN
+1791 DLQGSIYRIPN

-1817 LQKLEEAQNA
+1817 LKKLEEAQNA
-1827 FDKGDSSLA
+1827 FDKGDTSLA
-1836 INIQALKKAMPEKI
+1836 TNIQALEKAMPEKI
-1850 QASDIDVRLGATWI
+1850 QASYIDVRLGATWI
-1864 NPEYVRD
+1864 NPKYIKD

-1876 LDTRNYHKNPLFK
+1876 LGTALYHKNPIFK
-1889 KDFIDVQYSELS
+1889 KDFIDVQYSGLT

-1951 GKEKPVVDN
+1951 GKEKLVVDN

-1991 VDTYNKIFNVNR
+1991 VDTYNRIFNVNR

-2129 LAKIPLSAE
+2129 LAKIPLSTE

-2158 KTHNGQNFQVKQ
+2158 KAHNGQNFQVKQ

-2308 EGNTYRAKTR
+2308 EGNTYRSKTR

-2374 RAVKIHNH
+2374 RAIKIHNH

-2405 RLINPDLPDELGTK
+2405 RLINPDLPDEPGTK

>member
-101 PIQPKKQQPYIWELT
+101 PTQPKKQQPYIWELT

-122 VAFLLSSDKNKSIE
+122 VAFLLSSDKNIE

-164 IKPEKFRQLVC
+164 IEPEKFRQLVC

-247 QNKNDRWSRTSS
+247 QNKNDRWSRTST

-300 GRGSLGAT
+300 GCGSLGAT

-332 PLDRSQRSSGETD
+332 PLDRSQRSSRETD

-450 FRVNDFLLENHTEK
+450 FRVNGFFTENHTEK
-464 EKIDFLKEEFGWC
+464 EKIDFLKDEFGWY
-477 GRYTA
+477 GRYTSS
-482 NESLE
+482 ESLE
-487 SQPSKGLTFT
+487 SQPSKGLTLT

-509 IHLSWQEVAEHL
+509 IHLSWKEVVEHL
-521 DSMISAE
+521 DSMVSGK
-528 TYIAEKDIA
+528 TYITEKDIA

-551 GDNPNDVY
+551 SDNPNDVY
-559 AIQKAKEILDSY
+559 AIQKAKETLDSY

-577 ILVSSNL
+577 ILVSSNF

-660 HNDTEMQKYVLD
+660 QSDTEMQKYVLD

-751 GKSNHYND
+751 GK
-759 FKVCITCEWSESPAF
+759 
-774 EDGKTY
+774 
-780 TVAEFDSIMKQ
+780 
-791 ADNEWI
+791 
-797 KQRQY
+797 
-802 EIDTYENDIDKIYE
+802 IDR
-816 AYEKGEIESVHQG
+816 
-829 YAKTKFNVN
+829 F
-838 MPDGEVHT
+838 
-846 FRQDIGDG
+846 
-854 DGGVIDF
+854 
-861 LKQYPQYS
+861 
-869 EVVRILEAD
+869 
-878 IYLENH
+878 
-884 SDELL
+884 
-889 KPTLAFDEEVA
+889 
-900 ITDEF
+900 
-905 FDFEKAWHNVDSGIP
+905 SG
-920 EIAERYRNGED
+920 N
-931 ISIDLAKYFTNHY
+931 
-944 VNLNNFNDYGK
+944 
-955 FEIHSDDNE
+955 
-964 VTIQNGE
+964 
-971 ISKSYSWNELGEHY
+971 
-985 LSYLKDTFISIQT
+985 
-998 ERVSE
+998 
-1003 YPETKDEVE
+1003 
-1012 KLITSVKAEQKSEN
+1012 
-1026 KTAKSNEKT
+1026 
-1035 FAEQVD
+1035 
-1041 EVLAGKASRFNDL
+1041 L
-1054 KVCDTP
+1054 KVCNTP
-1060 QILIDVGCQQLPIF
+1060 QILLDVGCSQLPMF
-1074 YTQRHLRDA
+1074 YTRNHLK
-1083 LKAKGNIGESI
+1083 KAILPKDRKK
-1094 HHHGLTTEQIKNIPI
+1094 HQHGLTVEQIKKIPD
-1109 ELQNPVMVYD
+1109 ELISPAIIMD
-1119 SLSRNDSIVVV
+1119 SLTQNDSIIAILSDID
-1130 TSERDKDNSPIIA
+1130 SENNPVIA
-1143 VLRPNGSAKY
+1143 SIKPNGQGFY
-1153 NLEVVD
+1153 ELEMQE
-1159 SNFLLSVHGR
+1159 SNFITSIYGR
-1169 ENFSNQ
+1169 ENFEEFIN
-1175 IIRALQ
+1175 RAINNNKILFI
-1181 NDKMLYCNKQKS
+1181 DKQKS
-1193 QELFSVLGLQLS
+1193 QELFSVLGLEFS
-1205 KGLNSLDFDTIIHQS
+1205 KGLNSLDFNTIIHQS
-1220 RNIVNEN
+1220 HNIVNKN

-1305 KVFELGNSHYDEVKG
+1305 KVFELGNGHYDEVKG

-1350 KLSDMG
+1350 KLFDMG

-1452 FKSIDMVK
+1452 SKSLDMVK

-1476 HNNTARRLLAEKAEF
+1476 RNDTARRLLAEKADF

-1532 LWIKTAKDENDIEM
+1532 LWIKTTKDENGIEM
-1546 NAYFVQNQQQICGHM
+1546 NAYFTQNPQQICGSM
-1561 EMTSGQ
+1561 EMVSGQ
-1567 FHMES
+1567 FGMES
-1572 TCMPNRDTKLSEQ
+1572 TCVPNRDTKLSVQ
-1585 IRNAMK
+1585 IRNAME
-1591 NIQGNISTRDT
+1591 NIQGNISTKDT
-1602 KLDNEVD
+1602 KLDNVD
-1609 FVDKQV
+1609 FVDEQV

-1625 YFLSSDKAYFFEY
+1625 YFLSSDKVYFFEY
-1638 GTATEVNLPKSNRK
+1638 GTATEVKLPKSNRK

-1709 VNKSIFK
+1709 VNSSIFK

-1743 KRTVNANKEITSVP
+1743 KRTVNANKEITSVS

-1771 KVNLEY
+1771 KVNLKY
-1777 MSKLTGFDKEKLVE
+1777 MSKLTGLDKEKLIE
-1791 DLRGSIYRIPN
+1791 DLQGSIYRIPN

-1827 FDKGDSSLA
+1827 FDKGDTSLA
-1836 INIQALKKAMPEKI
+1836 INIQALEKAMPDKI

-1864 NPEYVRD
+1864 NPKYIKD

-1876 LDTRNYHKNPLFK
+1876 LGTALYHKNPIFK
-1889 KDFIDVQYSELS
+1889 KDFIDVQYSELT

-1909 SSDKNNVNATV
+1909 SSDKNNVQATV

-1943 IKSMQVVD
+1943 IKSMQIVD
-1951 GKEKPVVDN
+1951 GKEKLVVDN

-1991 VDTYNKIFNVNR
+1991 VDTYNRIFNVNR

-2083 EDFLKLYPNAN
+2083 EDFLKLYPNAD

-2105 DARRALMAKIA
+2105 DARRTLMAKIA

-2129 LAKIPLSAE
+2129 LAKIPLSTE

-2158 KTHNGQNFQVKQ
+2158 KAHNGQNFQVKQ

-2230 DNVGKTADLYM
+2230 DNVSKTADLYM

-2256 FATGTPVSNTICE
+2256 FATGTPVSNTICK

-2308 EGNTYRAKTR
+2308 EGYT
-2318 FAKFHNLPELMNL
+2318 
-2331 FKECADIQT
+2331 
-2340 ADTLNLPNIP
+2340 
-2350 DCEIHNISCEP
+2350 
-2361 TEIQK
+2361 
-2366 QLVETLAE
+2366 
-2374 RAVKIHNH
+2374 
-2382 EVDPHEDNMPKITTD
+2382 
-2397 GRKIGLDQ
+2397 
-2405 RLINPDLPDELGTK
+2405 
-2419 VNACV
+2419 
-2424 ENVLKI
+2424 
-2430 WKDTQEQR
+2430 
-2438 STQLIFCDYSTPKKD
+2438 
-2453 GSFNIYDDIKK
+2453 
-2464 KLLAK
+2464 
-2469 GVPPDEIAFIH
+2469 
-2480 DATTEAAKEELFS
+2480 
-2493 KVRSGE
+2493 
-2499 VRVLIGSTSKM
+2499 LIG
-2510 GAGTN
+2510 
-2515 VQTKLVASHDLDAP
+2515 
-2529 FRPADMEQ
+2529 R
-2537 RRGRMVRQ
+2537 
-2545 GNENKQV
+2545 
-2552 HLYRYCT
+2552 
-2559 KDTFDAYLFQMLERK
+2559 
-2574 QKFIS
+2574 
-2579 QIMTSK
+2579 
-2585 SPQRRCDDVDE
+2585 
-2596 ATLSY
+2596 
-2601 AEVKALC
+2601 
-2608 VGDPRIKEKMELDNE
+2608 
-2623 VAKLILERSGYQ
+2623 
-2635 QEQYRLEDMAASLTS
+2635 
-2650 KIEILENIIPK
+2650 
-2661 NQNDFLYYQKNHSTS
+2661 
-2676 DGDKKKF
+2676 
-2683 EGITINGQQYS
+2683 
-2694 KKDEAAEAL
+2694 
-2703 KQAYIKACSNG
+2703 
-2714 NNKYTPIGEYKGFEV
+2714 
-2729 AVMFDCFS
+2729 
-2737 REYKASLTREGTYYL
+2737 
-2752 DLGTDNFT
+2752 
-2760 RMDNILEK
+2760 
-2768 LENTCKE
+2768 
-2775 RIERLSEHKKS
+2775 
-2786 LKETKEQIGKPF
+2786 
-2798 YKETEYQSKTTKLAE
+2798 
-2813 LNAELDVDGRKDN
+2813 
-2826 IDDIED
+2826 
-2832 TKEASQ
+2832 
-2838 NIIQKR
+2838 

>member
-1 MAIKYREAEDLR
+1 MAIKYREAVDLR
-13 MTTRQELTSSPE
+13 MSTKQELTSSSE

-81 IDDKGEYP
+81 IDDQREYP

-95 DISQSS
+95 DVSQSS
-101 PIQPKKQQPYIWELT
+101 PTQPKKQQPYIWELT

-136 NALADTVEDTVNEMI
+136 NALSDTVEDTVNEMI
-151 DDYVNNSLNEDNS
+151 DDYVNNLLNEDNT
-164 IKPEKFRQLVC
+164 IEPEKFRQLVC
-175 DSVKYMVLQRCGL
+175 NSVKYMALQRCGL
-188 DTSSYIDS
+188 DTSSYIDN

-202 NEFSNPDVIDILG
+202 NEFSNSKVINILG

-247 QNKNDRWSRTSS
+247 QNKNDRRGGTSS
-259 VRVEH
+259 VRGEY
-264 DILSNDNSGQDNWS
+264 DILSDDNRGQDNWS
-278 KLHTRPGNI
+278 KLHTRPRNI
-287 HIPSSSERRGGYE
+287 PIYPSSERGGRYE
-300 GRGSLGAT
+300 GRRSLGST
-308 SPQVSQRK
+308 SSQISQGK
-316 QEKNID
+316 QENNING
-322 KANRHTQTDR
+322 ANRHIPIDR
-332 PLDRSQRSSGETD
+332 PLDRGQRSSGETN

-351 NDGSRGSNRR
+351 DDGIRGSNRG
-361 TQNNRPDEVGTN
+361 TQSNRPNEVGTD
-373 DELNQSK
+373 DELNQPK

-388 SDIRITQENTVTQ
+388 SDIRITQENTVTK

-415 IGFFDSNFQQ
+415 IGFFDFKVS
-425 TEQQSEVDKFVNA
+425 EQQSEIDNFVNA

-450 FRVNDFLLENHTEK
+450 FRVNDFFLENHTEK
-464 EKIDFLKEEFGWC
+464 EKIDFLKEEFGWY
-477 GRYTA
+477 GRYTS

-487 SQPSKGLTFT
+487 SQPSKGLAFT

-528 TYIAEKDIA
+528 TYITEKDIA

-551 GDNPNDVY
+551 SDNPNDVY
-559 AIQKAKEILDSY
+559 AIQEAKKILDSY

-577 ILVSSNL
+577 ILTSNDL
-584 KKIDQS
+584 RSISQS
-590 EFINFA
+590 EFIDFA
-596 SDIIK
+596 CDIIR
-601 DKQRV
+601 DNQNVR
-606 INAHKNSNEQE
+606 NAHKNSNEQE

-635 ASMADED
+635 ASVADED

-691 AAKIGMAFSDK
+691 ATKIGMAFSDK

-744 QVDDVIS
+744 QVDEALS
-751 GKSNHYND
+751 GKIP
-759 FKVCITCEWSESPAF
+759 F
-774 EDGKTY
+774 
-780 TVAEFDSIMKQ
+780 
-791 ADNEWI
+791 
-797 KQRQY
+797 
-802 EIDTYENDIDKIYE
+802 
-816 AYEKGEIESVHQG
+816 
-829 YAKTKFNVN
+829 
-838 MPDGEVHT
+838 
-846 FRQDIGDG
+846 
-854 DGGVIDF
+854 
-861 LKQYPQYS
+861 YS
-869 EVVRILEAD
+869 
-878 IYLENH
+878 
-884 SDELL
+884 S
-889 KPTLAFDEEVA
+889 
-900 ITDEF
+900 
-905 FDFEKAWHNVDSGIP
+905 
-920 EIAERYRNGED
+920 
-931 ISIDLAKYFTNHY
+931 
-944 VNLNNFNDYGK
+944 
-955 FEIHSDDNE
+955 
-964 VTIQNGE
+964 
-971 ISKSYSWNELGEHY
+971 
-985 LSYLKDTFISIQT
+985 
-998 ERVSE
+998 
-1003 YPETKDEVE
+1003 
-1012 KLITSVKAEQKSEN
+1012 
-1026 KTAKSNEKT
+1026 
-1035 FAEQVD
+1035 
-1041 EVLAGKASRFNDL
+1041 L
-1054 KVCDTP
+1054 KVCNTP
-1060 QILIDVGCQQLPIF
+1060 KILIDIGCKQLPML
-1074 YTQRHLRDA
+1074 YTQKHLRDA
-1083 LKAKGNIGESI
+1083 LHEKSSKNP
-1094 HHHGLTTEQIKNIPI
+1094 HWHGLTVEKIKNLPVL
-1109 ELQNPVMVYD
+1109 LQEPVIVFD
-1119 SLSRNDSIVVV
+1119 SLTRDDSVMMVLSESDNDNLPLIVSI
-1130 TSERDKDNSPIIA
+1130 K
-1143 VLRPNGSAKY
+1143 PNGQGRY
-1153 NLEVVD
+1153 NLEQID
-1159 SNFLLSVHGR
+1159 SNFITSIYGKDNFLKYIENIIKKDKLLFISK
-1169 ENFSNQ
+1169 E
-1175 IIRALQ
+1175 
-1181 NDKMLYCNKQKS
+1181 KS
-1193 QELFSVLGLQLS
+1193 QKLFERWGLQLPELTKS
-1205 KGLNSLDFDTIIHQS
+1205 FGFDTIIHQS
-1220 RNIVNEN
+1220 HNIVNEN

-1240 KENII
+1240 KETIQ

-1263 LEKYQDNIAAIKTL
+1263 LEKYQDNIAAIKTI
-1277 KQLETENRTATPEE
+1277 KQLETENRNATPEE

-1452 FKSIDMVK
+1452 SKSLDMVK

-1476 HNNTARRLLAEKAEF
+1476 RNDTARRLLAEKAEF

-1532 LWIKTAKDENDIEM
+1532 LWIKTTKDENGIEM
-1546 NAYFVQNQQQICGHM
+1546 NAYFTQNPQQICGSM
-1561 EMTSGQ
+1561 EMVSGQ
-1567 FHMES
+1567 FGMES
-1572 TCMPNRDTKLSEQ
+1572 TCVPNRDTKLSEQ
-1585 IRNAMK
+1585 IRNAME
-1591 NIQGNISTRDT
+1591 NIQGNISTKDT
-1602 KLDNEVD
+1602 KLDNVD
-1609 FVDKQV
+1609 FVDEQV

-1625 YFLSSDKAYFFEY
+1625 YFLSSDKVYFFEY
-1638 GTATEVNLPKSNRK
+1638 GTATEVKLPKSNRK

-1672 EMQLDSRVTDD
+1672 EMQLDDKVTDD

-1729 FDKDKYIGKADIFT
+1729 FDKDKYVGKADIFT
-1743 KRTVNANKEITSVP
+1743 KRTVKANKEITSVP
-1757 TAVDALAVSLSDTA
+1757 TAIDALAVSLSDTA

-1777 MSKLTGFDKEKLVE
+1777 MSKLTGLDKEKLIE
-1791 DLRGSIYRIPN
+1791 DLQGSIYRIPN

-1817 LQKLEEAQNA
+1817 LKKLEEAQNA
-1827 FDKGDSSLA
+1827 FDKGDTSLA
-1836 INIQALKKAMPEKI
+1836 INIQALEKAMPEKI

-1864 NPEYVRD
+1864 NPKYIKD

-1876 LDTRNYHKNPLFK
+1876 LGTALYHKNPIFK
-1889 KDFIDVQYSELS
+1889 KDFIDVQYSELT

-1909 SSDKNNVNATV
+1909 SSDKNNVHATF
-1920 TYGTKDRTAYEL
+1920 TYGTSDRTAYEL
-1932 IEDILNLRATQ
+1932 IEDLLNLKATQ
-1943 IKSMQVVD
+1943 VKSVQIVD
-1951 GKEKPVVDN
+1951 GKEKLVIDN

-1991 VDTYNKIFNVNR
+1991 VDTYNRIFNVNR

-2067 NKSLMCVP
+2067 TKSLMCVP

-2148 DELIKNIEEM
+2148 DELIKNIAEM
-2158 KTHNGQNFQVKQ
+2158 KAHNGQNFQVKQ
-2170 AERTKANLEAKLK
+2170 AERTKANLEARLK
-2183 KLLDTPKDDTVTFEE
+2183 KLLDTKKDDTVTFEE

-2230 DNVGKTADLYM
+2230 DSVEKTADLYM

-2366 QLVETLAE
+2366 QLVETLAK

-2405 RLINPDLPDELGTK
+2405 RLINPDLPDEPGTK

-2424 ENVLKI
+2424 DNVFKI
-2430 WKDTQEQR
+2430 WNETKEEK

-2453 GSFNIYDDIKK
+2453 GSFNVYDDIKG
-2464 KLLAK
+2464 KLISK

-2480 DATTEAAKEELFS
+2480 DATTEAAKEELFA

-2499 VRVLIGSTSKM
+2499 VRVLIGSTAKM

-2650 KIEILENIIPK
+2650 KIEILENVIPK
-2661 NQNDFLYYQKNHSTS
+2661 NQNDFLYYHKNYSVS
-2676 DGDKKKF
+2676 EEDKKTF
-2683 EGITINGQQYS
+2683 AGISINGQQYT

-2703 KQAYIKACSNG
+2703 KQAYIKACSDG

-2760 RMDNILEK
+2760 RMDNVLEK

-2798 YKETEYQSKTTKLAE
+2798 YKENEYQSKTTKLAK

-2826 IDDIED
+2826 IADIED
-2832 TKEASQ
+2832 TKEVNQ
-2838 NIIQKR
+2838 NMVQKQ

>member
-1 MAIKYREAEDLR
+1 MAIKYREAVDLR
-13 MTTRQELTSSPE
+13 MSTKQELTSSSE

-81 IDDKGEYP
+81 IDDQREYP

-95 DISQSS
+95 DVSQSS
-101 PIQPKKQQPYIWELT
+101 PTQPKKQQPYIWELT
-116 EENHQE
+116 EENYQE

-136 NALADTVEDTVNEMI
+136 NALSDTVEDTVNEMI
-151 DDYVNNSLNEDNS
+151 DDYVNNLLNEDNT
-164 IKPEKFRQLVC
+164 IEPEKFRQLVC
-175 DSVKYMVLQRCGL
+175 NSVKYMALQRCGL
-188 DTSSYIDS
+188 DTSSYIDN

-202 NEFSNPDVIDILG
+202 NEFSNSKVINILG

-247 QNKNDRWSRTSS
+247 QNKNDRRGGTSS
-259 VRVEH
+259 VRGEY
-264 DILSNDNSGQDNWS
+264 DILSDDNRGQDNRS
-278 KLHTRPGNI
+278 KLHTRPRNI
-287 HIPSSSERRGGYE
+287 PIYPSSERGGRYE
-300 GRGSLGAT
+300 GRRSLGST
-308 SPQVSQRK
+308 SSQISQGK
-316 QEKNID
+316 QENNING
-322 KANRHTQTDR
+322 ANRHIPIDR
-332 PLDRSQRSSGETD
+332 PLDRGQRSSGETN

-351 NDGSRGSNRR
+351 DDGIRGSNRG
-361 TQNNRPDEVGTN
+361 TQSNRPNEVGTD
-373 DELNQSK
+373 DELNQPK

-388 SDIRITQENTVTQ
+388 SDIRITQENTVTK

-415 IGFFDSNFQQ
+415 IGFFDFKVS
-425 TEQQSEVDKFVNA
+425 EQQSEIDNFVNA

-450 FRVNDFLLENHTEK
+450 FRVNNFFSENHTEE
-464 EKIDFLKEEFGWC
+464 EKIDFLKEEFGWY
-477 GRYTA
+477 GRYTS

-487 SQPSKGLTFT
+487 SQPSKGLTLT
-497 RTDKENPENNLN
+497 RTDKENPKNNLN
-509 IHLSWQEVAEHL
+509 VHLSWKEVVEHL
-521 DSMISAE
+521 DSMVSGK
-528 TYIAEKDIA
+528 TYIIEKDIA

-551 GDNPNDVY
+551 SDNPNDVY

-577 ILVSSNL
+577 ILVSSDL

-590 EFINFA
+590 KFINFA

-601 DKQRV
+601 DNQRV

-635 ASMADED
+635 ASVADED

-744 QVDDVIS
+744 QVDEALS
-751 GKSNHYND
+751 GKIP
-759 FKVCITCEWSESPAF
+759 F
-774 EDGKTY
+774 
-780 TVAEFDSIMKQ
+780 
-791 ADNEWI
+791 
-797 KQRQY
+797 
-802 EIDTYENDIDKIYE
+802 
-816 AYEKGEIESVHQG
+816 
-829 YAKTKFNVN
+829 
-838 MPDGEVHT
+838 
-846 FRQDIGDG
+846 
-854 DGGVIDF
+854 
-861 LKQYPQYS
+861 YS
-869 EVVRILEAD
+869 A
-878 IYLENH
+878 
-884 SDELL
+884 
-889 KPTLAFDEEVA
+889 
-900 ITDEF
+900 
-905 FDFEKAWHNVDSGIP
+905 
-920 EIAERYRNGED
+920 
-931 ISIDLAKYFTNHY
+931 
-944 VNLNNFNDYGK
+944 
-955 FEIHSDDNE
+955 
-964 VTIQNGE
+964 
-971 ISKSYSWNELGEHY
+971 
-985 LSYLKDTFISIQT
+985 
-998 ERVSE
+998 
-1003 YPETKDEVE
+1003 
-1012 KLITSVKAEQKSEN
+1012 
-1026 KTAKSNEKT
+1026 
-1035 FAEQVD
+1035 
-1041 EVLAGKASRFNDL
+1041 L
-1054 KVCDTP
+1054 KVCNTP
-1060 QILIDVGCQQLPIF
+1060 EILVDIGCKQLPML
-1074 YTQRHLRDA
+1074 YTQKHLRDA
-1083 LKAKGNIGESI
+1083 LHEKSSKNP
-1094 HHHGLTTEQIKNIPI
+1094 HWHGLTIEQVKNLPVF
-1109 ELQNPVMVYD
+1109 LQEPVIVFD
-1119 SLSRNDSIVVV
+1119 SLTRDDSVMMILSETDNDNLPLVVSV
-1130 TSERDKDNSPIIA
+1130 K
-1143 VLRPNGSAKY
+1143 PNGQGRY
-1153 NLEVVD
+1153 NLEQID
-1159 SNFLLSVHGR
+1159 SNFITSIYGKD
-1169 ENFSNQ
+1169 NFSRYIEN
-1175 IIRALQ
+1175 IIK
-1181 NDKMLYCNKQKS
+1181 NDKLLFINKEKS
-1193 QELFSVLGLQLS
+1193 QKLFERWGLQLPELTKS
-1205 KGLNSLDFDTIIHQS
+1205 FGFDTIIHQS

-1320 LLTNDEYAAARKS
+1320 LLTSDEYAAARKS

-1356 FSKGKLLEP
+1356 FSKGGKLLEP

-1377 QDMQA
+1377 EDMQA
-1382 KITGIELDSL
+1382 KVTGIELDSL

-1452 FKSIDMVK
+1452 FKSLDMVK

-1476 HNNTARRLLAEKAEF
+1476 RNDTARRLLTEKAEF

-1585 IRNAMK
+1585 IRNAME
-1591 NIQGNISTRDT
+1591 NIQGNISTKDT

-1625 YFLSSDKAYFFEY
+1625 YFLSSDKADKAYFFEY

-1663 IRDTVRQLL
+1663 MRDTVRQLL
-1672 EMQLDSRVTDD
+1672 EMQLDDKVTDD

-1729 FDKDKYIGKADIFT
+1729 FDKDKYVGKADIFT
-1743 KRTVNANKEITSVP
+1743 KRTVKANKEITSVP
-1757 TAVDALAVSLSDTA
+1757 TAIDALAVSLSDTA

-1777 MSKLTGFDKEKLVE
+1777 MSKLTGLDKEKLIE
-1791 DLRGSIYRIPN
+1791 DLQGSIYRIPN

-1817 LQKLEEAQNA
+1817 LKKLEEAQNA

-1836 INIQALKKAMPEKI
+1836 INIQALEKAMPEKI

-1968 KQEIIQQKFQEWIFS
+1968 KQEIIQQKFQEWIYS

-1991 VDTYNKIFNVNR
+1991 VDTYNNIFNVNR

-2014 VGMNPEIQLRPHQL
+2014 VGMNPDIQLRPHQL

-2105 DARRALMAKIA
+2105 DARRTLMAKIA

-2129 LAKIPLSAE
+2129 LAKIPLSTE

-2158 KTHNGQNFQVKQ
+2158 KAHNGQNFQVKQ

-2405 RLINPDLPDELGTK
+2405 RLINPDLPDEPGTK

-2737 REYKASLTREGTYYL
+2737 REYKGSLTREGTYYL

>member
-1 MAIKYREAEDLR
+1 MTIKYREAEDLR
-13 MTTRQELTSSPE
+13 MATRQELTSSPE

-116 EENHQE
+116 EENYQE

-136 NALADTVEDTVNEMI
+136 NALSDTVEDTVNEMI
-151 DDYVNNSLNEDNS
+151 DDYVNNLLNEDNT
-164 IKPEKFRQLVC
+164 IEPEKFRQLVC
-175 DSVKYMVLQRCGL
+175 NSVKYMALQRCGL
-188 DTSSYIDS
+188 DTSSYIDN

-202 NEFSNPDVIDILG
+202 NEFSNSKVINILG

-247 QNKNDRWSRTSS
+247 QNKNDRRGGTSS
-259 VRVEH
+259 VRGEY
-264 DILSNDNSGQDNWS
+264 DILSDDNRGQDNWS
-278 KLHTRPGNI
+278 KLHTRPRNI
-287 HIPSSSERRGGYE
+287 PIYPSSERGGRYE
-300 GRGSLGAT
+300 GRRSLGST
-308 SPQVSQRK
+308 SSQISQGK
-316 QEKNID
+316 QENNING
-322 KANRHTQTDR
+322 ANRHIPIDR

-361 TQNNRPDEVGTN
+361 TQSNRPDEVGTD
-373 DELNQSK
+373 DELNQPK

-388 SDIRITQENTVTQ
+388 SDIRISITQENTVTK

-415 IGFFDSNFQQ
+415 IGFFDFKVS
-425 TEQQSEVDKFVNA
+425 EQQSEIDNFVNA

-450 FRVNDFLLENHTEK
+450 FRVNDFFLENHTEK
-464 EKIDFLKEEFGWC
+464 EKIDFLKEEFGWY
-477 GRYTA
+477 GRYTS

-487 SQPSKGLTFT
+487 SQPSKGLAFT

-521 DSMISAE
+521 DSMISAK
-528 TYIAEKDIA
+528 TYITENDIA

-551 GDNPNDVY
+551 SDNPNDVY

-577 ILVSSNL
+577 IISPELPEKSIIDSSVDYSKDLFFLNENSEIVTLLQYNPDSNLGGQFVSTNVRYNQIQEAAQKFGNSTEEFFNYIVSVGQQYISDIGTDLYNADLEKYSSNAH
-584 KKIDQS
+584 
-590 EFINFA
+590 NFEGLTPETMA
-596 SDIIK
+596 QLVNITKNNEIYKSDT
-601 DKQRV
+601 
-606 INAHKNSNEQE
+606 SP
-617 YRLEIEI
+617 
-624 ALNELVTELVT
+624 T
-635 ASMADED
+635 
-642 FVITGYTA
+642 
-650 KETINFLNQY
+650 
-660 HNDTEMQKYVLD
+660 
-672 TVSENTDVV
+672 
-681 LSKIEETRQA
+681 
-691 AAKIGMAFSDK
+691 
-702 LYDSEN
+702 
-708 DFDPFVYDGSMSIE
+708 
-722 DFRKVQD
+722 
-729 SILSEQKENEKTFAE
+729 
-744 QVDDVIS
+744 
-751 GKSNHYND
+751 
-759 FKVCITCEWSESPAF
+759 ITCEWSESSAF
-774 EDGKTY
+774 EDSKTY
-780 TVAEFDSIMKQ
+780 TIAEFDRIMKQ
-791 ADNEWI
+791 ADDDWV

-802 EIDTYENDIDKIYE
+802 EIDTYGNDIDKIYE
-816 AYEKGEIESVHQG
+816 AYEKGEISGIHQG

-838 MPDGEVHT
+838 MPDGTIHT

-861 LKQYPQYS
+861 LKQYSEYS
-869 EVVRILEAD
+869 EVVRILEDD
-878 IYLENH
+878 ISKNSNSEV
-884 SDELL
+884 S
-889 KPTLAFDEEVA
+889 PTL
-900 ITDEF
+900 
-905 FDFEKAWHNVDSGIP
+905 
-920 EIAERYRNGED
+920 
-931 ISIDLAKYFTNHY
+931 
-944 VNLNNFNDYGK
+944 
-955 FEIHSDDNE
+955 
-964 VTIQNGE
+964 
-971 ISKSYSWNELGEHY
+971 
-985 LSYLKDTFISIQT
+985 
-998 ERVSE
+998 
-1003 YPETKDEVE
+1003 
-1012 KLITSVKAEQKSEN
+1012 SEN
-1026 KTAKSNEKT
+1026 EPISTDKT

-1041 EVLAGKASRFNDL
+1041 DVISGKIDRFSGNL
-1054 KVCDTP
+1054 KVCNTP
-1060 QILIDVGCQQLPIF
+1060 QILLDVGCSQLPMF
-1074 YTQRHLRDA
+1074 YTRNHLK
-1083 LKAKGNIGESI
+1083 KAILPKDRKK
-1094 HHHGLTTEQIKNIPI
+1094 HQHGLTVEQIKKIPD
-1109 ELQNPVMVYD
+1109 ELISPAIIMD
-1119 SLSRNDSIVVV
+1119 SLTQNDSIIVVLSDID
-1130 TSERDKDNSPIIA
+1130 SENNPVIA
-1143 VLRPNGSAKY
+1143 SIKPNGQGFY
-1153 NLEVVD
+1153 ELEMQE
-1159 SNFLLSVHGR
+1159 SNFITSIYGR
-1169 ENFSNQ
+1169 ENFKEFIN
-1175 IIRALQ
+1175 RAINNNKILFI
-1181 NDKMLYCNKQKS
+1181 DKQKS
-1193 QELFSVLGLQLS
+1193 QELFSVLGLEFS
-1205 KGLNSLDFDTIIHQS
+1205 KGLNSLDFNTIIHQS

-1240 KENII
+1240 KETIQ

-1452 FKSIDMVK
+1452 SKSLDMVK

-1476 HNNTARRLLAEKAEF
+1476 RNDTARRLLAEKADF

-1532 LWIKTAKDENDIEM
+1532 LWIKTTKDENGIEM
-1546 NAYFVQNQQQICGHM
+1546 NAYFTQNPQQICGSM
-1561 EMTSGQ
+1561 EMVSGQ
-1567 FHMES
+1567 FGMES
-1572 TCMPNRDTKLSEQ
+1572 TCVPNRDTKLSVQ
-1585 IRNAMK
+1585 IRNAME
-1591 NIQGNISTRDT
+1591 NIQGNISTKDT
-1602 KLDNEVD
+1602 KLDNVD
-1609 FVDKQV
+1609 FVDEQV

-1625 YFLSSDKAYFFEY
+1625 YFLSSDKVYFFEY
-1638 GTATEVNLPKSNRK
+1638 GTATEVKLPKSNRK

-1663 IRDTVRQLL
+1663 IRDTVRQML

-1697 DFASKYGRINDD
+1697 DFASKYGRIHDD
-1709 VNKSIFK
+1709 VNSSIFK

-1771 KVNLEY
+1771 KVNLKY
-1777 MSKLTGFDKEKLVE
+1777 MSKLTGLDKEKLIE
-1791 DLRGSIYRIPN
+1791 DLQGSIYRIPN

-2083 EDFLKLYPNAN
+2083 EDFLKLYPNAD

-2105 DARRALMAKIA
+2105 DARRTLMAKIA

-2129 LAKIPLSAE
+2129 LAKIPLSTE

-2158 KTHNGQNFQVKQ
+2158 KAHNGQNFQVKQ

-2230 DNVGKTADLYM
+2230 DNVSKTADLYM

-2308 EGNTYRAKTR
+2308 EGYT
-2318 FAKFHNLPELMNL
+2318 
-2331 FKECADIQT
+2331 
-2340 ADTLNLPNIP
+2340 
-2350 DCEIHNISCEP
+2350 
-2361 TEIQK
+2361 
-2366 QLVETLAE
+2366 
-2374 RAVKIHNH
+2374 
-2382 EVDPHEDNMPKITTD
+2382 
-2397 GRKIGLDQ
+2397 
-2405 RLINPDLPDELGTK
+2405 
-2419 VNACV
+2419 
-2424 ENVLKI
+2424 
-2430 WKDTQEQR
+2430 
-2438 STQLIFCDYSTPKKD
+2438 
-2453 GSFNIYDDIKK
+2453 
-2464 KLLAK
+2464 
-2469 GVPPDEIAFIH
+2469 
-2480 DATTEAAKEELFS
+2480 
-2493 KVRSGE
+2493 
-2499 VRVLIGSTSKM
+2499 LIG
-2510 GAGTN
+2510 
-2515 VQTKLVASHDLDAP
+2515 
-2529 FRPADMEQ
+2529 R
-2537 RRGRMVRQ
+2537 
-2545 GNENKQV
+2545 
-2552 HLYRYCT
+2552 
-2559 KDTFDAYLFQMLERK
+2559 
-2574 QKFIS
+2574 
-2579 QIMTSK
+2579 
-2585 SPQRRCDDVDE
+2585 
-2596 ATLSY
+2596 
-2601 AEVKALC
+2601 
-2608 VGDPRIKEKMELDNE
+2608 
-2623 VAKLILERSGYQ
+2623 
-2635 QEQYRLEDMAASLTS
+2635 
-2650 KIEILENIIPK
+2650 
-2661 NQNDFLYYQKNHSTS
+2661 
-2676 DGDKKKF
+2676 
-2683 EGITINGQQYS
+2683 
-2694 KKDEAAEAL
+2694 
-2703 KQAYIKACSNG
+2703 
-2714 NNKYTPIGEYKGFEV
+2714 
-2729 AVMFDCFS
+2729 
-2737 REYKASLTREGTYYL
+2737 
-2752 DLGTDNFT
+2752 
-2760 RMDNILEK
+2760 
-2768 LENTCKE
+2768 
-2775 RIERLSEHKKS
+2775 
-2786 LKETKEQIGKPF
+2786 
-2798 YKETEYQSKTTKLAE
+2798 
-2813 LNAELDVDGRKDN
+2813 
-2826 IDDIED
+2826 
-2832 TKEASQ
+2832 
-2838 NIIQKR
+2838 